1 MPSMWHHS
9 IMAALTGDIYNMLQ
23 TRSNNRSAASSL
35 GKVQLSSEET
45 KKQNPEIIKP
55 SEIRSQQDGSND
67 NMVSREVTDTGTGGR
82 RNESASAIETALNS
96 VRVWLGDD
104 YQFTKREAD
113 ALHALVINSEDP
125 ADAVSR
131 FVSAKGI
138 NALTGMDI
146 QTAYANLDQISEYWN
161 GSKFEAKD
169 ISFAQKIHNGFARL
183 DIMKLKDQWRTLDF
197 EGKTDE
203 AAALEAEILKME
215 QELGDVSSA
224 LPKNTL
230 DKFSTWA
237 LENLGYTFAP
247 AVKGGL
253 ASISTTA
260 LGSALVGAMALNP
273 IAAASAM
280 GIVTATSVMA
290 GTVVSMDEMTRYER
304 GEMYWDY
311 MHNYDKKDK
320 PLAYVMS
327 EFGGRLVG
335 IIETLLDGV
344 SSRALGLATGGLTSS
359 VGLNAI
365 ARINNKGALSNMA
378 NAVLEWVT
386 GGLDEAF
393 LNELPEYFLAEAMD
407 ALYMNA
413 NDIEDTKTF
422 KERFAEAKEQVW
434 SGFVVGMIYGTFN
447 VPKAMIKNKTL
458 SLALRSTANDSHSFS
473 EFIQRTNSMEKP
485 EGVSQADWDDAR
497 RKVYETSVQQRNEL
511 VRGTVVESES
521 IAAEE
526 LFSTFNPETGEDTAP
541 QPDGKI
547 YRSEEGKLYSVVRS
561 EAGSDV
567 VYFGDKDTGA
577 IYGAVEIVSD
587 GNTQTVQQV
596 RVRPGYEGIRS
607 EMVLDAIDSTQ
618 TSETEI
624 VWNPKT
630 EGLTKVRDSLIEN
643 NPAGKEAGLRYEF
656 RSKSSDAYLSST
668 KDMIKAAV
676 PGVSDSEAMLAAK
689 ITSIADRGT
698 GTISYGN
705 TADMSEAQLQ
715 GRRLEEIR
723 GATDKARS
731 LIYVGQ
737 NSDFSTFIH
746 ELFHATT
753 SQRLQESKEL
763 STKISEAFDNEV
775 SKNQLRQF
783 IADRIQI
790 WGKDAD
796 VDSIMQNLSTIE
808 SGMPTWTISQEEN
821 LARLYEAYRSSYASS
836 SQNLSSGIRAVLR
849 KIAQYMN
856 SIYQTLR
863 QSSSLN
869 KDIADAYDKLMGFN
883 NTDFSDVSESEYSN
897 SEVESHPVAFQLVED
912 KELLDKLESEKTV
925 KAYRA
930 MQLIDGKLY
939 PPMAA
944 VVAGERVQASEI
956 GKWYRA
962 DENPDLA
969 IPDIDSKTGEQKTD
983 SEGNPKYKFTLDKG
997 GKDPKTG
1004 KSLTKVNA
1012 AYNPYWHSSR
1022 SPLNDQFSSAYKR
1035 NNLVTVEV
1043 EIPESELTS
1052 GYKAEKAKD
1061 AVGEVEWKSGPVS
1074 SKLAKLG
1081 NPRKVILSRYNKI
1094 VRVIPDSEV
1103 ASNIAAILEGTGI
1116 TIPSNTVT
1124 PSLRAELENI
1134 GVSVTDSVLF
1144 QSTNK
1149 KLQDRVTGDRLLDA
1163 QDLIDEVESVGGEVD
1178 ENGYIHVFHRTSKE
1192 AADRI
1197 RSTNRMIAKEDGLF
1211 FSTKP
1216 DGQIVGYGDEVVD
1229 FWIPAER
1236 LVLDDIF
1243 SDEAHLRLPLPNKN
1257 TITTMM
1263 FQDNDPET
1271 SAFKNW
1277 FGDYENDPE
1286 NASKVVDSEGKPLQ
1300 VYHGTGRA
1308 DRVGNVFDP
1317 ARATSGPMAFFTDSK
1332 EIAEGYARDK
1342 QDTSMSYDPKYESF
1356 TSRHRFV
1363 PREGADDMS
1372 ITSAWF
1378 SLPLDVKNEIIEKS
1392 KHVTEQDGVIVYDPE
1407 AKYGLGD
1414 FDDYTLKVNRG
1425 NAIRALIESWLES
1438 GKLFREDEARFR
1450 EVLKLAG
1457 VTDAIKDKYGSDI
1470 TYYDPYARHEAV
1482 YGVYL
1487 NIRKPF
1493 DTSTMVD
1500 DKFVTRLENW
1510 FKRQPKWK
1518 YQNESMDADLWD
1530 KNSVSID
1537 KFAERLRHDIETGET
1552 LSWTS
1557 IPDFVTDYL
1566 KYKGFDGIRDTGGK
1580 QGGQKH
1586 TVWIPFESTQVKSAT
1601 DNIGTYDPANPDI
1614 RFQTAFHGSFNN
1626 FSRFSAEYIGQATEN
1641 KSGSLLY
1648 GKGYYFSLDED
1659 YANTYGDKLYKAELP
1674 DDGYLYEFEK
1684 VQERYWQALAEEIS
1698 DVTGYDIDEINE
1710 EISMTAK
1717 QGRDFITYAEDMLGE
1732 DEAIEW
1738 FGSMGI
1744 NGLIYSSN
1752 GYSGK
1757 TTNLVIFDDSNIKHL
1772 AKRDDDTFEYDNILY
1787 QSNDDAIVEKNG
1799 TLVISHELSQAKLKD
1814 VDALGGM
1821 PMPSLAISKP
1831 ELDSGFGDV
1840 ILMGNNAMASR
1851 VIDGGYVWN
1860 RDIWSPTV
1868 PRPEYTLSEKN
1879 KKLIDRW
1886 LKSIGTESS
1895 LDQYYKHQY
1904 SDPEEISSKLSVKD
1918 DVKKAYIRQNG
1929 IEIEIPYKYNAEQ
1942 FPETIRN
1949 KALEYVKDN
1958 PVDYDNYDEYMNAVS
1973 EYIRPEVEKLIDAQ
1987 ERAFRKRM
1995 LREAYI
2001 DEKSKISS
2009 LIAYAENPEEKVVDS
2024 LALSKLID
2032 EKAPEKDVQDWIY
2045 ENIVKY
2051 YSAPYITI
2059 GNRKYEYNL
2068 MNIFKSMM
2076 SQGKV
2081 GGAENTALTFSQGLT
2096 NSYAARR
2103 LSTRAQMATEERM
2116 LSAEKESG
2124 EKVNALYDKYHELAT
2139 KNYKWSD
2146 AWEALDESGRALA
2159 DYLKSD
2165 NRDYKLME
2173 NALKKRNFTP
2183 LDTLVETAIE
2193 LADAIDGMSREYFE
2207 AKPDR
2212 IMQLSEFSVALVPS
2226 DASEETLSILRKA
2239 GLQTSTYDKAK
2250 RSTAIQDYLDS
2261 NEYMKSQI
2269 LFQDQ
2274 DELTDFFDGLDN
2286 IDEAIELTDSIGGP
2300 DYELSADDMGENW
2313 DWEIPQDWSSI
2324 YDMDAVE
2331 EEDYIQAQAP
2341 TTKAGDKEKLE
2352 TKYESN
2358 GVLAIEGTQDLELD
2372 WKSFVDKNKPEIEYT
2387 GTEEQ
2392 KDAIFRKAIE
2402 DEVVLRRYLAIMG
2415 EALLHNTYSTNAFNE
2430 ESYNHAYDRYE
2441 TVKRI
2446 EPFVDEAYRTSLMQR
2461 LMKQVVDSDVR
2472 KAVAYALDSKE
2483 WPKTTNLKK
2492 KVIKEMGNNARFY
2505 RNIIA
2510 PLISDKDMLPEV
2522 LIDNG
2527 GLQLPSREELD
2538 ILDTRAL
2545 ADLASKAR
2553 NEEARKKILSGD
2565 LRFGSDADETQL
2577 KMVADTIKDQ
2587 AQRIK
2592 DAEAKIKQL
2601 EKQET
2606 VLDEGIN
2613 SLSEAI
2619 KERDGAIADA
2629 EKILSD
2635 LSAVL
2640 SGTNP
2645 SSTRKELND
2654 RYAKAMAKLNDLNS
2668 EGEWQKRSTAKGA
2681 RDKGK
2686 RIGARLG
2693 TQEYMSEMRGMYPE
2707 LFTTLDKDGN
2717 ETYLSWTGK
2726 RTSDDKQIRLN
2737 IEAER
2742 VRLQEELKEIRLDL
2756 LRSATRIIGANS
2768 AKMTTALKDIRNI
2781 SSGDSTVI
2789 PTSDYEKLYEGEKS
2803 LQRQISRSYRMIE
2816 NRNSK
2821 ISDLNKEITEL
2832 RRSLRSA
2839 TAAASRADSRTEFIK
2854 EKSKENLQRQKQAL
2868 LEASS
2873 EEKKQMKENLAKRKA
2888 LQQIRKEKAKIAAA
2902 IMAPVNLATTDYD
2915 TAAGPVAA
2923 IQALID
2929 PQFRRDW
2936 VYDISEN
2943 PMQATGFKT
2952 MTIEEAKNYLDTL
2965 DDAQKTDLFS
2975 YMPQDLIERLTEQK
2989 KPLNDW
2995 TLEELKEMA
3004 LAVEAL
3010 KKRGREVLA
3019 AKKDARKAQAVAIQR
3034 AILKAVG
3041 QDSDESLPGSI
3052 ERMSE
3057 GRSLSRRFHSATFA
3071 TRRMQE
3077 LAQLLDGGYG
3087 NRGAAYR
3094 LLVTE
3099 KRLHQDNEA
3108 RAIEKRQMKINPL
3121 LTEEVISQ
3129 LSDTVEVDFGSFKR
3143 KFTVD
3148 QLGYILLS
3156 QGDEQNKNAV
3166 AYGALLSESE
3176 KGTVI
3181 NHKEMMDVL
3190 TGEVKDVSVFLSR
3203 SKDLIADDN
3212 ELKRVGME
3220 RYDIVL
3226 RIAEKEIQK
3235 RGLSDLVKAIGDDFS
3250 SKENSDRLDRASI
3263 EWFNTPLDKRDVYLP
3278 IHRTDSQGVDFENAM
3293 ADSLFNLNA
3302 NKMIRNPEKGF
3313 TISRIEIS
3321 PRHQKNIDLSLVG
3334 VWQTAVREQE
3344 HLIEFA
3350 GYIKKLRQVFQG
3362 NGSSELRRAVD
3373 MRYTSA
3379 LMPQIDS
3386 YIDLVANPET
3396 RPRRNSSDEIF
3407 KNLRGQT
3414 GAAYLG
3420 WKLSGLVLQAITSPA
3435 PGFSELKPWEV
3446 FSAYASIGMHPLESI
3461 EFINSRSIMMKNR
3474 TMNPIIDEVVRR
3486 KNEWGQTKGQRIYS
3500 KFMDVGQ
3507 MGLTMVDRY
3516 AVAGSWMAMY
3526 QRTLNEQL
3534 KAGSDSVY
3542 AEAAAIQKADE
3553 FILRT
3558 QPTGDVTELASLFRN
3573 QNEAAKTILQFQ
3585 TSLNVIWNNLTANV
3599 IGMARQKK
3607 FSQIIGTFVGYAV
3620 AGLVLGMVQD
3630 GYDDDDKTKDK
3641 VLKSLY
3647 WSLTQGLD
3655 SVPIVG
3661 SVVDGVVQKM
3671 VTGESTWAT
3680 SRGVSV
3686 SPALDKVV
3694 QGLNAVMKKDWQ
3706 TAISKTAEG
3715 AGIVAGMPVSGIKQA
3730 IEAAQ
3735 QKSLWPLLGRN

>member
-9 IMAALTGDIYNMLQ
+9 VMAALTGDIYNMLQ
-23 TRSNNRSAASSL
+23 TRSNSRSAASSL

-55 SEIRSQQDGSND
+55 SEIRSQQDGAND
-67 NMVSREVTDTGTGGR
+67 NMVSRDVTDTGTGGR

-125 ADAVSR
+125 TDAVSR

-146 QTAYANLDQISEYWN
+146 QTAYANLDEISEYWN

-253 ASISTTA
+253 ASVSTTA

-327 EFGGRLVG
+327 EFGGRVVG

-413 NDIEDTKTF
+413 NNIEDTKTF

-447 VPKAMIKNKTL
+447 VPMTMIQNKTL
-458 SLALRSTANDSHSFS
+458 SLELRRTANTSQSFS
-473 EFIQRTNSMEKP
+473 EFIQKTNSMEKS

-511 VRGTVVESES
+511 VKGTVVESES

-526 LFSTFNPETGEDTAP
+526 LFSTFNPETGEDNAP

-547 YRSEEGKLYSVVRS
+547 YRSEGKLYSEVRS

-596 RVRPGYEGIRS
+596 RVRPGYEDIRS

-656 RSKSSDAYLSST
+656 RTKATDSQLAKTRDA
-668 KDMIKAAV
+668 IKTAI
-676 PGVSDSEAMLAAK
+676 PGISDSEAMLAAK

-698 GTISYGN
+698 GNIKYDSVLN
-705 TADMSEAQLQ
+705 MSDKQKQ
-715 GRRLEEIR
+715 GRTLEEYR
-723 GATDKARS
+723 GATDKAKS

-737 NSDFSTFIH
+737 HSDFSTFMH

-753 SQRLQESKEL
+753 SQRVQESREL
-763 STKISEAFDNEV
+763 STSIYQAFQDEV
-775 SKNQLRQF
+775 SKNQLKKF
-783 IADRIQI
+783 IEDRKQI
-790 WGKDAD
+790 WGADAD

-808 SGMPTWTISQEEN
+808 SGMPAWTISQEEN

-836 SQNLSSGIRAVLR
+836 SQNLSIGIKAVLR

-856 SIYQTLR
+856 SIYQTLK
-863 QSSSLN
+863 QSSTLN

-883 NTDFSDVSESEYSN
+883 DGNENLNVRISSGVEQMANARKQIKTIDELYSSGKSDIEYGKKLIDYMVDETEPLTSYMRKDLKGRARAEQKINNDYGGNPQKLKDVFGGTLVFNTKEEVEKAYSKLTSDGRLPVSSNKMTELDSGYRDAKINFYSPNGTISEVILIEEYIDTIKNGVMKDGKRISDGIGHQMYEIIRQIEIPEKDIDKYTKSQRELLDIVRNIFVKVSKEIYSNNQFDGNLLLESIRNAFSLSRSEEASGVLLPIGNELMSLSDFMSNESLSLLEDSLFQAVKYASESSKFQISNLTNELKSSSFINSSVKPEGKDGKTWIDVYNSVAGKTLFQESDQIYSN
-897 SEVESHPVAFQLVED
+897 S
-912 KELLDKLESEKTV
+912 
-925 KAYRA
+925 
-930 MQLIDGKLY
+930 
-939 PPMAA
+939 
-944 VVAGERVQASEI
+944 
-956 GKWYRA
+956 
-962 DENPDLA
+962 
-969 IPDIDSKTGEQKTD
+969 
-983 SEGNPKYKFTLDKG
+983 
-997 GKDPKTG
+997 
-1004 KSLTKVNA
+1004 
-1012 AYNPYWHSSR
+1012 
-1022 SPLNDQFSSAYKR
+1022 
-1035 NNLVTVEV
+1035 
-1043 EIPESELTS
+1043 
-1052 GYKAEKAKD
+1052 
-1061 AVGEVEWKSGPVS
+1061 
-1074 SKLAKLG
+1074 
-1081 NPRKVILSRYNKI
+1081 
-1094 VRVIPDSEV
+1094 
-1103 ASNIAAILEGTGI
+1103 
-1116 TIPSNTVT
+1116 
-1124 PSLRAELENI
+1124 
-1134 GVSVTDSVLF
+1134 
-1144 QSTNK
+1144 
-1149 KLQDRVTGDRLLDA
+1149 
-1163 QDLIDEVESVGGEVD
+1163 
-1178 ENGYIHVFHRTSKE
+1178 
-1192 AADRI
+1192 
-1197 RSTNRMIAKEDGLF
+1197 
-1211 FSTKP
+1211 
-1216 DGQIVGYGDEVVD
+1216 
-1229 FWIPAER
+1229 
-1236 LVLDDIF
+1236 
-1243 SDEAHLRLPLPNKN
+1243 
-1257 TITTMM
+1257 
-1263 FQDNDPET
+1263 
-1271 SAFKNW
+1271 FKNW
-1277 FGDYENDPE
+1277 FGDWENDSE
-1286 NASKVVDSEGKPLQ
+1286 NASKVVDKNSKPLT

-1308 DRVGNVFDP
+1308 DRVGSVFDP
-1317 ARATSGPMAFFTDSK
+1317 ARATSGPMAYFTDSK
-1332 EIAEGYARDK
+1332 EIAEGYAK
-1342 QDTSMSYDPKYESF
+1342 NKKDTSIDYDPKFESF
-1356 TSRHRFV
+1356 TSRHRYV
-1363 PREGADDMS
+1363 PYKGADDIS
-1372 ITSAWF
+1372 IISAWF
-1378 SLPLDVKNEIIEKS
+1378 GIPYEVKQKIIENA
-1392 KHVTEQDGVIVYDPE
+1392 KHVTIDENTGKIVYSPE
-1407 AKYGLGD
+1407 AKRGLGD
-1414 FDDYTLKVNRG
+1414 FDEYLLKENRG
-1425 NAIRALIESWLES
+1425 NAINALIESWLES
-1438 GKLFREDEARFR
+1438 GQLFLEDEAKFD
-1450 EVLKLAG
+1450 EVLRLSG
-1457 VTDAIKDKYGSDI
+1457 VTDAIKNRYGSDI
-1470 TYYDPYARHEAV
+1470 AYYDPYANNEAV
-1482 YGVYL
+1482 YEVYL

-1493 DTSTMVD
+1493 DTSSMVNEQ
-1500 DKFVTRLENW
+1500 FVTRLGNW
-1510 FKRQPKWK
+1510 FKRQPKSK
-1518 YQNESMDADLWD
+1518 YKTDSMSNNIWN
-1530 KNSVSID
+1530 KNDVSID
-1537 KFAERLRHDIETGET
+1537 IFSERLRHDIEDGSTI
-1552 LSWTS
+1552 SWTS

-1566 KYKGFDGIRDTGGK
+1566 RYKGFDGIKDTGGK
-1580 QGGQKH
+1580 LGGRTH
-1586 TVWIPFESTQVKSAT
+1586 TVWIPFESNQVKSAT
-1601 DNIGTYDPANPDI
+1601 FNNGDFSKSNNDI
-1614 RFQTAFHGSFNN
+1614 YFQTAFHGSYND

-1659 YANTYGDKLYKAELP
+1659 YANTYGDKVYKAELP
-1674 DDGYLYEFEK
+1674 DTGYLNEFEK
-1684 VQERYWQALAEEIS
+1684 VDDRYWEALAEAIS
-1698 DVTGYDIDEINE
+1698 DSTGYEIDDILE

-1717 QGRDFITYAEDMLGE
+1717 QGRDFIEYAEDMLGE

-1757 TTNLVIFDDSNIKHL
+1757 TTNLVVFDDSNIKHL
-1772 AKRDDDTFEYDNILY
+1772 AKRNDDIFKYDNILY
-1787 QSNDDAIVEKNG
+1787 QSNNDAIVEKNG
-1799 TLVISHELSQAKLKD
+1799 TLVISHELSQEKLKN

-1840 ILMGNNAMASR
+1840 ILLGNNAMASR

-1868 PRPEYTLSEKN
+1868 PKPEYSLTDKN
-1879 KKLIDRW
+1879 KRSINAW
-1886 LKSIGTESS
+1886 LKSIGSNIS
-1895 LDQYYKHQY
+1895 LDNYYKHQY
-1904 SDPEEISSKLSVKD
+1904 LDPGNISSLLSYQED
-1918 DVKKAYIRQNG
+1918 IKKAYLSQKG

-1987 ERAFRKRM
+1987 ERAFGKRM
-1995 LREAYI
+1995 LREEYI
-2001 DEKSKISS
+2001 DEKSKISR

-2068 MNIFKSMM
+2068 MNIFRSMM
-2076 SQGKV
+2076 SQGNV
-2081 GGAENTALTFSQGLT
+2081 GAAENTALTFSQGLT

-2103 LSTRAQMATEERM
+2103 LSTRAQMATEERL

-2124 EKVNALYDKYHELAT
+2124 EKVNSLYDKYHELAT

-2146 AWEALDESGRALA
+2146 TWEALNDSGRALA
-2159 DYLKSD
+2159 EYLKSD
-2165 NRDYKLME
+2165 DRSYKLME
-2173 NALKKRNFTP
+2173 KALKKRDFTP
-2183 LDTLVETAIE
+2183 VDTLVNTAME
-2193 LADAIDGMSREYFE
+2193 LADAIDSMSREYFE
-2207 AKPDR
+2207 AKPSH
-2212 IMQLSEFSVALVPS
+2212 IMKLSDFSVALIP
-2226 DASEETLSILRKA
+2226 DNATEETVSILNKA
-2239 GLQTSTYDKAK
+2239 GLQTSVYDRSK

-2261 NEYMKSQI
+2261 DEYMKSQI

-2274 DELTDFFDGLDN
+2274 DELTDFFDGISD
-2286 IDEAIELTDSIGGP
+2286 IDDAIDLTESIGGP
-2300 DYELSADDMGENW
+2300 DYELSADDMGGNW
-2313 DWEIPQDWSSI
+2313 DWEIPQDWNAI

-2331 EEDYIQAQAP
+2331 EEEYIQDQAP
-2341 TTKAGDKEKLE
+2341 TVEAGDKTSLAPVLN
-2352 TKYESN
+2352 SD
-2358 GVLAIEGTQDLELD
+2358 GVPYIEGTQDLDLD
-2372 WKSFVDKNKPEIEYT
+2372 WKSFVDKNRPEIEYD

-2402 DEVVLRRYLAIMG
+2402 DDVVLRRYLAIMG

-2430 ESYNHAYDRYE
+2430 ESYNHTYDRYE
-2441 TVKRI
+2441 TVKRT

-2492 KVIKEMGNNARFY
+2492 KVIKEMGSNTRFY

-2553 NEEARKKILSGD
+2553 NEEARRKILSGD

-2592 DAEAKIKQL
+2592 DAEAKIKEL

-2668 EGEWQKRSTAKGA
+2668 EGEWQKRSTAKGS

-2693 TQEYMSEMRGMYPE
+2693 TQEYMSELRGMYPE

-2768 AKMTTALKDIRNI
+2768 AKMTKALRNI
-2781 SSGDSTVI
+2781 KDVSSGSSTVV
-2789 PTSDYEKLYEGEKS
+2789 SSSEYSKLYESERD
-2803 LQRQISRSYRMIE
+2803 LQKQIFRSSRMIE

-2873 EEKKQMKENLAKRKA
+2873 EEKRQMKENLAKRKA

-2975 YMPQDLIERLTEQK
+2975 YMPQDLVERLTEQK

-3004 LAVEAL
+3004 FAVEAL

-3057 GRSLSRRFHSATFA
+3057 GRSLSRRFHSATYA

-3087 NRGAAYR
+3087 NKGAAYR

-3121 LTEEVISQ
+3121 LTEEVINQ

-3148 QLGYILLS
+3148 QLGYIMLS

-3190 TGEVKDVSVFLSR
+3190 TGEVKDVSEFLSR

-3212 ELKRVGME
+3212 ELKRVGLE
-3220 RYDIVL
+3220 RYDTVL
-3226 RIAEKEIQK
+3226 RVAKEEIQK
-3235 RGLSDLVKAIGDDFS
+3235 RGLTDLVEAIGDDFS

-3321 PRHQKNIDLSLVG
+3321 PRHQKNIDMSLVG

-3420 WKLSGLVLQAITSPA
+3420 WKLSGIVLQAITSPA

-3486 KNEWGQTKGQRIYS
+3486 KNQWGQTKGQRIYS

-3599 IGMARQKK
+3599 VGMARQKK
-3607 FSQIIGTFVGYAV
+3607 YAQVIGTFAGYAV
-3620 AGLVLGMVQD
+3620 AGLVLGMVQN
-3630 GYDDDDKTKDK
+3630 GYDDDDETKAK
-3641 VLKSLY
+3641 VLKSFY

-3671 VTGESTWAT
+3671 VTGESSWAT

-3730 IEAAQ
+3730 IDAAQ

>member
-9 IMAALTGDIYNMLQ
+9 VMAALTGDIYNMLQ

-55 SEIRSQQDGSND
+55 SEIRSQQDDSND

-113 ALHALVINSEDP
+113 ALRALVINSEDP

-146 QTAYANLDQISEYWN
+146 QTAYANLDEISEYWN

-253 ASISTTA
+253 ASVSTTA
-260 LGSALVGAMALNP
+260 IGSALVGAMALNP

-327 EFGGRLVG
+327 EFGGRIVG

-458 SLALRSTANDSHSFS
+458 SLALRSTANDSKSFS

-511 VRGTVVESES
+511 VKGTVVESES

-541 QPDGKI
+541 QPNGKI
-547 YRSEEGKLYSVVRS
+547 YRSEEGKLYSEVRS

-587 GNTQTVQQV
+587 GNVQTVQQV

-630 EGLTKVRDSLIEN
+630 EGLAKVRDSLIEN

-668 KDMIKAAV
+668 KDMIKSAV
-676 PGVSDSEAMLAAK
+676 PGISDSEAILAAK

-723 GATDKARS
+723 GATDKAKS

-763 STKISEAFDNEV
+763 STKINEAFGNEV

-808 SGMPTWTISQEEN
+808 SGMPTWTVSQEEN

-836 SQNLSSGIRAVLR
+836 GQNLSSGIKAVLR

-856 SIYQTLR
+856 SIYQTLK
-863 QSSSLN
+863 QSSTLN

-883 NTDFSDVSESEYSN
+883 GTDFSDVSESEYKSN

-969 IPDIDSKTGEQKTD
+969 IPDIDNKTGEQKTD
-983 SEGNPKYKFTLDKG
+983 SE
-997 GKDPKTG
+997 
-1004 KSLTKVNA
+1004 
-1012 AYNPYWHSSR
+1012 
-1022 SPLNDQFSSAYKR
+1022 
-1035 NNLVTVEV
+1035 
-1043 EIPESELTS
+1043 
-1052 GYKAEKAKD
+1052 
-1061 AVGEVEWKSGPVS
+1061 
-1074 SKLAKLG
+1074 
-1081 NPRKVILSRYNKI
+1081 
-1094 VRVIPDSEV
+1094 V
-1103 ASNIAAILEGTGI
+1103 ASDIAAILKGTGI

-1134 GVSVTDSVLF
+1134 GVPVAESAKAVITQDSR
-1144 QSTNK
+1144 K
-1149 KLQDRVTGDRLLDA
+1149 KLQDRVTGNRLLDA
-1163 QDLIDEVESVGGEVD
+1163 QYLIDEVKSVGGEVD

-1263 FQDNDPET
+1263 FQDTIEKL
-1271 SAFKNW
+1271 SEKYR
-1277 FGDYENDPE
+1277 DYFTE
-1286 NASKVVDSEGKPLQ
+1286 NAFGKQYATSEEIAAIKDIVYEHPKAKVADGVLMLEGLQNDKHDMPMKKEFLTAQIASKLLDQDIILLPRFMDRMLNKIAGYQRFDNYSLADGISGIASDGRTIEFKTARPNRIISKINEALSKADIAIIVTQTSNKLSNLKKDYSADKGEIYLINTFDSENIDILYKKNPSQNWREVRSDTKSKPRIDYSTPIGIIIRELQ
-1300 VYHGTGRA
+1300 
-1308 DRVGNVFDP
+1308 
-1317 ARATSGPMAFFTDSK
+1317 K
-1332 EIAEGYARDK
+1332 
-1342 QDTSMSYDPKYESF
+1342 
-1356 TSRHRFV
+1356 
-1363 PREGADDMS
+1363 
-1372 ITSAWF
+1372 
-1378 SLPLDVKNEIIEKS
+1378 VKNED
-1392 KHVTEQDGVIVYDPE
+1392 QDTMDYEAYAKAFDKKKESEVY
-1407 AKYGLGD
+1407 
-1414 FDDYTLKVNRG
+1414 
-1425 NAIRALIESWLES
+1425 
-1438 GKLFREDEARFR
+1438 
-1450 EVLKLAG
+1450 
-1457 VTDAIKDKYGSDI
+1457 
-1470 TYYDPYARHEAV
+1470 
-1482 YGVYL
+1482 
-1487 NIRKPF
+1487 
-1493 DTSTMVD
+1493 
-1500 DKFVTRLENW
+1500 
-1510 FKRQPKWK
+1510 
-1518 YQNESMDADLWD
+1518 
-1530 KNSVSID
+1530 
-1537 KFAERLRHDIETGET
+1537 
-1552 LSWTS
+1552 
-1557 IPDFVTDYL
+1557 
-1566 KYKGFDGIRDTGGK
+1566 
-1580 QGGQKH
+1580 
-1586 TVWIPFESTQVKSAT
+1586 
-1601 DNIGTYDPANPDI
+1601 
-1614 RFQTAFHGSFNN
+1614 FQTAFHGSFND

-1641 KSGSLLY
+1641 KSGNLLY

-1659 YANTYGDKLYKAELP
+1659 YANTYGDKVYKAELP
-1674 DDGYLYEFEK
+1674 DSGYLNEFEK
-1684 VQERYWQALAEEIS
+1684 VDDRYWEALAEAIS
-1698 DVTGYDIDEINE
+1698 DSTGYEIDDILE

-1717 QGRDFITYAEDMLGE
+1717 EGRDFVEYAKEQLGE
-1732 DEAIEW
+1732 DEAVN
-1738 FGSMGI
+1738 FFDSMGI
-1744 NGLIYSSN
+1744 NGLMYTTR

-1757 TTNLVIFDDSNIKHL
+1757 ATNLVIFNQDNIRHL
-1772 AKRDDDTFEYDNILY
+1772 AKRNEDTYEYDNILY
-1787 QSNDDAIVEKNG
+1787 QTNDGAIAEKNG
-1799 TLVISHELSQAKLKD
+1799 TLVLTHELSQDKLKE

-1886 LKSIGTESS
+1886 LKSVGTESS

-1929 IEIEIPYKYNAEQ
+1929 IEIETPYKTVADS
-1942 FPETIRN
+1942 FPETMRK
-1949 KALEYVKDN
+1949 KAIEFIKEN
-1958 PVDYDNYDEYMNAVS
+1958 PVDYEDYEGYRNKLAEH
-1973 EYIRPEVEKLIDAQ
+1973 IRPEVEKLIDA
-1987 ERAFRKRM
+1987 ENRAFRKRM

-2001 DEKSKISS
+2001 DEKSRIDS
-2009 LIAYAENPEEKVVDS
+2009 LIAYAENPEEKVVDRA
-2024 LALSKLID
+2024 ALSKLID
-2032 EKAPEKDVQDWIY
+2032 EKAPEENVRDWIY

-2059 GNRKYEYNL
+2059 GNRKYDYNL

-2103 LSTRAQMATEERM
+2103 LSTRAQMTTEERL

-2173 NALKKRNFTP
+2173 NALKKRDFTP
-2183 LDTLVETAIE
+2183 VDTLVNTAME
-2193 LADAIDGMSREYFE
+2193 LADAIDSMSRKYFE
-2207 AKPDR
+2207 AKPSH
-2212 IMQLSEFSVALVPS
+2212 IMKLSDFSVALIP
-2226 DASEETLSILRKA
+2226 DNATEETVSILSRA
-2239 GLQTSTYDKAK
+2239 GLQTSVYDRSK

-2261 NEYMKSQI
+2261 DEYMKSQI

-2274 DELTDFFDGLDN
+2274 DELTDFFDGISD
-2286 IDEAIELTDSIGGP
+2286 IDDAIDLTESIGGP
-2300 DYELSADDMGENW
+2300 DYELSADDMGGNW
-2313 DWEIPQDWSSI
+2313 DWEIPQDWNAI

-2331 EEDYIQAQAP
+2331 EEEYIQEQAP
-2341 TTKAGDKEKLE
+2341 TVEAGDKTSL
-2352 TKYESN
+2352 TPVLNSD
-2358 GVLAIEGTQDLELD
+2358 GVPYIEGTQDLELD
-2372 WKSFVDKNKPEIEYT
+2372 WKSFVDKNKPEIEYV

-2441 TVKRI
+2441 TVKRT

-2492 KVIKEMGNNARFY
+2492 KVIKEMGSNARFY

-2510 PLISDKDMLPEV
+2510 PLISDKNMLPEV

-2538 ILDTRAL
+2538 ILDTRSL

-2553 NEEARKKILSGD
+2553 NEEARRKILSGD

-2592 DAEAKIKQL
+2592 DAEAKIKEL

-2654 RYAKAMAKLNDLNS
+2654 RYAKALAKLNDLNS

-2693 TQEYMSEMRGMYPE
+2693 TQEYMSELRGMYPE

-2803 LQRQISRSYRMIE
+2803 LQRQMSRSYRMIE

-3057 GRSLSRRFHSATFA
+3057 GRSLSRRFHSATYA

-3087 NRGAAYR
+3087 NKGAAYR

-3148 QLGYILLS
+3148 QLGYIMLS

-3190 TGEVKDVSVFLSR
+3190 TGEVKDVSEFLSR

-3212 ELKRVGME
+3212 ELKRVGLE
-3220 RYDIVL
+3220 RYDTVL
-3226 RIAEKEIQK
+3226 RIAKEEIQK

-3321 PRHQKNIDLSLVG
+3321 PRHQKNIDMSLVG

-3420 WKLSGLVLQAITSPA
+3420 WKLSGIVLQAITSPA

-3507 MGLTMVDRY
+3507 LGLTMVDRY

-3526 QRTLNEQL
+3526 QRTLKEQL
-3534 KAGSDSVY
+3534 QAGSDSVY

-3599 IGMARQKK
+3599 VGMARQKK
-3607 FSQIIGTFVGYAV
+3607 FSQIIGTFLGYAV

-3630 GYDDDDKTKDK
+3630 GYDDDDETKDK

-3671 VTGESTWAT
+3671 VTGESSWAT

-3730 IEAAQ
+3730 IDAAQ

>member
-1 MPSMWHHS
+1 MDSTYSQRRQSEACKYGEVLRVSVRNDGMPSMWHHS
-9 IMAALTGDIYNMLQ
+9 VMAALTGDIYNMLQ

-55 SEIRSQQDGSND
+55 SEIRSQQDDSND

-146 QTAYANLDQISEYWN
+146 QAAYANLDEISEYWN

-203 AAALEAEILKME
+203 AAALESKILKME

-327 EFGGRLVG
+327 EFGGRVVG

-413 NDIEDTKTF
+413 NDIENTKTF

-511 VRGTVVESES
+511 VKGTVVESES

-547 YRSEEGKLYSVVRS
+547 YRSEEGKLYSEVRS

-668 KDMIKAAV
+668 KDMIKSAV
-676 PGVSDSEAMLAAK
+676 PGISDSEAMLAAK

-705 TADMSEAQLQ
+705 TADMSEGQLQ

-763 STKISEAFDNEV
+763 STRISEAFDNEV

-790 WGKDAD
+790 WGKDAN

-808 SGMPTWTISQEEN
+808 SGKPTWTISQEEN

-883 NTDFSDVSESEYSN
+883 DTDFSDVSKSEYSN
-897 SEVESHPVAFQLVED
+897 S
-912 KELLDKLESEKTV
+912 KE
-925 KAYRA
+925 
-930 MQLIDGKLY
+930 
-939 PPMAA
+939 
-944 VVAGERVQASEI
+944 
-956 GKWYRA
+956 
-962 DENPDLA
+962 
-969 IPDIDSKTGEQKTD
+969 SKTD
-983 SEGNPKYKFTLDKG
+983 
-997 GKDPKTG
+997 
-1004 KSLTKVNA
+1004 
-1012 AYNPYWHSSR
+1012 
-1022 SPLNDQFSSAYKR
+1022 
-1035 NNLVTVEV
+1035 NN
-1043 EIPESELTS
+1043 
-1052 GYKAEKAKD
+1052 
-1061 AVGEVEWKSGPVS
+1061 
-1074 SKLAKLG
+1074 
-1081 NPRKVILSRYNKI
+1081 
-1094 VRVIPDSEV
+1094 
-1103 ASNIAAILEGTGI
+1103 
-1116 TIPSNTVT
+1116 SNTV
-1124 PSLRAELENI
+1124 SMQDINQIQGLESWSREDLKEAIQGDIRNI
-1134 GVSVTDSVLF
+1134 LDEAGFDDVQIVGLEIHGSRNRGQARTDSDLDVVVEYAGDAREDDLFNVLNDDHIVIDGIQVDVNPITASVTGTLADYMNRSKAYDMEKLANAKEVVYQDNDLDIRF

-1163 QDLIDEVESVGGEVD
+1163 QYLIDEVKSVGGEVD

-1197 RSTNRMIAKEDGLF
+1197 RSTNKMIAKEDGLF

-1236 LVLDDIF
+1236 LLLDDIF
-1243 SDEAHLRLPLPNKN
+1243 SDEVHLRFPLSNKN
-1257 TITTMM
+1257 IITTMM
-1263 FQDNDPET
+1263 FQDNNPET

-1342 QDTSMSYDPKYESF
+1342 QDTSMSYDPKYKSF

-1407 AKYGLGD
+1407 AKYGLGN
-1414 FDDYTLKVNRG
+1414 FDDYTLKINRG

-1566 KYKGFDGIRDTGGK
+1566 KYKGFDGIKDTGGK

-1840 ILMGNNAMASR
+1840 ILLGNNAMANM

-1868 PRPEYTLSEKN
+1868 PKPEYALTDKN
-1879 KKLIDRW
+1879 KRSINTW
-1886 LKSIGTESS
+1886 LKSIASYIS
-1895 LDQYYKHQY
+1895 LDNYYKHQY
-1904 SDPEEISSKLSVKD
+1904 LDPRNISSLLSHQED
-1918 DVKKAYIRQNG
+1918 IKKAYLSQKG
-1929 IEIEIPYKYNAEQ
+1929 IEIETPYKNNAEQ

-2076 SQGKV
+2076 SQGNV
-2081 GGAENTALTFSQGLT
+2081 GAAENTALTFSQGLT

-2103 LSTRAQMATEERM
+2103 LSTRAQMATEERL

-2124 EKVNALYDKYHELAT
+2124 EKVNSLYDKYHELAT

-2146 AWEALDESGRALA
+2146 TWEALNDSGRALA
-2159 DYLKSD
+2159 EYLKSED
-2165 NRDYKLME
+2165 RSYKLME
-2173 NALKKRNFTP
+2173 KALKKRDFTP
-2183 LDTLVETAIE
+2183 VDTLVNTAME
-2193 LADAIDGMSREYFE
+2193 LADAIDSMSREYFE
-2207 AKPDR
+2207 AKPSH
-2212 IMQLSEFSVALVPS
+2212 IMKLSDFSVALIP
-2226 DASEETLSILRKA
+2226 DNATEETISILNKA
-2239 GLQTSTYDKAK
+2239 GLQTSVYDRSK

-2261 NEYMKSQI
+2261 DEYMKSQI

-2274 DELTDFFDGLDN
+2274 DELTDFFDGISD
-2286 IDEAIELTDSIGGP
+2286 IDDAIDLTESIGGP
-2300 DYELSADDMGENW
+2300 DYELSADDMGGNW
-2313 DWEIPQDWSSI
+2313 DWEIPQDWNAI
-2324 YDMDAVE
+2324 YDMDAVDE
-2331 EEDYIQAQAP
+2331 EEYIQEQAP
-2341 TTKAGDKEKLE
+2341 TVEAGDKTILAP
-2352 TKYESN
+2352 
-2358 GVLAIEGTQDLELD
+2358 VLNSDGILYIEGTQDLELD
-2372 WKSFVDKNKPEIEYT
+2372 WKSFVDKNRPEIEYA

-2430 ESYNHAYDRYE
+2430 ESYNHAYDRYD
-2441 TVKRI
+2441 TVKRT

-2553 NEEARKKILSGD
+2553 NEEARRRILSGD

-2592 DAEAKIKQL
+2592 DAEVKIKEL

-2686 RIGARLG
+2686 RMGARLG
-2693 TQEYMSEMRGMYPE
+2693 TQEYMSELRGMYPE

-2803 LQRQISRSYRMIE
+2803 LQKQISRSYRMIE

-2839 TAAASRADSRTEFIK
+2839 TAAASRADSRTEYVK
-2854 EKSKENLQRQKQAL
+2854 TKSKENLQRQKQAL

-2888 LQQIRKEKAKIAAA
+2888 LQQLRKEKAKIAAA

-2952 MTIEEAKNYLDTL
+2952 MTIEEAKEYLSTL

-3087 NRGAAYR
+3087 NKGAAYR

-3121 LTEEVISQ
+3121 LTEEVINQ

-3148 QLGYILLS
+3148 QLGYIMLS

-3181 NHKEMMDVL
+3181 NHKEMMDIL
-3190 TGEVKDVSVFLSR
+3190 TGEVKDVSEFLSR

-3212 ELKRVGME
+3212 ELKRVGLE
-3220 RYDIVL
+3220 RYDTVL
-3226 RIAEKEIQK
+3226 RVAKEEIQK
-3235 RGLSDLVKAIGDDFS
+3235 RGLTDLVEAIGDDFS

-3321 PRHQKNIDLSLVG
+3321 PRHQKNIDMSLVG

-3486 KNEWGQTKGQRIYS
+3486 KNQWGQTKGQRIYS

-3526 QRTLNEQL
+3526 QRTLKEQL
-3534 KAGSDSVY
+3534 QAGSDSVY
-3542 AEAAAIQKADE
+3542 AETAAIQKADE

-3630 GYDDDDKTKDK
+3630 GYDDDDETKDK

-3671 VTGESTWAT
+3671 VTGESSWST

>member
-1 MPSMWHHS
+1 MDSTYSQRRQSEACKYGEVLRVSVRNDGMPSMWHHS
-9 IMAALTGDIYNMLQ
+9 VMAALTGDIYNMLQ

-35 GKVQLSSEET
+35 GKVQLSSDEQQKE
-45 KKQNPEIIKP
+45 NPVIKP
-55 SEIRSQQDGSND
+55 SEIRNQQDGSND

-138 NALTGMDI
+138 NALTGLDL
-146 QTAYANLDQISEYWN
+146 QTAYANLDEISEYWN

-230 DKFSTWA
+230 DKISTLA
-237 LENLGYTFAP
+237 LENLGYSFAP
-247 AVKGGL
+247 AMKGGL
-253 ASISTTA
+253 ASITTQA
-260 LGSALVGAMALNP
+260 IGSALIGAMALNP

-280 GIVTATSVMA
+280 GIVTATSIIA
-290 GTVVSMDEMTRYER
+290 GKVVSMDEITQYER

-320 PLAYVMS
+320 ALAYTLS
-327 EFGGRLVG
+327 ESGGRMVG

-344 SSRALGLATGGLTSS
+344 SSRALNLATGGLTSS
-359 VGLNAI
+359 IGLNSI
-365 ARINNKGALSNMA
+365 ARINNKGTLSNIV

-393 LNELPEYFLAEAMD
+393 LNELPEYFLAEGMD
-407 ALYMNA
+407 AIYMNA

-434 SGFVVGMIYGTFN
+434 SGFVVGMIYGTLA

-497 RKVYETSVQQRNEL
+497 RKVYETSVKQRNEL
-511 VRGTVVESES
+511 VKGTVVESES

-526 LFSTFNPETGEDTAP
+526 LFSTFNPETGEDNAP

-643 NPAGKEAGLRYEF
+643 NPSGKEAGLRYEF

-668 KDMIKAAV
+668 KDMIKSAV
-676 PGVSDSEAMLAAK
+676 PGISDSEAMLAAK

-715 GRRLEEIR
+715 SRRLEEIR
-723 GATDKARS
+723 GATDKAKS

-763 STKISEAFDNEV
+763 STRISEAFDNEV

-808 SGMPTWTISQEEN
+808 SGKPTWTISQEEN

-883 NTDFSDVSESEYSN
+883 NTDFSDVSKSEHSN
-897 SEVESHPVAFQLVED
+897 SEVKTNDKLRYQESQDSRYLTAVERGDMEAAQRMVDAKAAQKGYITREDYRDTHVAPGANIGRED
-912 KELLDKLESEKTV
+912 FTNLDKLRELRDDSFDLNLYAIANGITNQPEDYFTPIGLRYYGTNDPMADRQSFYAIMDAIRKVRDMKDGDPIPEITV
-925 KAYRA
+925 YRA
-930 MQLIDGKLY
+930 VPRDIKGKQLESDG
-939 PPMAA
+939 
-944 VVAGERVQASEI
+944 Q
-956 GKWYRA
+956 W
-962 DENPDLA
+962 
-969 IPDIDSKTGEQKTD
+969 
-983 SEGNPKYKFTLDKG
+983 
-997 GKDPKTG
+997 
-1004 KSLTKVNA
+1004 
-1012 AYNPYWHSSR
+1012 
-1022 SPLNDQFSSAYKR
+1022 
-1035 NNLVTVEV
+1035 
-1043 EIPESELTS
+1043 
-1052 GYKAEKAKD
+1052 
-1061 AVGEVEWKSGPVS
+1061 
-1074 SKLAKLG
+1074 
-1081 NPRKVILSRYNKI
+1081 
-1094 VRVIPDSEV
+1094 
-1103 ASNIAAILEGTGI
+1103 
-1116 TIPSNTVT
+1116 VT
-1124 PSLRAELENI
+1124 PSRYYAKLHGEGRLEGKYRIIEQSVPVTELWWDGDDANEW
-1134 GVSVTDSVLF
+1134 GFDDGRHSVYKNVPNNRKLTDA
-1144 QSTNK
+1144 
-1149 KLQDRVTGDRLLDA
+1149 VTYDDDGNVIPL
-1163 QDLIDEVESVGGEVD
+1163 
-1178 ENGYIHVFHRTSKE
+1178 SKRFTQNNP
-1192 AADRI
+1192 DI
-1197 RSTNRMIAKEDGLF
+1197 R
-1211 FSTKP
+1211 
-1216 DGQIVGYGDEVVD
+1216 Y
-1229 FWIPAER
+1229 
-1236 LVLDDIF
+1236 
-1243 SDEAHLRLPLPNKN
+1243 
-1257 TITTMM
+1257 
-1263 FQDNDPET
+1263 QDNDPKT

-1317 ARATSGPMAFFTDSK
+1317 ARATSGPMAFFTDAK

-1356 TSRHRFV
+1356 TSRHRFI

-1414 FDDYTLKVNRG
+1414 FDDYTLKLNRG

-1470 TYYDPYARHEAV
+1470 IYYDPYARHEAV

-1840 ILMGNNAMASR
+1840 ILLGNNAMANM

-1868 PRPEYTLSEKN
+1868 PKPEYSLTDKN
-1879 KKLIDRW
+1879 KRSINTW
-1886 LKSIGTESS
+1886 LRSIGSYIS
-1895 LDQYYKHQY
+1895 LDNYYKHQY
-1904 SDPEEISSKLSVKD
+1904 LDPRNISSLLSHQED
-1918 DVKKAYIRQNG
+1918 IKKAYLSQKG
-1929 IEIEIPYKYNAEQ
+1929 IEIETPYRNNAEQ

-1973 EYIRPEVEKLIDAQ
+1973 EYIRPEVENLIDAQ

-2076 SQGKV
+2076 SQGDV
-2081 GGAENTALTFSQGLT
+2081 GAAENTALTFSQGLT

-2103 LSTRAQMATEERM
+2103 LSTRAQMATEERL

-2124 EKVNALYDKYHELAT
+2124 EKVNSLYNKYHELAV

-2146 AWEALDESGRALA
+2146 NWEALNDSGRALA
-2159 DYLKSD
+2159 EYLKSD
-2165 NRDYKLME
+2165 DRSYKLME
-2173 NALKKRNFTP
+2173 KALKKRDFTP
-2183 LDTLVETAIE
+2183 VDTLVNTAME

-2207 AKPDR
+2207 AKPSH
-2212 IMQLSEFSVALVPS
+2212 IMKLSDFSVALIP
-2226 DASEETLSILRKA
+2226 DNATEETVSILNKA
-2239 GLQTSTYDKAK
+2239 GLQTSVYDRSK

-2261 NEYMKSQI
+2261 DEYMKSQI

-2274 DELTDFFDGLDN
+2274 DELTDFFDGISD
-2286 IDEAIELTDSIGGP
+2286 IDDAIDLTESIGGP
-2300 DYELSADDMGENW
+2300 DYELSADDMGGNW
-2313 DWEIPQDWSSI
+2313 DWEIPQDWNAI

-2331 EEDYIQAQAP
+2331 EEEYIQEQAP
-2341 TTKAGDKEKLE
+2341 TVEAGDKTVLAPVLN
-2352 TKYESN
+2352 SD
-2358 GVLAIEGTQDLELD
+2358 GVLYIEGTQDLELD
-2372 WKSFVDKNKPEIEYT
+2372 WKSFVDKNRPEIEYT

-2441 TVKRI
+2441 TVKRT

-2492 KVIKEMGNNARFY
+2492 KVIKEMGSNARFY

-2553 NEEARKKILSGD
+2553 NEEARRRILSGD

-2693 TQEYMSEMRGMYPE
+2693 TQEYMSELRGMYPE
-2707 LFTTLDKDGN
+2707 LFTTIDKDGN

-2742 VRLQEELKEIRLDL
+2742 VRLQEELKEIRLGL
-2756 LRSATRIIGANS
+2756 LKSATRIIGANS

-2952 MTIEEAKNYLDTL
+2952 MSIEEAKRYLSTL

-2975 YMPQDLIERLTEQK
+2975 YMPQDLVERLTEQK

-3057 GRSLSRRFHSATFA
+3057 GRSISRRFHSASFA

-3087 NRGAAYR
+3087 NKGAAYR

-3121 LTEEVISQ
+3121 LTEEVINQ

-3148 QLGYILLS
+3148 QLGYIMLS

-3190 TGEVKDVSVFLSR
+3190 TGEVKDVSEFLSR

-3212 ELKRVGME
+3212 ELKRVGLE
-3220 RYDIVL
+3220 RYDTVL
-3226 RIAEKEIQK
+3226 RVAKEEIQK
-3235 RGLSDLVKAIGDDFS
+3235 RGLTDLVEAIGNDFS

-3313 TISRIEIS
+3313 IISRIEIS
-3321 PRHQKNIDLSLVG
+3321 PRHQKNIDMSLVG

-3526 QRTLNEQL
+3526 QRTLKEQL
-3534 KAGSDSVY
+3534 QAGSDSVY

-3599 IGMARQKK
+3599 VGMARQKK
-3607 FSQIIGTFVGYAV
+3607 FSQIIGTFLGYAV

-3630 GYDDDDKTKDK
+3630 GYDDDDETKDK
-3641 VLKSLY
+3641 ILKSLY

-3671 VTGESTWAT
+3671 VTGESSWAT

-3706 TAISKTAEG
+3706 TAIYKTAEG

>member
-9 IMAALTGDIYNMLQ
+9 VMAALTGDIYNMLQ

-55 SEIRSQQDGSND
+55 SEIRSQQDGPND

-82 RNESASAIETALNS
+82 RNESATAIETALNS

-138 NALTGMDI
+138 NALTGLDL
-146 QTAYANLDQISEYWN
+146 QTAYANLDEISEYWN

-230 DKFSTWA
+230 DKISTLA
-237 LENLGYTFAP
+237 LENLGYSFAP
-247 AVKGGL
+247 AMKGGL
-253 ASISTTA
+253 ASITTQA
-260 LGSALVGAMALNP
+260 IGSALIGAMALNP

-280 GIVTATSVMA
+280 GIVTATSIIA
-290 GTVVSMDEMTRYER
+290 GKVVSMDEITQYER

-320 PLAYVMS
+320 ALAYTLS
-327 EFGGRLVG
+327 ESGGRMVG

-344 SSRALGLATGGLTSS
+344 SSRALNLATGGLTSS
-359 VGLNAI
+359 IGLNSI
-365 ARINNKGALSNMA
+365 ARINNKGTLSNIV

-393 LNELPEYFLAEAMD
+393 LNDLPEYFLAEGMD
-407 ALYMNA
+407 AIYMNA

-434 SGFVVGMIYGTFN
+434 SGFVVGMIYGTLA

-473 EFIQRTNSMEKP
+473 EFIQKTNSMEKP

-497 RKVYETSVQQRNEL
+497 RKVYETSVKQRNEL
-511 VRGTVVESES
+511 VKGTVVESES

-526 LFSTFNPETGEDTAP
+526 LFSTFNPETGEDNAP

-643 NPAGKEAGLRYEF
+643 NPSGKEAGLRYEF

-668 KDMIKAAV
+668 KDMIKSAV
-676 PGVSDSEAMLAAK
+676 PGISDSEAMLAAK

-705 TADMSEAQLQ
+705 TAGMSEAQLQ

-808 SGMPTWTISQEEN
+808 SGKPTWTISQEEN

-883 NTDFSDVSESEYSN
+883 NTDFSDVSKSEYSN
-897 SEVESHPVAFQLVED
+897 SEVESLSVAFQL
-912 KELLDKLESEKTV
+912 
-925 KAYRA
+925 
-930 MQLIDGKLY
+930 
-939 PPMAA
+939 
-944 VVAGERVQASEI
+944 GE
-956 GKWYRA
+956 
-962 DENPDLA
+962 
-969 IPDIDSKTGEQKTD
+969 
-983 SEGNPKYKFTLDKG
+983 
-997 GKDPKTG
+997 
-1004 KSLTKVNA
+1004 
-1012 AYNPYWHSSR
+1012 
-1022 SPLNDQFSSAYKR
+1022 
-1035 NNLVTVEV
+1035 
-1043 EIPESELTS
+1043 
-1052 GYKAEKAKD
+1052 
-1061 AVGEVEWKSGPVS
+1061 
-1074 SKLAKLG
+1074 
-1081 NPRKVILSRYNKI
+1081 
-1094 VRVIPDSEV
+1094 
-1103 ASNIAAILEGTGI
+1103 
-1116 TIPSNTVT
+1116 
-1124 PSLRAELENI
+1124 
-1134 GVSVTDSVLF
+1134 
-1144 QSTNK
+1144 
-1149 KLQDRVTGDRLLDA
+1149 
-1163 QDLIDEVESVGGEVD
+1163 
-1178 ENGYIHVFHRTSKE
+1178 
-1192 AADRI
+1192 
-1197 RSTNRMIAKEDGLF
+1197 
-1211 FSTKP
+1211 
-1216 DGQIVGYGDEVVD
+1216 
-1229 FWIPAER
+1229 
-1236 LVLDDIF
+1236 
-1243 SDEAHLRLPLPNKN
+1243 
-1257 TITTMM
+1257 
-1263 FQDNDPET
+1263 DNDPET
-1271 SAFKNW
+1271 RSFKNW

-1286 NASKVVDSEGKPLQ
+1286 NASKVVDSEGKPLH

-1317 ARATSGPMAFFTDSK
+1317 ARATSGPMAFFTDAK
-1332 EIAEGYARDK
+1332 EVAEGYARDK

-1363 PREGADDMS
+1363 PREGADDMP

-1378 SLPLDVKNEIIEKS
+1378 SLPLSVKNEIIEKS

-1414 FDDYTLKVNRG
+1414 FDDYTLKLNRG

-1482 YGVYL
+1482 YDAYL

-1537 KFAERLRHDIETGET
+1537 KFVERLRHDIETGET

-1614 RFQTAFHGSFNN
+1614 RYQDTIEKLSEKYRDYFTESAFGKQYATSEEIAAIKDIVYEYPKAKVADGVLMLEGLKNDKHDMPMKKEFLTAQIASKLLDQDIILLPRFMDRMLNEIAGYQRFDNYSLADGISGIAIDGRTIEFKLGSPGKIGSKINKALEKADIAIVVTNTKNELIKLVKDKVYDAGEIFLINTYDTDKLDILYKKNPSQDWREVRSDSKSLLRTDDSVPIMSIIEELQKVKPENQDAMEYEAYAKAFDKKKSEVYFQTAFHGLFND

-1659 YANTYGDKLYKAELP
+1659 YANTYGDKIYKAELP

-1757 TTNLVIFDDSNIKHL
+1757 TTNLVIFDDNNIKHL
-1772 AKRDDDTFEYDNILY
+1772 AKRDEDTFEYDNILY

-1799 TLVISHELSQAKLKD
+1799 TLVISHELSQEKLKN

-1840 ILMGNNAMASR
+1840 ILLGNNAMASR

-1868 PRPEYTLSEKN
+1868 PKPEYSLTDKN
-1879 KKLIDRW
+1879 KRSINTW
-1886 LKSIGTESS
+1886 LKSIGSYIS
-1895 LDQYYKHQY
+1895 LDNYYKHQY
-1904 SDPEEISSKLSVKD
+1904 LDPRNISSLLSHQED
-1918 DVKKAYIRQNG
+1918 IKKAYLSQKG

-1958 PVDYDNYDEYMNAVS
+1958 PVDYDNYDEYMNSVS
-1973 EYIRPEVEKLIDAQ
+1973 EYIRPEVEKLIDMQ

-2024 LALSKLID
+2024 LALSRLID

-2076 SQGKV
+2076 SQGDV
-2081 GGAENTALTFSQGLT
+2081 GAAENTALTFSQGLT

-2103 LSTRAQMATEERM
+2103 LSTRAQMATEERL

-2124 EKVNALYDKYHELAT
+2124 EKVNSLYDKYHELAT

-2146 AWEALDESGRALA
+2146 AWEALNDSGRALA
-2159 DYLKSD
+2159 EYLKSD
-2165 NRDYKLME
+2165 DRSYKLME
-2173 NALKKRNFTP
+2173 KALKKRDFTP
-2183 LDTLVETAIE
+2183 VDTLVNTAME

-2207 AKPDR
+2207 AKPSH
-2212 IMQLSEFSVALVPS
+2212 IMKLSDFSVALIP
-2226 DASEETLSILRKA
+2226 DNATEETVSILNKA
-2239 GLQTSTYDKAK
+2239 GLQTSVYDRSK

-2261 NEYMKSQI
+2261 DEYMKSQI

-2274 DELTDFFDGLDN
+2274 DELTDFFDGISD
-2286 IDEAIELTDSIGGP
+2286 IDEAIDLTESIGGP
-2300 DYELSADDMGENW
+2300 DYELSADDMGGNW
-2313 DWEIPQDWSSI
+2313 DWEIPQDWNAI

-2331 EEDYIQAQAP
+2331 EEEYIQEQAP
-2341 TTKAGDKEKLE
+2341 TVEAGDKTILAPVLN
-2352 TKYESN
+2352 SD
-2358 GVLAIEGTQDLELD
+2358 GVLYIEGTQDLELD

-2402 DEVVLRRYLAIMG
+2402 DDVVLRRYLAIMG

-2441 TVKRI
+2441 TVKRT

-2492 KVIKEMGNNARFY
+2492 KVIKEMGSNARFY

-2553 NEEARKKILSGD
+2553 NEEARRRILSGD
-2565 LRFGSDADETQL
+2565 LRFGSDVDETQL

-2693 TQEYMSEMRGMYPE
+2693 TQEYMSELRGMYPE

-2839 TAAASRADSRTEFIK
+2839 TAAASRADSKTEFIK

-2888 LQQIRKEKAKIAAA
+2888 LQQLRKEKTKIAAA

-2923 IQALID
+2923 IQALVD

-2952 MTIEEAKNYLDTL
+2952 MSIEEAKEYLSTL

-2975 YMPQDLIERLTEQK
+2975 YMPQDLVERLTEQK

-3041 QDSDESLPGSI
+3041 QNPDESLPGSI

-3087 NRGAAYR
+3087 NKGAAYR

-3121 LTEEVISQ
+3121 LTEEVINQ

-3148 QLGYILLS
+3148 QLGYIMLS

-3190 TGEVKDVSVFLSR
+3190 TGEVKDVSEFLSR

-3212 ELKRVGME
+3212 ELKRVGLE
-3220 RYDIVL
+3220 RYDTVL
-3226 RIAEKEIQK
+3226 RVAKEEIQK
-3235 RGLSDLVKAIGDDFS
+3235 RGLTDLVKAIGDDFS

-3321 PRHQKNIDLSLVG
+3321 PRHQKNIDMSLVG

-3446 FSAYASIGMHPLESI
+3446 FAAYASIGMHPLESI

-3526 QRTLNEQL
+3526 QRTLKEQL
-3534 KAGSDSVY
+3534 QAGSDSVY

-3599 IGMARQKK
+3599 VGMARQKK
-3607 FSQIIGTFVGYAV
+3607 FSQIIGTFLGYAV
-3620 AGLVLGMVQD
+3620 AGLVLGMLQD
-3630 GYDDDDKTKDK
+3630 GYDDDDETKEK

-3671 VTGESTWAT
+3671 VTGESSWAT

>member
-1 MPSMWHHS
+1 
-9 IMAALTGDIYNMLQ
+9 MAALTGDIYNMLQ
-23 TRSNNRSAASSL
+23 TRSNSKSAASSI
-35 GKVQLSSEET
+35 GKVQFSSDS
-45 KKQNPEIIKP
+45 QNNAQQKPEIIKP
-55 SEIRSQQDGSND
+55 SEIKKQQDNEND
-67 NMVSREVTDTGTGGR
+67 MTTSREVTDTATGGR

-113 ALHALVINSEDP
+113 ALHALVINSDDP
-125 ADAVSR
+125 ADAISR
-131 FVSAKGI
+131 FVASKAI
-138 NALTGMDI
+138 NAMTGLDVE
-146 QTAYANLDQISEYWN
+146 TAYSNLDTISEYWN
-161 GSKFEAKD
+161 GSRFESKD
-169 ISFAQKIHNGFARL
+169 ITLAQKFKNGFVRL

-197 EGKTDE
+197 EGRKEE
-203 AAALEAEILKME
+203 ADALEQQILQME
-215 QELGDVSSA
+215 KELGDVSMS

-247 AVKGGL
+247 AAKGGL
-253 ASISTTA
+253 VSSLTLAGGT
-260 LGSALVGAMALNP
+260 ALVGALSMNP
-273 IAAASAM
+273 IAAAAAM
-280 GIVTATSVMA
+280 GIVTATSAFSGAVTSA
-290 GTVVSMDEMTRYER
+290 EELTRYER

-311 MHNYDKKDK
+311 MHNYDKNNRN
-320 PLAYVMS
+320 LAYVMS
-327 EFGGRLVG
+327 EFGGRVVSL
-335 IIETLLDGV
+335 IETFLDGV
-344 SSRALGLATGGLTSS
+344 SAKALGLATGGLTSS

-365 ARINNKGALSNMA
+365 TKINKKGTLANVA
-378 NAVLEWVT
+378 NAALEWVT

-393 LNELPEYFLAEAMD
+393 LNELPEYLLAEAMD

-413 NDIEDTKTF
+413 NDIENDKSF
-422 KERFAEAKEQVW
+422 AERYTEAKEQVW
-434 SGFVVGMIYGTFN
+434 SGFIVGMIYGTFN
-447 VPKAMIKNKTL
+447 VPASMLQNKSL
-458 SLALRSTANDSHSFS
+458 SLELRRTANRSNSFT
-473 EFIQRTNSMEKP
+473 EFIQNTNSIEKP
-485 EGVSQADWDDAR
+485 DNVSQQDWDDAR
-497 RKVYETSVQQRNEL
+497 KKVYETSVKQKSEM
-511 VRGTVVESES
+511 VKGTVVESES

-547 YRSEEGKLYSVVRS
+547 YRNKEGKLYSEVRS

-567 VYFGDKDTGA
+567 VYFGNKDTGA

-596 RVRPGYEGIRS
+596 RVRPDYEGIRS

-643 NPAGKEAGLRYEF
+643 NPSGKEAGLRYEF

-668 KDMIKAAV
+668 KDMIKSAV
-676 PGVSDSEAMLAAK
+676 PGISDSEAMLAAK

-715 GRRLEEIR
+715 SRRLEEIR
-723 GATDKARS
+723 GATDKAKS

-763 STKISEAFDNEV
+763 STRISEAFDNEV
-775 SKNQLRQF
+775 SKNQLRHF

-808 SGMPTWTISQEEN
+808 SGMPTWTVSQEEN

-836 SQNLSSGIRAVLR
+836 SQNLSSGIKAVLR

-856 SIYQTLR
+856 SIYQTLK
-863 QSSSLN
+863 QSSTLN

-883 NTDFSDVSESEYSN
+883 DTDFSDVSESKYNSN
-897 SEVESHPVAFQLVED
+897 SKVESHPVAFQLVED

-969 IPDIDSKTGEQKTD
+969 IPDIDNKTGEQKTD

-1103 ASNIAAILEGTGI
+1103 ASDIAAILKGTGI

-1134 GVSVTDSVLF
+1134 GVPVAESAKADITQDSR
-1144 QSTNK
+1144 K

-1163 QDLIDEVESVGGEVD
+1163 QYLIDEVESVGGEVD

-1197 RSTNRMIAKEDGLF
+1197 RSTNKMIAKEDGLF

-1243 SDEAHLRLPLPNKN
+1243 SDEAHLRLPLSNKN
-1257 TITTMM
+1257 IITTMM
-1263 FQDNDPET
+1263 FQDTIENLSEKYRNYFT
-1271 SAFKNW
+1271 ESAFGKQYATSEEIAAIKDIVYEYPKANVADGVLMLEGLKNDKHDMPMKKE
-1277 FGDYENDPE
+1277 FLTAQI
-1286 NASKVVDSEGKPLQ
+1286 ASKLLDQDIILLPRFMDRMLNEIAGYQRFDNYSLADGISGIASDGRTIEFKTARPNRIISKINEALSKADIAIIVTQTSNKLSNLKKDYSADKGEIYLINTFDSENIDILYKKNPSQNWREVRSDTKSKPRIDYSTPIGIIIRELQ
-1300 VYHGTGRA
+1300 
-1308 DRVGNVFDP
+1308 
-1317 ARATSGPMAFFTDSK
+1317 K
-1332 EIAEGYARDK
+1332 
-1342 QDTSMSYDPKYESF
+1342 
-1356 TSRHRFV
+1356 
-1363 PREGADDMS
+1363 
-1372 ITSAWF
+1372 
-1378 SLPLDVKNEIIEKS
+1378 VKNEN
-1392 KHVTEQDGVIVYDPE
+1392 QDTMDYEAYAKAFDKKKESEVY
-1407 AKYGLGD
+1407 
-1414 FDDYTLKVNRG
+1414 
-1425 NAIRALIESWLES
+1425 
-1438 GKLFREDEARFR
+1438 
-1450 EVLKLAG
+1450 
-1457 VTDAIKDKYGSDI
+1457 
-1470 TYYDPYARHEAV
+1470 
-1482 YGVYL
+1482 
-1487 NIRKPF
+1487 
-1493 DTSTMVD
+1493 
-1500 DKFVTRLENW
+1500 
-1510 FKRQPKWK
+1510 
-1518 YQNESMDADLWD
+1518 
-1530 KNSVSID
+1530 
-1537 KFAERLRHDIETGET
+1537 
-1552 LSWTS
+1552 
-1557 IPDFVTDYL
+1557 
-1566 KYKGFDGIRDTGGK
+1566 
-1580 QGGQKH
+1580 
-1586 TVWIPFESTQVKSAT
+1586 
-1601 DNIGTYDPANPDI
+1601 
-1614 RFQTAFHGSFNN
+1614 FQTAFHGSFND

-1659 YANTYGDKLYKAELP
+1659 YANTYGDKVYKAELP

-1717 QGRDFITYAEDMLGE
+1717 EGRDFVEYAKEQLGE
-1732 DEAIEW
+1732 DEAVK
-1738 FGSMGI
+1738 FFDSMGI
-1744 NGLIYSSN
+1744 NGLMYTTR
-1752 GYSGK
+1752 GYSWK
-1757 TTNLVIFDDSNIKHL
+1757 ATNLVIFNQDNIKHL
-1772 AKRDDDTFEYDNILY
+1772 AKRDEDTYEYDSILY
-1787 QSNDDAIVEKNG
+1787 QTNDGAIAEKNG
-1799 TLVISHELSQAKLKD
+1799 TLVLTHELSQEKLKQ

-1840 ILMGNNAMASR
+1840 ILLGNNAMANM

-1868 PRPEYTLSEKN
+1868 PKPEYSLTDKN
-1879 KKLIDRW
+1879 KRSINTW
-1886 LKSIGTESS
+1886 LKSIGSYIS
-1895 LDQYYKHQY
+1895 LDNYYKHQY
-1904 SDPEEISSKLSVKD
+1904 LDPRNISSLLSHQED
-1918 DVKKAYIRQNG
+1918 IKKAYLSQKG
-1929 IEIEIPYKYNAEQ
+1929 IEIETPYRNNAEQ

-1973 EYIRPEVEKLIDAQ
+1973 EYIRPEAEKLIDMQ

-2024 LALSKLID
+2024 LALSRLID

-2076 SQGKV
+2076 SQGDV
-2081 GGAENTALTFSQGLT
+2081 GAAENTALTFSQGLT

-2103 LSTRAQMATEERM
+2103 LSTRAQMATEERL

-2124 EKVNALYDKYHELAT
+2124 EKVNSLYDKYHELAT

-2173 NALKKRNFTP
+2173 NALKKRDFTP
-2183 LDTLVETAIE
+2183 VDTLVNTAME
-2193 LADAIDGMSREYFE
+2193 LADAIDSMSREYFE
-2207 AKPDR
+2207 AKPSH
-2212 IMQLSEFSVALVPS
+2212 IMKLSDFSVALIP
-2226 DASEETLSILRKA
+2226 DNATEETVSILNRA
-2239 GLQTSTYDKAK
+2239 GLQTSVYDRSK

-2261 NEYMKSQI
+2261 DEYMKSQI

-2274 DELTDFFDGLDN
+2274 DELTDFFDGISD
-2286 IDEAIELTDSIGGP
+2286 IDDAIDLTESIGGP
-2300 DYELSADDMGENW
+2300 DYELSADDMGGNW
-2313 DWEIPQDWSSI
+2313 DWEIPQDWNAI
-2324 YDMDAVE
+2324 YDMDAVDE
-2331 EEDYIQAQAP
+2331 EEYIQEQAP
-2341 TTKAGDKEKLE
+2341 TVEAGDKTILAPVLN
-2352 TKYESN
+2352 SD
-2358 GVLAIEGTQDLELD
+2358 GVLYIEGTQDLELD
-2372 WKSFVDKNKPEIEYT
+2372 WKSFVDKNRPEIEYT

-2441 TVKRI
+2441 TVKRT

-2492 KVIKEMGNNARFY
+2492 KVIKEMGSNARFY

-2510 PLISDKDMLPEV
+2510 PLISDKNMLPEV

-2553 NEEARKKILSGD
+2553 NEEARRRILSGD

-2686 RIGARLG
+2686 RMGARLG
-2693 TQEYMSEMRGMYPE
+2693 TQEYMSELRGMYPE

-2803 LQRQISRSYRMIE
+2803 LQKQISRSYRMIE

-2888 LQQIRKEKAKIAAA
+2888 LQQLRKEKAKIAAA

-2952 MTIEEAKNYLDTL
+2952 MSIEEAKNYLDTL

-2975 YMPQDLIERLTEQK
+2975 YMPQDLVERLTEQK

-3057 GRSLSRRFHSATFA
+3057 GRSISRRFHSATFA

-3087 NRGAAYR
+3087 NKGAAYR

-3121 LTEEVISQ
+3121 LTEEVINQ

-3156 QGDEQNKNAV
+3156 QGDEQNKQAV
-3166 AYGALLSESE
+3166 AFGALLTEGE

-3181 NHKEMMDVL
+3181 NHKAMMDAL
-3190 TGEVKDVSVFLSR
+3190 TGEVKDVAEYLSQT
-3203 SKDLIADDN
+3203 KDLIADDE
-3212 ELKRVGME
+3212 ELKRVGLE
-3220 RYDIVL
+3220 RYSKAVEV
-3226 RIAEKEIQK
+3226 AKKEIES
-3235 RGLSDLVKAIGDDFS
+3235 RGLSDLVNAISEDFS
-3250 SKENSDRLDRASI
+3250 SRENADRLDRASI
-3263 EWFNTPLDKRDVYLP
+3263 EWFNMPLDRREKYLP

-3321 PRHQKNIDLSLVG
+3321 PRHQKNIDMSLVG

-3373 MRYTSA
+3373 IRYTSA

-3446 FSAYASIGMHPLESI
+3446 FAAYASIGMHPLESI

-3526 QRTLNEQL
+3526 QRTLKEQL
-3534 KAGSDSVY
+3534 QAGSDSVY
-3542 AEAAAIQKADE
+3542 AETAAIQKADE

-3599 IGMARQKK
+3599 VGMARQKK
-3607 FSQIIGTFVGYAV
+3607 FSQIIGTFMGYAV
-3620 AGLVLGMVQD
+3620 AGLVLGMVQN
-3630 GYDDDDKTKDK
+3630 GYDDDDETKDK

>member
-1 MPSMWHHS
+1 MRVSVRNDGMPSMWHHS
-9 IMAALTGDIYNMLQ
+9 VMAALTGDIYNMLQ

-55 SEIRSQQDGSND
+55 SEIRSQQDDSND

-146 QTAYANLDQISEYWN
+146 QTAYANLDEISEYWN

-253 ASISTTA
+253 ASVSTTA
-260 LGSALVGAMALNP
+260 IGSALVGAMALNP

-327 EFGGRLVG
+327 EFGGRIVG

-511 VRGTVVESES
+511 VKGTVVESES

-587 GNTQTVQQV
+587 GNVQTVQQV

-656 RSKSSDAYLSST
+656 RSKASDAYLSST
-668 KDMIKAAV
+668 KDMIKSAV
-676 PGVSDSEAMLAAK
+676 PGISDSEAMLAAK

-705 TADMSEAQLQ
+705 TADMNETQLQ

-763 STKISEAFDNEV
+763 STKINEAFGNEV
-775 SKNQLRQF
+775 SKNQLRKF
-783 IADRIQI
+783 IEDRIQI

-808 SGMPTWTISQEEN
+808 SGKPTWTISQEEN

-883 NTDFSDVSESEYSN
+883 DTDFSNVSESEYSN
-897 SEVESHPVAFQLVED
+897 R
-912 KELLDKLESEKTV
+912 KE
-925 KAYRA
+925 
-930 MQLIDGKLY
+930 
-939 PPMAA
+939 
-944 VVAGERVQASEI
+944 
-956 GKWYRA
+956 
-962 DENPDLA
+962 
-969 IPDIDSKTGEQKTD
+969 SKT
-983 SEGNPKYKFTLDKG
+983 
-997 GKDPKTG
+997 
-1004 KSLTKVNA
+1004 
-1012 AYNPYWHSSR
+1012 
-1022 SPLNDQFSSAYKR
+1022 
-1035 NNLVTVEV
+1035 NN
-1043 EIPESELTS
+1043 
-1052 GYKAEKAKD
+1052 
-1061 AVGEVEWKSGPVS
+1061 
-1074 SKLAKLG
+1074 
-1081 NPRKVILSRYNKI
+1081 N
-1094 VRVIPDSEV
+1094 
-1103 ASNIAAILEGTGI
+1103 
-1116 TIPSNTVT
+1116 SNTVYMQDINQIQG
-1124 PSLRAELENI
+1124 LESWSREDLKEAIQGDIRNI
-1134 GVSVTDSVLF
+1134 LDEAGFDDVQIVGLEIHGSRNRGQARTDSDLDVVVEYAGDAREDDLFNVLNDDHIVIDGIQVDVNPITASVTGTLADYMNRSKAYDMEKLANAKEVVYQDNDLDIRF

-1163 QDLIDEVESVGGEVD
+1163 QDLIDEVKSVGGEVD

-1197 RSTNRMIAKEDGLF
+1197 RSTNKMIAKEDGLF

-1263 FQDNDPET
+1263 FQDTIENLSEKYRNYFTESAFGKQYATSEEIAAIKDIVYEYPKAKVADGVLMLEGLKNDKHDMPMKKEFLT
-1271 SAFKNW
+1271 AQIASKLLDQDIILLPRFMDRMLNEIAGYQRFDNYSLADGISGIASDGRTIEFKMCSYRRIGSKISNALQKADVAVIVTHARNGLKNINKDDFSGEGQIFIVNTFSENGIDIMQKNNLSDNWRDFRSDTKSQLRTDNSVPILSIIQELQKVKNENQDTMDYEAYAKAFDKKKESNSIYSDAFKNW
-1277 FGDYENDPE
+1277 FGDWENDSR
-1286 NASKVVDSEGKPLQ
+1286 NASK
-1300 VYHGTGRA
+1300 
-1308 DRVGNVFDP
+1308 
-1317 ARATSGPMAFFTDSK
+1317 
-1332 EIAEGYARDK
+1332 
-1342 QDTSMSYDPKYESF
+1342 
-1356 TSRHRFV
+1356 
-1363 PREGADDMS
+1363 
-1372 ITSAWF
+1372 
-1378 SLPLDVKNEIIEKS
+1378 
-1392 KHVTEQDGVIVYDPE
+1392 
-1407 AKYGLGD
+1407 
-1414 FDDYTLKVNRG
+1414 
-1425 NAIRALIESWLES
+1425 
-1438 GKLFREDEARFR
+1438 
-1450 EVLKLAG
+1450 
-1457 VTDAIKDKYGSDI
+1457 
-1470 TYYDPYARHEAV
+1470 
-1482 YGVYL
+1482 
-1487 NIRKPF
+1487 
-1493 DTSTMVD
+1493 MVD
-1500 DKFVTRLENW
+1500 
-1510 FKRQPKWK
+1510 
-1518 YQNESMDADLWD
+1518 
-1530 KNSVSID
+1530 KNGRPLVC
-1537 KFAERLRHDIETGET
+1537 
-1552 LSWTS
+1552 
-1557 IPDFVTDYL
+1557 
-1566 KYKGFDGIRDTGGK
+1566 
-1580 QGGQKH
+1580 
-1586 TVWIPFESTQVKSAT
+1586 
-1601 DNIGTYDPANPDI
+1601 
-1614 RFQTAFHGSFNN
+1614 FHGSYAN
-1626 FSRFSAEYIGQATEN
+1626 FDTFEMKYHLNDDG
-1641 KSGSLLY
+1641 Y
-1648 GKGYYFSLDED
+1648 FGKGYYFTFSEDPSISKAEAKFYGPVMYSCYLNIRNPFDFSQLYIMEGKGRDVDVALYNLYRMFPEMSTKVKILCNGKEIGLKEYASLYENTASRMYLDQMSDGEYVWRLKLDHEPKNEFEED
-1659 YANTYGDKLYKAELP
+1659 YYSWLRYTTKEDAENGRIDNLKLFLKDKMNINFHHFSYYITQ
-1674 DDGYLYEFEK
+1674 DS
-1684 VQERYWQALAEEIS
+1684 ALFSSLIK
-1698 DVTGYDIDEINE
+1698 DKGYDGILQSKN
-1710 EISMTAK
+1710 
-1717 QGRDFITYAEDMLGE
+1717 G
-1732 DEAIEW
+1732 DEAVVFEPNQIKSATNNNGE
-1738 FGSMGI
+1738 FSASSNNI
-1744 NGLIYSSN
+1744 YFQTSSNNGLI
-1752 GYSGK
+1752 
-1757 TTNLVIFDDSNIKHL
+1757 T
-1772 AKRDDDTFEYDNILY
+1772 
-1787 QSNDDAIVEKNG
+1787 EKNG
-1799 TLVISHELSQAKLKD
+1799 TLVLTHELSQSKLKE

-1840 ILMGNNAMASR
+1840 ILLGNNAMANM
-1851 VIDGGYVWN
+1851 VIAGGYVWN

-1868 PRPEYTLSEKN
+1868 PKPEYSLTDKN
-1879 KKLIDRW
+1879 KRSINTW
-1886 LKSIGTESS
+1886 LRSIGSYIS
-1895 LDQYYKHQY
+1895 LDNYYKHQY
-1904 SDPEEISSKLSVKD
+1904 LDPRNISSLLSNKED
-1918 DVKKAYIRQNG
+1918 IKKAYLSQKG

-1973 EYIRPEVEKLIDAQ
+1973 EYIRPEVEKLIDMQ

-2024 LALSKLID
+2024 LALSRLID

-2076 SQGKV
+2076 SQGNV
-2081 GGAENTALTFSQGLT
+2081 GAAENTALTFSQGLT

-2103 LSTRAQMATEERM
+2103 LSTRAQMATEERL

-2124 EKVNALYDKYHELAT
+2124 EKVNSLYDKYHELAT

-2146 AWEALDESGRALA
+2146 TWEALNDSGRALA
-2159 DYLKSD
+2159 EYLKSD
-2165 NRDYKLME
+2165 DRSYKLME
-2173 NALKKRNFTP
+2173 KALKKRDFTP
-2183 LDTLVETAIE
+2183 VDTLVNTAME
-2193 LADAIDGMSREYFE
+2193 LADAIDSMSREYFE
-2207 AKPDR
+2207 AKPSH
-2212 IMQLSEFSVALVPS
+2212 IMKLSDFSVALIP
-2226 DASEETLSILRKA
+2226 DNATEETVSILNKA
-2239 GLQTSTYDKAK
+2239 GLQTSVYDRSK

-2261 NEYMKSQI
+2261 DEYMKSQI

-2286 IDEAIELTDSIGGP
+2286 IDKAIELTDSIGGP

-2313 DWEIPQDWSSI
+2313 DWEIPQDWSSV
-2324 YDMDAVE
+2324 YDMDAVD

-2372 WKSFVDKNKPEIEYT
+2372 WKSFVELNKPEIEYT

-2392 KDAIFRKAIE
+2392 KDEIFRKSIQ

-2441 TVKRI
+2441 TVKRT

-2492 KVIKEMGNNARFY
+2492 KVIKEMGSNARFY

-2510 PLISDKDMLPEV
+2510 PLISDKNMLPEV

-2538 ILDTRAL
+2538 ILNTRAL

-2553 NEEARKKILSGD
+2553 NEEARRRILSGD

-2592 DAEAKIKQL
+2592 DAEAKIKEL

-2606 VLDEGIN
+2606 TLDEGIN

-2686 RIGARLG
+2686 RMGARLG
-2693 TQEYMSEMRGMYPE
+2693 TQEYMSEIRGMYPE
-2707 LFTTLDKDGN
+2707 LFTALDKDGN

-2742 VRLQEELKEIRLDL
+2742 VRLQEELKEIRLGL

-2803 LQRQISRSYRMIE
+2803 LQKQISRSYRMIE

-2975 YMPQDLIERLTEQK
+2975 YMPQDLVERLTEQK

-3087 NRGAAYR
+3087 NKGAAYR

-3121 LTEEVISQ
+3121 LTEEVINQ

-3148 QLGYILLS
+3148 QLGYIMLS

-3176 KGTVI
+3176 KGTII

-3190 TGEVKDVSVFLSR
+3190 TGEVKDVSEFLSR

-3212 ELKRVGME
+3212 ELKRVGLE
-3220 RYDIVL
+3220 RYDTVL
-3226 RIAEKEIQK
+3226 RVAKEEIQK
-3235 RGLSDLVKAIGDDFS
+3235 RGLTDLVEAIGDDFS

-3321 PRHQKNIDLSLVG
+3321 PRHQKNIDMSLVG

-3526 QRTLNEQL
+3526 QRTLKEQL
-3534 KAGSDSVY
+3534 QAGSDSVY

-3607 FSQIIGTFVGYAV
+3607 FSQIIGTFLGYAV

-3630 GYDDDDKTKDK
+3630 GYDDDDETKDK

-3671 VTGESTWAT
+3671 VTGESSWST

>member
-1 MPSMWHHS
+1 MDSTYSQRRQSEACKYGEVLRVSVRNDGMPSMWHHS
-9 IMAALTGDIYNMLQ
+9 VMAALTGDIYNMLQ

-55 SEIRSQQDGSND
+55 SEIRNQQDGSND

-146 QTAYANLDQISEYWN
+146 QAAYANLDEISEYWN

-197 EGKTDE
+197 EGKTEE
-203 AAALEAEILKME
+203 AAALEAKILKME

-253 ASISTTA
+253 ASVSTTA
-260 LGSALVGAMALNP
+260 IGSALVGAMALNP

-327 EFGGRLVG
+327 EFGGRVVG

-378 NAVLEWVT
+378 NAVLEWIT

-511 VRGTVVESES
+511 VKGTVVESES

-526 LFSTFNPETGEDTAP
+526 LFSTFNPETGEDNAP
-541 QPDGKI
+541 QPNGKI
-547 YRSEEGKLYSVVRS
+547 YRSEKGKLYSVVRS

-587 GNTQTVQQV
+587 GNVQTVQQV
-596 RVRPGYEGIRS
+596 RVRPGYEGIRA
-607 EMVLDAIDSTQ
+607 EMVLDALDSTQ
-618 TSETEI
+618 TSETD
-624 VWNPKT
+624 VAWNPKT

-656 RSKSSDAYLSST
+656 RSKSSDAYISST
-668 KDMIKAAV
+668 KDMIKSAV
-676 PGVSDSEAMLAAK
+676 PGISDSEAMLAAK

-698 GTISYGN
+698 ETISYGN

-723 GATDKARS
+723 GATDKAKS

-763 STKISEAFDNEV
+763 STKINEAFGNEV

-808 SGMPTWTISQEEN
+808 SGKPTWTISQEEN

-883 NTDFSDVSESEYSN
+883 DTDFSDVSKSEYSS

-912 KELLDKLESEKTV
+912 KELLDKLESEKTI

-969 IPDIDSKTGEQKTD
+969 IPDIDSKTGKQKTD

-1116 TIPSNTVT
+1116 TVPSNTVT

-1163 QDLIDEVESVGGEVD
+1163 QDLIDEVKSVGGEVD

-1197 RSTNRMIAKEDGLF
+1197 RSTNKMIAKEDGLF

-1236 LVLDDIF
+1236 LLLDDIF
-1243 SDEAHLRLPLPNKN
+1243 SDEVHLRLPLPNKN

-1263 FQDNDPET
+1263 FQESDPIYSDT
-1271 SAFKNW
+1271 FKNW
-1277 FGDYENDPE
+1277 FGDWENDSR
-1286 NASKVVDSEGKPLQ
+1286 NASK
-1300 VYHGTGRA
+1300 
-1308 DRVGNVFDP
+1308 
-1317 ARATSGPMAFFTDSK
+1317 
-1332 EIAEGYARDK
+1332 
-1342 QDTSMSYDPKYESF
+1342 
-1356 TSRHRFV
+1356 
-1363 PREGADDMS
+1363 
-1372 ITSAWF
+1372 
-1378 SLPLDVKNEIIEKS
+1378 
-1392 KHVTEQDGVIVYDPE
+1392 
-1407 AKYGLGD
+1407 
-1414 FDDYTLKVNRG
+1414 
-1425 NAIRALIESWLES
+1425 
-1438 GKLFREDEARFR
+1438 
-1450 EVLKLAG
+1450 
-1457 VTDAIKDKYGSDI
+1457 
-1470 TYYDPYARHEAV
+1470 
-1482 YGVYL
+1482 
-1487 NIRKPF
+1487 
-1493 DTSTMVD
+1493 MVD
-1500 DKFVTRLENW
+1500 
-1510 FKRQPKWK
+1510 
-1518 YQNESMDADLWD
+1518 
-1530 KNSVSID
+1530 KNGRPLVC
-1537 KFAERLRHDIETGET
+1537 
-1552 LSWTS
+1552 
-1557 IPDFVTDYL
+1557 
-1566 KYKGFDGIRDTGGK
+1566 
-1580 QGGQKH
+1580 
-1586 TVWIPFESTQVKSAT
+1586 
-1601 DNIGTYDPANPDI
+1601 
-1614 RFQTAFHGSFNN
+1614 FHGSYSN
-1626 FSRFSAEYIGQATEN
+1626 FDTFEMKYHLNDDG
-1641 KSGSLLY
+1641 Y
-1648 GKGYYFSLDED
+1648 FGKGYYFTFSENPSISKAEAKFYGPVMYSCYLNIRNPFDFSQLYMMEGKGRDVDVALYNLYRMFPEMSSKVRILCNGKEIGLKEYASLYEDTASRMYLDQMSDGEYVWRLELDHEPKNEFEED
-1659 YANTYGDKLYKAELP
+1659 YYSWLRYATKEDAENGRIDNLKLFLKDKMNINFHQFSYYITQ
-1674 DDGYLYEFEK
+1674 DS
-1684 VQERYWQALAEEIS
+1684 ALFSSLIK
-1698 DVTGYDIDEINE
+1698 DKGYDGIIQSKN
-1710 EISMTAK
+1710 
-1717 QGRDFITYAEDMLGE
+1717 G
-1732 DEAIEW
+1732 DEAVVFEPNQIKSATNNNGE
-1738 FGSMGI
+1738 FSTSSNNI
-1744 NGLIYSSN
+1744 YFQTSSNNGLI
-1752 GYSGK
+1752 
-1757 TTNLVIFDDSNIKHL
+1757 T
-1772 AKRDDDTFEYDNILY
+1772 
-1787 QSNDDAIVEKNG
+1787 EKNG
-1799 TLVISHELSQAKLKD
+1799 TLVLTHELSQSKLKE

-1840 ILMGNNAMASR
+1840 ILLGNNAMASR

-1868 PRPEYTLSEKN
+1868 PRPEYALTEKN

-1929 IEIEIPYKYNAEQ
+1929 IEIETPYKSNADR
-1942 FPETIRN
+1942 FPEPIRN
-1949 KALEYVKDN
+1949 KAVEYVNSN
-1958 PVDYDNYDEYMNAVS
+1958 PVDYDDYEAYRNAVS
-1973 EYIRPEVEKLIDAQ
+1973 DYIRPEVERLIDA
-1987 ERAFRKRM
+1987 EPRAFKRTI
-1995 LREAYI
+1995 LRNFYL
-2001 DEKSKISS
+2001 DEKTNIDS
-2009 LIAYAENPEEKVVDS
+2009 LIAYAENPEEKVVDTQE
-2024 LALSKLID
+2024 LARLID
-2032 EKAPEKDVQDWIY
+2032 AKAPQKDVEAWIY
-2045 ENIVKY
+2045 DNIKDY
-2051 YSAPYITI
+2051 YSEPYLTI
-2059 GNRKYEYNL
+2059 NGRRQDYTL
-2068 MNIFKSMM
+2068 TNIFRSMM

-2081 GGAENTALTFSQGLT
+2081 GGAEDTALTFSQGLT

-2103 LSTRAQMATEERM
+2103 LENRAQMATEERL

-2146 AWEALDESGRALA
+2146 TWGALDESGRALA

-2165 NRDYKLME
+2165 NRNYKLME

-2183 LDTLVETAIE
+2183 LDTLVETAME

-2226 DASEETLSILRKA
+2226 DASEETLSILKKT

-2274 DELTDFFDGLDN
+2274 DELTDFFDGISD
-2286 IDEAIELTDSIGGP
+2286 IDGAIDLTESIGGP
-2300 DYELSADDMGENW
+2300 DYELSAEDMGGNW
-2313 DWEIPQDWSSI
+2313 DWEIPQDWNAI

-2331 EEDYIQAQAP
+2331 EEEYIQEHAP
-2341 TTKAGDKEKLE
+2341 TVEAGDKTILAPVLN
-2352 TKYESN
+2352 SD
-2358 GVLAIEGTQDLELD
+2358 GVPYIEGTQDLELD

-2392 KDAIFRKAIE
+2392 KDEIFRKSIQ

-2415 EALLHNTYSTNAFNE
+2415 EALLHGTYSTNATTE
-2430 ESYNHAYDRYE
+2430 ETYNSAYDRYE

-2446 EPFVDEAYRTSLMQR
+2446 VPFVDEAYRTSLMQR
-2461 LMKQVVDSDVR
+2461 LMKQVVDGDVR

-2483 WPKTTNLKK
+2483 WPKTTGLKK
-2492 KVIKEMGNNARFY
+2492 KVIKEMGSNARFY

-2510 PLISDKDMLPEV
+2510 PLISDKNMLPEV

-2538 ILDTRAL
+2538 LLDTRAL

-2553 NEEARKKILSGD
+2553 NEEARRRILSGD
-2565 LRFGSDADETQL
+2565 LRFGSDVDENQL
-2577 KMVADTIKDQ
+2577 KMVSDTIKDQ
-2587 AQRIK
+2587 NKRIK
-2592 DAEAKIKQL
+2592 DAEAKIKEL

-2606 VLDEGIN
+2606 LLDEGIN
-2613 SLSEAI
+2613 NLSEAV
-2619 KERDGAIADA
+2619 KERDEAIADA
-2629 EKILSD
+2629 EKMLSD
-2635 LSAVL
+2635 LSAAISGKPLTSARTELQERYFKAL
-2640 SGTNP
+2640 S
-2645 SSTRKELND
+2645 
-2654 RYAKAMAKLNDLNS
+2654 KLNDLNS
-2668 EGEWQKRSTAKGA
+2668 EGEWQKRSTAKGS

-2742 VRLQEELKEIRLDL
+2742 VRLQEELKEIRLGL

-2816 NRNSK
+2816 NRNIK

-2915 TAAGPVAA
+2915 TAAGPIAA

-2952 MTIEEAKNYLDTL
+2952 MTIEEAKNYLSTL

-2975 YMPQDLIERLTEQK
+2975 YMPQDLVERLTEQK

-3087 NRGAAYR
+3087 NKGAAYR

-3190 TGEVKDVSVFLSR
+3190 TGEVKDVSEFLSR

-3212 ELKRVGME
+3212 ELKRVGLE
-3220 RYDIVL
+3220 RYDTVL
-3226 RIAEKEIQK
+3226 KVAKEEIQK
-3235 RGLSDLVKAIGDDFS
+3235 RGLTDLVEAIGDDFS

-3321 PRHQKNIDLSLVG
+3321 PRHQKNIDMSLVG

-3486 KNEWGQTKGQRIYS
+3486 KNQWGQTKGQRIYS

-3526 QRTLNEQL
+3526 QRTLKEQL
-3534 KAGSDSVY
+3534 QAGSDSVY
-3542 AEAAAIQKADE
+3542 AETAAIQKADE

-3630 GYDDDDKTKDK
+3630 GYDDDDETKDK

-3655 SVPIVG
+3655 SVPIFG

-3671 VTGESTWAT
+3671 VTGESSWAT

>member
-9 IMAALTGDIYNMLQ
+9 VMAALTGDIYNMLQ

-138 NALTGMDI
+138 NALTGLDF
-146 QTAYANLDQISEYWN
+146 QTAYANLDEISEYWN

-203 AAALEAEILKME
+203 AAALEAKILKME

-230 DKFSTWA
+230 DKISTLA
-237 LENLGYTFAP
+237 LENLGYSFAP
-247 AVKGGL
+247 AMKGGL
-253 ASISTTA
+253 ASITTQA
-260 LGSALVGAMALNP
+260 IGSALVGAMALNP
-273 IAAASAM
+273 IAAAGAM
-280 GIVTATSVMA
+280 GIVTATSIIA
-290 GTVVSMDEMTRYER
+290 GKVVSMDEITQYER

-320 PLAYVMS
+320 ALAYTLS
-327 EFGGRLVG
+327 ESGGRMVG

-344 SSRALGLATGGLTSS
+344 SSRALNLATGGLTSS
-359 VGLNAI
+359 IGLNSI
-365 ARINNKGALSNMA
+365 ARINNKGTLSNIV

-393 LNELPEYFLAEAMD
+393 LNELPEYFLAEGMD
-407 ALYMNA
+407 AIYMNA

-434 SGFVVGMIYGTFN
+434 SGFVVGMIYGTLS

-473 EFIQRTNSMEKP
+473 EFIQKTNSMEKP

-497 RKVYETSVQQRNEL
+497 RKVYETSVKQRNEL
-511 VRGTVVESES
+511 VKGTVVESES

-526 LFSTFNPETGEDTAP
+526 LFSTFNPETGEDNAP

-676 PGVSDSEAMLAAK
+676 PGISDSEAMLAAK

-763 STKISEAFDNEV
+763 STKINEAFGNEV

-808 SGMPTWTISQEEN
+808 SGKPTWTISQEEN

-883 NTDFSDVSESEYSN
+883 DTDFSDVSESEYSN
-897 SEVESHPVAFQLVED
+897 SEVKTNDKLRYQESQDSRYLAAVERGDMEAAQRMVDAKAAQKGYVTREDYRDTHVAPGANIGRED
-912 KELLDKLESEKTV
+912 FTNLDKLRELRDDSFDLNLYAIANGITNQPEDYFTPIGLRYYGTNDPMADRQSFYAIMDAIRKVRDMKDGDPIPEITV
-925 KAYRA
+925 YRA
-930 MQLIDGKLY
+930 VPRDIKGKQLESDG
-939 PPMAA
+939 
-944 VVAGERVQASEI
+944 Q
-956 GKWYRA
+956 W
-962 DENPDLA
+962 
-969 IPDIDSKTGEQKTD
+969 
-983 SEGNPKYKFTLDKG
+983 
-997 GKDPKTG
+997 
-1004 KSLTKVNA
+1004 
-1012 AYNPYWHSSR
+1012 
-1022 SPLNDQFSSAYKR
+1022 
-1035 NNLVTVEV
+1035 
-1043 EIPESELTS
+1043 
-1052 GYKAEKAKD
+1052 
-1061 AVGEVEWKSGPVS
+1061 
-1074 SKLAKLG
+1074 
-1081 NPRKVILSRYNKI
+1081 
-1094 VRVIPDSEV
+1094 
-1103 ASNIAAILEGTGI
+1103 
-1116 TIPSNTVT
+1116 VT
-1124 PSLRAELENI
+1124 PSRYYAKLHGEGRLEGKYRIIEQSVPVTELWWDGNDANEW
-1134 GVSVTDSVLF
+1134 GFDDGRHSVYKNVPNNRKLTDA
-1144 QSTNK
+1144 
-1149 KLQDRVTGDRLLDA
+1149 VTYDDDGNVIPL
-1163 QDLIDEVESVGGEVD
+1163 
-1178 ENGYIHVFHRTSKE
+1178 SKRFTQNNP
-1192 AADRI
+1192 DI
-1197 RSTNRMIAKEDGLF
+1197 R
-1211 FSTKP
+1211 
-1216 DGQIVGYGDEVVD
+1216 Y
-1229 FWIPAER
+1229 
-1236 LVLDDIF
+1236 
-1243 SDEAHLRLPLPNKN
+1243 
-1257 TITTMM
+1257 
-1263 FQDNDPET
+1263 QDNDPET

-1457 VTDAIKDKYGSDI
+1457 VTDAIKDKYGSEI

-1566 KYKGFDGIRDTGGK
+1566 KHKGFDGIRDTGGK

-1717 QGRDFITYAEDMLGE
+1717 QGRDFIAYAEDMLGE

-1738 FGSMGI
+1738 FSSMGI

-1787 QSNDDAIVEKNG
+1787 QSNDDSIIEKNG

-1840 ILMGNNAMASR
+1840 ILLGNNAMANM
-1851 VIDGGYVWN
+1851 VIAGGYVWN

-1868 PRPEYTLSEKN
+1868 PKPEYSLTDKN
-1879 KKLIDRW
+1879 KRSINTW
-1886 LKSIGTESS
+1886 LRSIGSYIS
-1895 LDQYYKHQY
+1895 LDNYYKHQY
-1904 SDPEEISSKLSVKD
+1904 LDPRNISSLLSNKED
-1918 DVKKAYIRQNG
+1918 IKKAYLSQKG

-1973 EYIRPEVEKLIDAQ
+1973 EYIRPEVEKLIDMQ

-2024 LALSKLID
+2024 LALSRLID

-2076 SQGKV
+2076 SQGNV
-2081 GGAENTALTFSQGLT
+2081 GAAENTALTFSQGLT

-2103 LSTRAQMATEERM
+2103 LSTRAQMATEERL

-2124 EKVNALYDKYHELAT
+2124 EKVNSLYDKYHELAT

-2146 AWEALDESGRALA
+2146 TLEALNDSGRALA
-2159 DYLKSD
+2159 EYLKSD
-2165 NRDYKLME
+2165 DRSYKLME
-2173 NALKKRNFTP
+2173 KALKKRDFTP
-2183 LDTLVETAIE
+2183 VDTLVNTAME
-2193 LADAIDGMSREYFE
+2193 LADAIDSMSREYFE
-2207 AKPDR
+2207 AKPSH
-2212 IMQLSEFSVALVPS
+2212 IMKLSDFSVALIP
-2226 DASEETLSILRKA
+2226 DNATEETVSILNKA
-2239 GLQTSTYDKAK
+2239 GIQTSVYDRSK

-2261 NEYMKSQI
+2261 DEYMKSQI

-2274 DELTDFFDGLDN
+2274 DELTDFFDGISD
-2286 IDEAIELTDSIGGP
+2286 IDDAIDLTESIGGP
-2300 DYELSADDMGENW
+2300 DYELSADDMGGNW
-2313 DWEIPQDWSSI
+2313 DWEIPQDWNAI

-2331 EEDYIQAQAP
+2331 EEEYIQEQAP
-2341 TTKAGDKEKLE
+2341 TVEAGDKTILAPVLN
-2352 TKYESN
+2352 SD
-2358 GVLAIEGTQDLELD
+2358 GVLYIEGTQDLELD

-2441 TVKRI
+2441 TVKRT

-2492 KVIKEMGNNARFY
+2492 KVIKEMGSNARFY

-2553 NEEARKKILSGD
+2553 NEEARRRILSGD
-2565 LRFGSDADETQL
+2565 LRFGSDTDETQL

-2645 SSTRKELND
+2645 SSTRKELNE

-2668 EGEWQKRSTAKGA
+2668 EGEWQKRSTVKGA

-2693 TQEYMSEMRGMYPE
+2693 TQEYMSELRGMYPE

-2742 VRLQEELKEIRLDL
+2742 VRLQEELKEIRLGL

-2803 LQRQISRSYRMIE
+2803 LQKQISRSYRMIE

-2839 TAAASRADSRTEFIK
+2839 TAAASRTDSRTEYVK
-2854 EKSKENLQRQKQAL
+2854 TKSKENLQRQKQAL

-2888 LQQIRKEKAKIAAA
+2888 LQQLRKEKAKIAAA

-2952 MTIEEAKNYLDTL
+2952 MSIEEAKNYLDTL

-3057 GRSLSRRFHSATFA
+3057 GRSLSRRFHSATYA

-3087 NRGAAYR
+3087 NKGAAYR

-3121 LTEEVISQ
+3121 LTEEVINQ

-3148 QLGYILLS
+3148 QLGYIMLS

-3166 AYGALLSESE
+3166 AFGALLSESE

-3190 TGEVKDVSVFLSR
+3190 TGEVKDVSEFLSR

-3212 ELKRVGME
+3212 ELKRVGLE
-3220 RYDIVL
+3220 RYDTVL
-3226 RIAEKEIQK
+3226 RVAKEEIQK
-3235 RGLSDLVKAIGDDFS
+3235 RGLTDLVEAIGDDFS

-3321 PRHQKNIDLSLVG
+3321 PRHQKNIDMSLVG

-3420 WKLSGLVLQAITSPA
+3420 WKMSGLVLQAITSPA

-3486 KNEWGQTKGQRIYS
+3486 KNQWGQTKWQRIYS

-3507 MGLTMVDRY
+3507 LGLTMVDRY

-3526 QRTLNEQL
+3526 QRTLKEQL
-3534 KAGSDSVY
+3534 QAGSDSVY

-3630 GYDDDDKTKDK
+3630 GYDDDDETKDK

-3694 QGLNAVMKKDWQ
+3694 QGLNAVIKKDWQ

>member
-1 MPSMWHHS
+1 MDSTYSQRRQSEACKYGEVLRVSVRNDGMPSMWHHS
-9 IMAALTGDIYNMLQ
+9 VMAALTGDIYNMLQ

-55 SEIRSQQDGSND
+55 SEIRSQQDGAND

-146 QTAYANLDQISEYWN
+146 QAAYANLDEISEYWN

-197 EGKTDE
+197 EGKTEE
-203 AAALEAEILKME
+203 AEALEAEILKME

-253 ASISTTA
+253 ASVSTTA
-260 LGSALVGAMALNP
+260 IGSALVGVMALNP

-327 EFGGRLVG
+327 EFGGRIVG

-511 VRGTVVESES
+511 VKGTVVESES

-668 KDMIKAAV
+668 KDMIKSAV
-676 PGVSDSEAMLAAK
+676 PGISDSEAMLAAK

-763 STKISEAFDNEV
+763 STKISEAFGNEV

-790 WGKDAD
+790 WGKDVD

-808 SGMPTWTISQEEN
+808 SEMPTWTVSQEEN

-883 NTDFSDVSESEYSN
+883 DTDFSDVSESEYSN
-897 SEVESHPVAFQLVED
+897 SEVKTNTKLRYQESQDSRYLAAVERGDMEAAQRMVDAKAAQKGYVTREDYRDTHVAPGANIGRED
-912 KELLDKLESEKTV
+912 FTNLDKLRELKDDSFDLNLYAIANGITNQPEDYFTPIGLRYYGTNDPMADRQSFYAIMDAIRKVRDMKDGDPIPEITV
-925 KAYRA
+925 YRA
-930 MQLIDGKLY
+930 VPRDIKGKQLESDG
-939 PPMAA
+939 
-944 VVAGERVQASEI
+944 Q
-956 GKWYRA
+956 W
-962 DENPDLA
+962 
-969 IPDIDSKTGEQKTD
+969 
-983 SEGNPKYKFTLDKG
+983 
-997 GKDPKTG
+997 
-1004 KSLTKVNA
+1004 
-1012 AYNPYWHSSR
+1012 
-1022 SPLNDQFSSAYKR
+1022 
-1035 NNLVTVEV
+1035 
-1043 EIPESELTS
+1043 
-1052 GYKAEKAKD
+1052 
-1061 AVGEVEWKSGPVS
+1061 
-1074 SKLAKLG
+1074 
-1081 NPRKVILSRYNKI
+1081 
-1094 VRVIPDSEV
+1094 
-1103 ASNIAAILEGTGI
+1103 
-1116 TIPSNTVT
+1116 VT
-1124 PSLRAELENI
+1124 PSRYYAKLHGEGRLEGKYRIIEQSVPVTELWWDGNDANEW
-1134 GVSVTDSVLF
+1134 GFDDGRHSVYKNVPNNRKLTDA
-1144 QSTNK
+1144 
-1149 KLQDRVTGDRLLDA
+1149 VTYDDDGNVIPL
-1163 QDLIDEVESVGGEVD
+1163 
-1178 ENGYIHVFHRTSKE
+1178 SKRFTQNNP
-1192 AADRI
+1192 DI
-1197 RSTNRMIAKEDGLF
+1197 R
-1211 FSTKP
+1211 
-1216 DGQIVGYGDEVVD
+1216 Y
-1229 FWIPAER
+1229 
-1236 LVLDDIF
+1236 
-1243 SDEAHLRLPLPNKN
+1243 
-1257 TITTMM
+1257 
-1263 FQDNDPET
+1263 QDNNPET

-1356 TSRHRFV
+1356 TSRHRFI

-1717 QGRDFITYAEDMLGE
+1717 QGRDFIAYAEDMLGE

-1757 TTNLVIFDDSNIKHL
+1757 TTNLVVFDDSNIKHL
-1772 AKRDDDTFEYDNILY
+1772 AKRNDDTFEYDNILY
-1787 QSNDDAIVEKNG
+1787 QSNDDTIVEKNG
-1799 TLVISHELSQAKLKD
+1799 TLVISHELSQEKLKN

-1840 ILMGNNAMASR
+1840 ILLGNNAMANM

-1868 PRPEYTLSEKN
+1868 PKPEYSLTDKN
-1879 KKLIDRW
+1879 KRSIDTW
-1886 LKSIGTESS
+1886 LKSIGSYIS
-1895 LDQYYKHQY
+1895 LDNYYKHQY
-1904 SDPEEISSKLSVKD
+1904 LDPRNISSLLSHQD
-1918 DVKKAYIRQNG
+1918 DIKKAYLSQKG

-1973 EYIRPEVEKLIDAQ
+1973 EYIRPEVEKLIDMQ

-2076 SQGKV
+2076 SQGNV
-2081 GGAENTALTFSQGLT
+2081 GAAENTALTFSQGLT

-2103 LSTRAQMATEERM
+2103 LSTRAQMATEERL
-2116 LSAEKESG
+2116 LSAEKENG
-2124 EKVNALYDKYHELAT
+2124 EKVNSLYDKYHELAT

-2146 AWEALDESGRALA
+2146 TWEALNDSGRALA
-2159 DYLKSD
+2159 EYLKSD
-2165 NRDYKLME
+2165 DRSYKLME
-2173 NALKKRNFTP
+2173 KALKKRDFTP
-2183 LDTLVETAIE
+2183 VDTLVNTAME
-2193 LADAIDGMSREYFE
+2193 LADAIDVMSRKYFE
-2207 AKPDR
+2207 AKPSH
-2212 IMQLSEFSVALVPS
+2212 IMKLSDFSVALIP
-2226 DASEETLSILRKA
+2226 DNATEETVSILSRA
-2239 GLQTSTYDKAK
+2239 GLQTSVYDRSK

-2261 NEYMKSQI
+2261 DEYMKSQI

-2274 DELTDFFDGLDN
+2274 DELTDFFDGISD
-2286 IDEAIELTDSIGGP
+2286 IDDAIDLTESIGGP
-2300 DYELSADDMGENW
+2300 DYELSADDMGGNW
-2313 DWEIPQDWSSI
+2313 DWEIPQDWNAI

-2331 EEDYIQAQAP
+2331 EEEYIQEQAP
-2341 TTKAGDKEKLE
+2341 TVEAGDKTIL
-2352 TKYESN
+2352 TPVLNSD
-2358 GVLAIEGTQDLELD
+2358 GVLYIEGTQDLELD
-2372 WKSFVDKNKPEIEYT
+2372 WKSFVDKNRPEIEYT

-2441 TVKRI
+2441 TVKRT

-2492 KVIKEMGNNARFY
+2492 KVIKEMGSNARFY

-2553 NEEARKKILSGD
+2553 NEEARRKILSGD

-2592 DAEAKIKQL
+2592 DAEAKIKEL

-2686 RIGARLG
+2686 RMGARLG
-2693 TQEYMSEMRGMYPE
+2693 TQEYMSELRGMYPE

-2742 VRLQEELKEIRLDL
+2742 VRLQEELKEIRLGL

-2803 LQRQISRSYRMIE
+2803 LQKQISRSYRMIE

-2975 YMPQDLIERLTEQK
+2975 YMPQDLVERLTEQK

-3087 NRGAAYR
+3087 NKGAAYR

-3121 LTEEVISQ
+3121 LTEEVINQ

-3148 QLGYILLS
+3148 QLGYIMLS

-3190 TGEVKDVSVFLSR
+3190 TGEVKDVSEFLSR

-3212 ELKRVGME
+3212 ELKRVGLE
-3220 RYDIVL
+3220 RYDTVL
-3226 RIAEKEIQK
+3226 RVAKEEIQK
-3235 RGLSDLVKAIGDDFS
+3235 RGLTDLVEAIGDDFS

-3321 PRHQKNIDLSLVG
+3321 PRHQKNIDMSLVG

-3526 QRTLNEQL
+3526 QRTLKEQL
-3534 KAGSDSVY
+3534 QAGSDSVY

-3671 VTGESTWAT
+3671 VTGESSWAT

>member
-9 IMAALTGDIYNMLQ
+9 VMAALTGDIYNMLQ

-55 SEIRSQQDGSND
+55 SEIRSQQDGFDD

-203 AAALEAEILKME
+203 AAALETEILKME

-237 LENLGYTFAP
+237 LQNLGYTFAP

-253 ASISTTA
+253 ASVSTTA
-260 LGSALVGAMALNP
+260 IGSALVGAMALNP

-327 EFGGRLVG
+327 EFGGRIVG

-413 NDIEDTKTF
+413 NNIEDTKTF

-458 SLALRSTANDSHSFS
+458 SLALRSTANDSKSFS
-473 EFIQRTNSMEKP
+473 EFIQKTNSMEKP

-497 RKVYETSVQQRNEL
+497 RKVYETSVKQRNEL
-511 VRGTVVESES
+511 VKGTVVESES

-526 LFSTFNPETGEDTAP
+526 LFSTFNPETGEDNAP

-561 EAGSDV
+561 EAGNDV

-668 KDMIKAAV
+668 KDMIKSAV
-676 PGVSDSEAMLAAK
+676 PGISDSEAMLAAK

-715 GRRLEEIR
+715 SRTLEEIR

-808 SGMPTWTISQEEN
+808 SGKPTWTISQEEN

-883 NTDFSDVSESEYSN
+883 NTDFSDVSKFEYSN
-897 SEVESHPVAFQLVED
+897 SE
-912 KELLDKLESEKTV
+912 K
-925 KAYRA
+925 
-930 MQLIDGKLY
+930 
-939 PPMAA
+939 
-944 VVAGERVQASEI
+944 
-956 GKWYRA
+956 
-962 DENPDLA
+962 
-969 IPDIDSKTGEQKTD
+969 SKTG
-983 SEGNPKYKFTLDKG
+983 
-997 GKDPKTG
+997 
-1004 KSLTKVNA
+1004 
-1012 AYNPYWHSSR
+1012 
-1022 SPLNDQFSSAYKR
+1022 
-1035 NNLVTVEV
+1035 NN
-1043 EIPESELTS
+1043 
-1052 GYKAEKAKD
+1052 
-1061 AVGEVEWKSGPVS
+1061 
-1074 SKLAKLG
+1074 
-1081 NPRKVILSRYNKI
+1081 
-1094 VRVIPDSEV
+1094 
-1103 ASNIAAILEGTGI
+1103 
-1116 TIPSNTVT
+1116 SNTVYMQDNNQIQG
-1124 PSLRAELENI
+1124 LESWSREDLKEAIQGDIRNI
-1134 GVSVTDSVLF
+1134 LDEAGFDDVQIVGLEIHGSRNRGQARTDSDLDVVVEYEGDAREDDLFNVLNDDHIVIDGIQVDVNPITASVTGTLADYMNRSKAYDMEKIANAKEVVYQDNNPDIRF

-1163 QDLIDEVESVGGEVD
+1163 QYLIDEVKSVGGEVN

-1236 LVLDDIF
+1236 LLLDDIF
-1243 SDEAHLRLPLPNKN
+1243 SDEVHLRFPLSNRN
-1257 TITTMM
+1257 IITTMM
-1263 FQDNDPET
+1263 FQDTIEKLSEKYRSHFT
-1271 SAFKNW
+1271 ESAFGKQYATSEEITAIK
-1277 FGDYENDPE
+1277 DIVYEYPKAKVADGVLMLEGLQNDKHDMPMKKE
-1286 NASKVVDSEGKPLQ
+1286 FLTAQIASKLLDQDIILLPRFMDRMLNEIAGYQRFDNYSLADGISGIASDGRTIEFKTARPNRIISKINEALSKADIAIIVTQTSNKLSNLKKDYSADKGEIYLINTFDSENIDILYKKNPSQNWREVRSDTKSKPRIDYSTPIGIIIRELQ
-1300 VYHGTGRA
+1300 
-1308 DRVGNVFDP
+1308 
-1317 ARATSGPMAFFTDSK
+1317 K
-1332 EIAEGYARDK
+1332 
-1342 QDTSMSYDPKYESF
+1342 
-1356 TSRHRFV
+1356 
-1363 PREGADDMS
+1363 
-1372 ITSAWF
+1372 
-1378 SLPLDVKNEIIEKS
+1378 VKNED
-1392 KHVTEQDGVIVYDPE
+1392 QDTMDYEAYAKAFDKKKESEVY
-1407 AKYGLGD
+1407 
-1414 FDDYTLKVNRG
+1414 
-1425 NAIRALIESWLES
+1425 
-1438 GKLFREDEARFR
+1438 
-1450 EVLKLAG
+1450 
-1457 VTDAIKDKYGSDI
+1457 
-1470 TYYDPYARHEAV
+1470 
-1482 YGVYL
+1482 
-1487 NIRKPF
+1487 
-1493 DTSTMVD
+1493 
-1500 DKFVTRLENW
+1500 
-1510 FKRQPKWK
+1510 
-1518 YQNESMDADLWD
+1518 
-1530 KNSVSID
+1530 
-1537 KFAERLRHDIETGET
+1537 
-1552 LSWTS
+1552 
-1557 IPDFVTDYL
+1557 
-1566 KYKGFDGIRDTGGK
+1566 
-1580 QGGQKH
+1580 
-1586 TVWIPFESTQVKSAT
+1586 
-1601 DNIGTYDPANPDI
+1601 
-1614 RFQTAFHGSFNN
+1614 FQTAFHGSFND

-1659 YANTYGDKLYKAELP
+1659 YANTYGDKIYKAELP

-1799 TLVISHELSQAKLKD
+1799 TLVISHELSQEKLKN

-1840 ILMGNNAMASR
+1840 ILLGNNAMANM

-1868 PRPEYTLSEKN
+1868 PKPEYSLTDKN
-1879 KKLIDRW
+1879 KRSINTW
-1886 LKSIGTESS
+1886 LRSIGSYIS
-1895 LDQYYKHQY
+1895 LDNYYKHQY
-1904 SDPEEISSKLSVKD
+1904 LDPGNISSLLSHQED
-1918 DVKKAYIRQNG
+1918 IKKAYLSQKG
-1929 IEIEIPYKYNAEQ
+1929 IEIKTPYRNNAEQ

-2076 SQGKV
+2076 SQGNV
-2081 GGAENTALTFSQGLT
+2081 GAAENTALTFSQGLT
-2096 NSYAARR
+2096 NSYAARK
-2103 LSTRAQMATEERM
+2103 LSTRAQMATEERL

-2165 NRDYKLME
+2165 DRSYKLME
-2173 NALKKRNFTP
+2173 KALKKRDFTP
-2183 LDTLVETAIE
+2183 VDTLVNTAME
-2193 LADAIDGMSREYFE
+2193 LADAIDSMSREYFE

-2226 DASEETLSILRKA
+2226 DAAEETLSILRKA

-2324 YDMDAVE
+2324 YDMDAVD
-2331 EEDYIQAQAP
+2331 EEDYIQTQAP

-2372 WKSFVDKNKPEIEYT
+2372 WKSFVELNKPEIEYT

-2392 KDAIFRKAIE
+2392 KDEIFRKAIE

-2430 ESYNHAYDRYE
+2430 ESYNHTYDRYE
-2441 TVKRI
+2441 TVKRT

-2492 KVIKEMGNNARFY
+2492 KVIKEMGTNARFY

-2553 NEEARKKILSGD
+2553 NEEARRRILSGD
-2565 LRFGSDADETQL
+2565 LRFGSDTDETQL

-2592 DAEAKIKQL
+2592 DAEAKIKEL

-2686 RIGARLG
+2686 RMGARLG
-2693 TQEYMSEMRGMYPE
+2693 TQEYMSELRGMYPE

-2717 ETYLSWTGK
+2717 EIYLSWTGK
-2726 RTSDDKQIRLN
+2726 RTTDDKQIRLN

-2768 AKMTTALKDIRNI
+2768 AKMTTALKNIRNI

-2854 EKSKENLQRQKQAL
+2854 EKSKENLQMQKQAL

-2952 MTIEEAKNYLDTL
+2952 MSIEEAKGYLSTL

-3087 NRGAAYR
+3087 NKGAAYR

-3148 QLGYILLS
+3148 QLGYIMLS

-3190 TGEVKDVSVFLSR
+3190 TGEVKDVSEFLSR

-3212 ELKRVGME
+3212 ELKRVGLE

-3226 RIAEKEIQK
+3226 RVAKEEIQK
-3235 RGLSDLVKAIGDDFS
+3235 RGLTDLVEAIGDDFS

-3321 PRHQKNIDLSLVG
+3321 PRHQKNIDMSLVG

-3350 GYIKKLRQVFQG
+3350 GYIKKMRQVFQG

-3526 QRTLNEQL
+3526 QRTLKEQL
-3534 KAGSDSVY
+3534 QAGSDSVY

-3607 FSQIIGTFVGYAV
+3607 FSQIIGTFLGYAV

-3630 GYDDDDKTKDK
+3630 GYDDDDETKDK

-3671 VTGESTWAT
+3671 VTGESSWST

>member
-9 IMAALTGDIYNMLQ
+9 VMAALTGDIYNMLQ

-55 SEIRSQQDGSND
+55 SEIRSQQDDSND
-67 NMVSREVTDTGTGGR
+67 MMVSREVTDTGTGGR
-82 RNESASAIETALNS
+82 RNESESAIETALNS

-146 QTAYANLDQISEYWN
+146 QTAYANLDEISEYWN

-203 AAALEAEILKME
+203 AAALESKILKME

-253 ASISTTA
+253 ASVSTTA

-365 ARINNKGALSNMA
+365 ARINNKGALNNIA
-378 NAVLEWVT
+378 AAAIDWVT

-422 KERFAEAKEQVW
+422 KERLAEAKEQVW

-447 VPKAMIKNKTL
+447 VPATMIQNKTL
-458 SLALRSTANDSHSFS
+458 SLELRRTANTSQSFS
-473 EFIQRTNSMEKP
+473 EFIQKTNSMEKP

-497 RKVYETSVQQRNEL
+497 RKVYETSVKQRNEL
-511 VRGTVVESES
+511 VKGTVVESES

-526 LFSTFNPETGEDTAP
+526 LFSTFNPETGEDNAP

-547 YRSEEGKLYSVVRS
+547 YRSEEGKLYSEVRS

-567 VYFGDKDTGA
+567 VYFGNKDTGA

-676 PGVSDSEAMLAAK
+676 PGISDSEAMLAAK

-808 SGMPTWTISQEEN
+808 SGKPTWTISQEEN

-897 SEVESHPVAFQLVED
+897 SEVKTDGKLRYQESQDSRYLAAVERGDMEAAQRMVDAKAAQKGYVTREDYRDTHVAPGANIGRED
-912 KELLDKLESEKTV
+912 FTNLDKLRELRDDSFDLNLYAIANGIINQPEDYFTPIGLRYYGTNDPMADRQSFYAIMDAIRKVRDMKDGDPIPEITV
-925 KAYRA
+925 YRA
-930 MQLIDGKLY
+930 VPRGIKGKQLESDG
-939 PPMAA
+939 
-944 VVAGERVQASEI
+944 Q
-956 GKWYRA
+956 W
-962 DENPDLA
+962 
-969 IPDIDSKTGEQKTD
+969 
-983 SEGNPKYKFTLDKG
+983 
-997 GKDPKTG
+997 
-1004 KSLTKVNA
+1004 
-1012 AYNPYWHSSR
+1012 
-1022 SPLNDQFSSAYKR
+1022 
-1035 NNLVTVEV
+1035 
-1043 EIPESELTS
+1043 
-1052 GYKAEKAKD
+1052 
-1061 AVGEVEWKSGPVS
+1061 
-1074 SKLAKLG
+1074 
-1081 NPRKVILSRYNKI
+1081 
-1094 VRVIPDSEV
+1094 
-1103 ASNIAAILEGTGI
+1103 
-1116 TIPSNTVT
+1116 VT
-1124 PSLRAELENI
+1124 PSRYYAKLHGEGRLEGKYRIIEQSVPVTELWWDGNDANEW
-1134 GVSVTDSVLF
+1134 GFDDGRHSVYKNVPNNRKLTDA
-1144 QSTNK
+1144 
-1149 KLQDRVTGDRLLDA
+1149 VTYDDDGNVIPL
-1163 QDLIDEVESVGGEVD
+1163 
-1178 ENGYIHVFHRTSKE
+1178 SKRFTQNNP
-1192 AADRI
+1192 DI
-1197 RSTNRMIAKEDGLF
+1197 R
-1211 FSTKP
+1211 
-1216 DGQIVGYGDEVVD
+1216 Y
-1229 FWIPAER
+1229 
-1236 LVLDDIF
+1236 
-1243 SDEAHLRLPLPNKN
+1243 
-1257 TITTMM
+1257 
-1263 FQDNDPET
+1263 QDNDPET
-1271 SAFKNW
+1271 NAFKNW

-1356 TSRHRFV
+1356 TSRHRFI

-1392 KHVTEQDGVIVYDPE
+1392 KHVTEQDGVIVYNPE

-1586 TVWIPFESTQVKSAT
+1586 TVWIPFGSTQVKSAT

-1659 YANTYGDKLYKAELP
+1659 YANTYGDKIYKAELP

-1717 QGRDFITYAEDMLGE
+1717 QGRDFIAYAEDMLGE

-1799 TLVISHELSQAKLKD
+1799 TLVISHELSQEKLKN

-1840 ILMGNNAMASR
+1840 ILLGNNAMANM

-1868 PRPEYTLSEKN
+1868 PKPEYALTDKN
-1879 KKLIDRW
+1879 KRSINTW
-1886 LKSIGTESS
+1886 LKSIGSYIS
-1895 LDQYYKHQY
+1895 LDNYYKHQY
-1904 SDPEEISSKLSVKD
+1904 LDPRNISSLLSHQED
-1918 DVKKAYIRQNG
+1918 IKKAYLSQKG
-1929 IEIEIPYKYNAEQ
+1929 IEIETPYKYNAEQ

-2024 LALSKLID
+2024 LALSRLID
-2032 EKAPEKDVQDWIY
+2032 EKAPEKDVEEWIY
-2045 ENIVKY
+2045 ENINKY
-2051 YSAPYITI
+2051 YSAPYLTI

-2076 SQGKV
+2076 SQGDV
-2081 GGAENTALTFSQGLT
+2081 GAAENTALTFSQGLT

-2103 LSTRAQMATEERM
+2103 LSTRAQMATEERL

-2124 EKVNALYDKYHELAT
+2124 EKVNSLYDKYHELAT

-2146 AWEALDESGRALA
+2146 TWEALNDSGRALA
-2159 DYLKSD
+2159 EYLKSD
-2165 NRDYKLME
+2165 ERSYKLME
-2173 NALKKRNFTP
+2173 RALKKRDFTP
-2183 LDTLVETAIE
+2183 VDTLVNTAME
-2193 LADAIDGMSREYFE
+2193 LADAIDSMSREYFE
-2207 AKPDR
+2207 AKPSH
-2212 IMQLSEFSVALVPS
+2212 IMKLSDFSVALIP
-2226 DASEETLSILRKA
+2226 DNATEETVSILNKA
-2239 GLQTSTYDKAK
+2239 GLQTSVYDRSK

-2261 NEYMKSQI
+2261 DEYMKSQI

-2274 DELTDFFDGLDN
+2274 DELTDFFDGISD
-2286 IDEAIELTDSIGGP
+2286 IDDAIDLTESIGGP
-2300 DYELSADDMGENW
+2300 DYELSADDMGGNW
-2313 DWEIPQDWSSI
+2313 DWEIPQDWNAI
-2324 YDMDAVE
+2324 YDMDAVDE
-2331 EEDYIQAQAP
+2331 EEYIQEQAP
-2341 TTKAGDKEKLE
+2341 TVEAGDKTILAPVLN
-2352 TKYESN
+2352 SD
-2358 GVLAIEGTQDLELD
+2358 GVLYIEGTQDLELD
-2372 WKSFVDKNKPEIEYT
+2372 WKSFVDKNRPEIEYT

-2392 KDAIFRKAIE
+2392 KDAIFRKAIQ

-2441 TVKRI
+2441 TVKRT

-2553 NEEARKKILSGD
+2553 NEEARRRILSGD

-2592 DAEAKIKQL
+2592 DAETKIKQL

-2645 SSTRKELND
+2645 SSTRKELNE

-2693 TQEYMSEMRGMYPE
+2693 TQEYMSELRGMYPE

-2717 ETYLSWTGK
+2717 ESYLSWTGK

-2888 LQQIRKEKAKIAAA
+2888 LQQLRKEKAKIAAA

-2952 MTIEEAKNYLDTL
+2952 MSIEEAKEYLSTL

-2975 YMPQDLIERLTEQK
+2975 YMPQDLVERLTEQK

-3041 QDSDESLPGSI
+3041 QNPDESLPGSI

-3057 GRSLSRRFHSATFA
+3057 GRSISRRFHSATYA

-3087 NRGAAYR
+3087 NKGAAYR

-3148 QLGYILLS
+3148 QLGYIMLS

-3190 TGEVKDVSVFLSR
+3190 TGEVKDVSEFLSR

-3212 ELKRVGME
+3212 ELKRVGLE
-3220 RYDIVL
+3220 RYDTVL
-3226 RIAEKEIQK
+3226 RVAKEEIQK
-3235 RGLSDLVKAIGDDFS
+3235 RGLTDLVEAIGDDFS

-3321 PRHQKNIDLSLVG
+3321 PRHQKNIDMSLVG

-3507 MGLTMVDRY
+3507 LGLTMVDRY

-3526 QRTLNEQL
+3526 QRTLKEQL
-3534 KAGSDSVY
+3534 QAGSDSVY

-3599 IGMARQKK
+3599 VGMARQKK

-3671 VTGESTWAT
+3671 VTGESSWAT

>member
-1 MPSMWHHS
+1 MDSTYSQRRQSEACKYGEVLRVSVRNDGMPSMWHHS
-9 IMAALTGDIYNMLQ
+9 VMAALTGDIYNMLQ

-146 QTAYANLDQISEYWN
+146 QAAYANLDEISEYWN

-203 AAALEAEILKME
+203 AAALEAKILKME

-253 ASISTTA
+253 ASVSTTA
-260 LGSALVGAMALNP
+260 IGSALVGAMALNP

-327 EFGGRLVG
+327 EFGGRIVG

-511 VRGTVVESES
+511 VKGTVVESES

-526 LFSTFNPETGEDTAP
+526 LFSTFNPETGEDNAP

-587 GNTQTVQQV
+587 GNVQTVQQV

-624 VWNPKT
+624 TWNPKT

-676 PGVSDSEAMLAAK
+676 PGISDSEAMLAAK

-715 GRRLEEIR
+715 SRRLEEIR

-808 SGMPTWTISQEEN
+808 SGMPTWTVSQEEN

-883 NTDFSDVSESEYSN
+883 NTDFSDVSKSEYSN
-897 SEVESHPVAFQLVED
+897 SEVKTNDKLRYQESQDSRYLAAVERGDMEAAQRMVDAKAAQKGYITREDYRDTHVAPGANIGRED
-912 KELLDKLESEKTV
+912 FTNLDKLRELRDDSFDLNLYAIANGITNQPEDYFTPIGLRYYGTNDPMADRQSFYAIMDAIRKVRDMKDGDPIPEITV
-925 KAYRA
+925 YRA
-930 MQLIDGKLY
+930 VPRDIKGKQLESDG
-939 PPMAA
+939 
-944 VVAGERVQASEI
+944 Q
-956 GKWYRA
+956 W
-962 DENPDLA
+962 
-969 IPDIDSKTGEQKTD
+969 
-983 SEGNPKYKFTLDKG
+983 
-997 GKDPKTG
+997 
-1004 KSLTKVNA
+1004 
-1012 AYNPYWHSSR
+1012 
-1022 SPLNDQFSSAYKR
+1022 
-1035 NNLVTVEV
+1035 
-1043 EIPESELTS
+1043 
-1052 GYKAEKAKD
+1052 
-1061 AVGEVEWKSGPVS
+1061 
-1074 SKLAKLG
+1074 
-1081 NPRKVILSRYNKI
+1081 
-1094 VRVIPDSEV
+1094 
-1103 ASNIAAILEGTGI
+1103 
-1116 TIPSNTVT
+1116 VT
-1124 PSLRAELENI
+1124 PSRYYAKLHGEGRLEGKYRIIEQSVPVTELWWDGNDANEW
-1134 GVSVTDSVLF
+1134 GFDDGRHSVYKNVPNNRKLTDA
-1144 QSTNK
+1144 
-1149 KLQDRVTGDRLLDA
+1149 VTYDDDGNVIPL
-1163 QDLIDEVESVGGEVD
+1163 
-1178 ENGYIHVFHRTSKE
+1178 SKRFTQNNP
-1192 AADRI
+1192 DI
-1197 RSTNRMIAKEDGLF
+1197 R
-1211 FSTKP
+1211 
-1216 DGQIVGYGDEVVD
+1216 Y
-1229 FWIPAER
+1229 
-1236 LVLDDIF
+1236 
-1243 SDEAHLRLPLPNKN
+1243 
-1257 TITTMM
+1257 
-1263 FQDNDPET
+1263 QDNDPET

-1831 ELDSGFGDV
+1831 ELDSSFGDV
-1840 ILMGNNAMASR
+1840 ILLGNNAMANM

-1868 PRPEYTLSEKN
+1868 PKPEYSLTDKN
-1879 KKLIDRW
+1879 KRSINTW
-1886 LKSIGTESS
+1886 LRSIGSYIS
-1895 LDQYYKHQY
+1895 LDNYYKHQY
-1904 SDPEEISSKLSVKD
+1904 LDPRNISSLLSHQED
-1918 DVKKAYIRQNG
+1918 IKKAYLSQKG
-1929 IEIEIPYKYNAEQ
+1929 IEIETPYKNNAEQ

-1973 EYIRPEVEKLIDAQ
+1973 EYIRPEVEKLIDMQ

-2024 LALSKLID
+2024 LALSRLID

-2059 GNRKYEYNL
+2059 DNRKYEYNL

-2076 SQGKV
+2076 SQGNV
-2081 GGAENTALTFSQGLT
+2081 GAAENTALTFSQGLT

-2103 LSTRAQMATEERM
+2103 LSTRAQMATEERL

-2124 EKVNALYDKYHELAT
+2124 EKVNSLYDKYHELAT

-2146 AWEALDESGRALA
+2146 TWEALDNSGRALA
-2159 DYLKSD
+2159 EYLKSED
-2165 NRDYKLME
+2165 RSYKLME
-2173 NALKKRNFTP
+2173 KALKKRDFTP
-2183 LDTLVETAIE
+2183 VDTFVNTAME

-2207 AKPDR
+2207 AKPSH
-2212 IMQLSEFSVALVPS
+2212 IMKLSDFSVALIP
-2226 DASEETLSILRKA
+2226 DNATEETVSILNKA
-2239 GLQTSTYDKAK
+2239 GLQTSVYDRSK

-2261 NEYMKSQI
+2261 DEYMKSQI

-2274 DELTDFFDGLDN
+2274 DELTDFFDGISD
-2286 IDEAIELTDSIGGP
+2286 IDEAIDLTESIGGP
-2300 DYELSADDMGENW
+2300 DYELSADDMGGNW
-2313 DWEIPQDWSSI
+2313 DWEIPQDWNAI

-2331 EEDYIQAQAP
+2331 EEEYIQEQAP
-2341 TTKAGDKEKLE
+2341 TVEAGDKTILAPVLN
-2352 TKYESN
+2352 SD
-2358 GVLAIEGTQDLELD
+2358 GVLYIEGTQDLELD

-2441 TVKRI
+2441 TVKRT

-2492 KVIKEMGNNARFY
+2492 KVIKEMGSNARFY

-2553 NEEARKKILSGD
+2553 NEEARRRILSGD

-2592 DAEAKIKQL
+2592 DAEAKIKEL

-2686 RIGARLG
+2686 RMGARLG
-2693 TQEYMSEMRGMYPE
+2693 TQEYMSELRGMYPE

-2816 NRNSK
+2816 NRNIK

-2952 MTIEEAKNYLDTL
+2952 MSIEEAKEYLSTL

-3087 NRGAAYR
+3087 NKGAAYR

-3121 LTEEVISQ
+3121 LTEEVINQ

-3148 QLGYILLS
+3148 QLGYIMLS

-3190 TGEVKDVSVFLSR
+3190 TGEVKDVSEFLSR

-3220 RYDIVL
+3220 RYNIVL
-3226 RIAEKEIQK
+3226 RIAKQEIQK

-3321 PRHQKNIDLSLVG
+3321 PRHQKNIDMSLVG

-3474 TMNPIIDEVVRR
+3474 TMNPIIDEVIRR

-3607 FSQIIGTFVGYAV
+3607 FSQIIGTFLGYAV

-3630 GYDDDDKTKDK
+3630 GYDDDDETKDK

-3671 VTGESTWAT
+3671 VTGESSWAT

>member
-9 IMAALTGDIYNMLQ
+9 VMAALTGDIYNMLQ

-131 FVSAKGI
+131 FVASKAI
-138 NALTGMDI
+138 NAMTGLDME
-146 QTAYANLDQISEYWN
+146 TAYSNLDTISEYWN
-161 GSKFEAKD
+161 GSRFESKD
-169 ISFAQKIHNGFARL
+169 ITLAQKFKNGFVRL

-197 EGKTDE
+197 EGRKEE
-203 AAALEAEILKME
+203 ADALEQQILQME
-215 QELGDVSSA
+215 KELGDVSMS

-237 LENLGYTFAP
+237 LENLGYTFVP
-247 AVKGGL
+247 AAKGGL
-253 ASISTTA
+253 VSSLTLAGGT
-260 LGSALVGAMALNP
+260 ALVGALSMNP
-273 IAAASAM
+273 IAAAAAM
-280 GIVTATSVMA
+280 GIVTATSAFSGAVTSA
-290 GTVVSMDEMTRYER
+290 EELTRYER

-311 MHNYDKKDK
+311 MHNYDKNDRN
-320 PLAYVMS
+320 LAYVMS
-327 EFGGRLVG
+327 EFGGRVVSL
-335 IIETLLDGV
+335 IETFLDGV
-344 SSRALGLATGGLTSS
+344 SAKALGLATGGLTSS

-365 ARINNKGALSNMA
+365 TKINKKGTLANVA
-378 NAVLEWVT
+378 NAALEWVT

-393 LNELPEYFLAEAMD
+393 LNELPEYLLAEAMD

-413 NDIEDTKTF
+413 NDIENDKSFTQRYK
-422 KERFAEAKEQVW
+422 EAKEQVW

-447 VPKAMIKNKTL
+447 VPVSMIQNKSL
-458 SLALRSTANDSHSFS
+458 SLELRRTANRSNSFT
-473 EFIQRTNSMEKP
+473 EFIQNTNSIEKP
-485 EGVSQADWDDAR
+485 ENVSQQDWDDAR
-497 RKVYETSVQQRNEL
+497 KKVYETSVKQKSEM
-511 VRGTVVESES
+511 VKGTVVENES

-526 LFSTFNPETGEDTAP
+526 LFSTYNPDTGEDTAP
-541 QPDGKI
+541 QPDGKV
-547 YRSEEGKLYSVVRS
+547 YRTDKGSLYSEVRS
-561 EAGSDV
+561 EAGNEV
-567 VYFGDKDTGA
+567 VYFGDKDSGA
-577 IYGAVEIVSD
+577 VYGAVEISSD
-587 GNTQTVQQV
+587 GNVQTVQQV
-596 RVRPGYEGIRS
+596 RVRPGYEGIRA
-607 EMVLDAIDSTQ
+607 EMVLDALDSTQ
-618 TSETEI
+618 TSETDV

-656 RSKSSDAYLSST
+656 RTKATDVTLASTRDAIKSA
-668 KDMIKAAV
+668 I
-676 PGVSDSEAMLAAK
+676 PGISDSEAMLAAK

-698 GTISYGN
+698 GNIKYDSVLN
-705 TADMSEAQLQ
+705 MSDEQKQ
-715 GRRLEEIR
+715 GRTLEEYR
-723 GATDKARS
+723 GATDKAKS

-737 NSDFSTFIH
+737 HSDFSTFMH

-753 SQRLQESKEL
+753 SQRVQESREL
-763 STKISEAFDNEV
+763 STSIYQAFQDEV
-775 SKNQLRQF
+775 SKNQLKKF
-783 IADRIQI
+783 IEDRKQI
-790 WGKDAD
+790 WGADAD
-796 VDSIMQNLSTIE
+796 VDAIMQNLSTIE
-808 SGMPTWTISQEEN
+808 SGKPAWTISQEEN

-836 SQNLSSGIRAVLR
+836 SQNLSSGIKAVLR

-856 SIYQTLR
+856 SIYQTLK
-863 QSSSLN
+863 QSSTLN
-869 KDIADAYDKLMGFN
+869 KDIADSYDKLMGFN
-883 NTDFSDVSESEYSN
+883 DENENLNVRISSGVEQMANARKQIKTIDELYSSGKSDIEYGKKLIDYMVDETEPLTSYMRKDLKGRARAEQKINNDYGGNPQKLKDVFGGTLVFNTKEEVEKAYSKLTSDGRLPVSSNKMTELDSGYRDAKINFYSPN
-897 SEVESHPVAFQLVED
+897 GTISEVILIEEYIDTIKNGVMKDGKRISDGIGHQMYEIIRQIEIPEKDID
-912 KELLDKLESEKTV
+912 KYTKSQRELLDIVRNIFVKASKEIYSNNQFDGNLLLESIRNAFSLSKSEEASGVLLPIGNELISLSDFMSNESLSLLEDSLFQAV
-925 KAYRA
+925 KY
-930 MQLIDGKLY
+930 
-939 PPMAA
+939 
-944 VVAGERVQASEI
+944 ASESSKFQI
-956 GKWYRA
+956 SNLTNELKSSSFINSSVKPEGK
-962 DENPDLA
+962 
-969 IPDIDSKTGEQKTD
+969 DSKTWIDVYNSVAGKT
-983 SEGNPKYKFTLDKG
+983 
-997 GKDPKTG
+997 
-1004 KSLTKVNA
+1004 
-1012 AYNPYWHSSR
+1012 
-1022 SPLNDQFSSAYKR
+1022 
-1035 NNLVTVEV
+1035 
-1043 EIPESELTS
+1043 
-1052 GYKAEKAKD
+1052 
-1061 AVGEVEWKSGPVS
+1061 
-1074 SKLAKLG
+1074 
-1081 NPRKVILSRYNKI
+1081 
-1094 VRVIPDSEV
+1094 
-1103 ASNIAAILEGTGI
+1103 
-1116 TIPSNTVT
+1116 
-1124 PSLRAELENI
+1124 
-1134 GVSVTDSVLF
+1134 LF
-1144 QSTNK
+1144 Q
-1149 KLQDRVTGDRLLDA
+1149 
-1163 QDLIDEVESVGGEVD
+1163 ES
-1178 ENGYIHVFHRTSKE
+1178 NPIY
-1192 AADRI
+1192 
-1197 RSTNRMIAKEDGLF
+1197 
-1211 FSTKP
+1211 
-1216 DGQIVGYGDEVVD
+1216 
-1229 FWIPAER
+1229 
-1236 LVLDDIF
+1236 
-1243 SDEAHLRLPLPNKN
+1243 SD
-1257 TITTMM
+1257 
-1263 FQDNDPET
+1263 
-1271 SAFKNW
+1271 AFKNW
-1277 FGDYENDPE
+1277 FGDWENDSE
-1286 NASKVVDSEGKPLQ
+1286 NASKVVDKNGKPLT

-1356 TSRHRFV
+1356 TSRHRFI

-1641 KSGSLLY
+1641 KSASLLY

-1674 DDGYLYEFEK
+1674 DGGYLYEFEK

-1698 DVTGYDIDEINE
+1698 DVTGYDINEINE

-1738 FGSMGI
+1738 FSSMGI

-1799 TLVISHELSQAKLKD
+1799 TLVISHELSQTKLKD

-1840 ILMGNNAMASR
+1840 ILLGNNAMANM

-1868 PRPEYTLSEKN
+1868 PKPEYSLTDKN
-1879 KKLIDRW
+1879 KRSINTW
-1886 LKSIGTESS
+1886 LRSIGSYIS
-1895 LDQYYKHQY
+1895 LDNYYKHQY
-1904 SDPEEISSKLSVKD
+1904 LDPRNISSLLSHQED
-1918 DVKKAYIRQNG
+1918 IKKAYLSQKG
-1929 IEIEIPYKYNAEQ
+1929 IEIETPYKNNAEQ

-1958 PVDYDNYDEYMNAVS
+1958 PVDYDNYDEYMNAIS
-1973 EYIRPEVEKLIDAQ
+1973 EYIRPEVEKLIDMQ

-2001 DEKSKISS
+2001 DEKSRISS

-2076 SQGKV
+2076 SQGDV
-2081 GGAENTALTFSQGLT
+2081 GAAENTALTFSQGLT

-2103 LSTRAQMATEERM
+2103 LSTRAQMATEERL

-2124 EKVNALYDKYHELAT
+2124 EKVNSLYDKYHELAT

-2146 AWEALDESGRALA
+2146 TWEALNDSGRALA
-2159 DYLKSD
+2159 EYLKSD
-2165 NRDYKLME
+2165 DRSYKLME
-2173 NALKKRNFTP
+2173 KALKKRDFTP
-2183 LDTLVETAIE
+2183 VDTLVNTAME
-2193 LADAIDGMSREYFE
+2193 LADAIDSMSREYFE
-2207 AKPDR
+2207 AKPSH
-2212 IMQLSEFSVALVPS
+2212 IMKLSDFSVALIP
-2226 DASEETLSILRKA
+2226 DNATEETVSILSKA
-2239 GLQTSTYDKAK
+2239 GLQTSVYDRSK

-2313 DWEIPQDWSSI
+2313 DWEIPQDWSSV
-2324 YDMDAVE
+2324 YDMDAVD

-2372 WKSFVDKNKPEIEYT
+2372 WKSFVELNKPEIEYT

-2430 ESYNHAYDRYE
+2430 ESYNHTYDRYE
-2441 TVKRI
+2441 TVKRT

-2553 NEEARKKILSGD
+2553 NEEARRKILSGD
-2565 LRFGSDADETQL
+2565 LRFGSDTDETQL

-2693 TQEYMSEMRGMYPE
+2693 TQEYMSELRGMYPE

-2839 TAAASRADSRTEFIK
+2839 TAAASRADSRTEYVK
-2854 EKSKENLQRQKQAL
+2854 TKSKENLQRQKQAL

-2952 MTIEEAKNYLDTL
+2952 MTIEEAKEYLSTL

-2975 YMPQDLIERLTEQK
+2975 YMPQDLVDRLTEQK

-3057 GRSLSRRFHSATFA
+3057 GRSISRRFHSATFA

-3087 NRGAAYR
+3087 NKGAAYR

-3121 LTEEVISQ
+3121 LTEEVINQ

-3148 QLGYILLS
+3148 QLGYIMLS

-3190 TGEVKDVSVFLSR
+3190 TGEVKDVSEFLSR

-3212 ELKRVGME
+3212 ELKRVGLE
-3220 RYDIVL
+3220 RYDTVL
-3226 RIAEKEIQK
+3226 RVAKEEIQK
-3235 RGLSDLVKAIGDDFS
+3235 RGLTNLVEAIGDDFS

-3321 PRHQKNIDLSLVG
+3321 PRHQKNIDMSLVG

-3542 AEAAAIQKADE
+3542 AETAAIQKADE

-3607 FSQIIGTFVGYAV
+3607 FSQIIGTFLGYAV

-3630 GYDDDDKTKDK
+3630 GYDDDDETKDK

>member
-9 IMAALTGDIYNMLQ
+9 VMAALTGDIYNMLQ

-55 SEIRSQQDGSND
+55 SEIRSQQDSSND

-146 QTAYANLDQISEYWN
+146 QTAYANLDEISEYWN

-197 EGKTDE
+197 EGKTEE
-203 AAALEAEILKME
+203 AQALEQKILKME

-327 EFGGRLVG
+327 EFGGRVVG

-473 EFIQRTNSMEKP
+473 EFIQRTNNMEKP

-511 VRGTVVESES
+511 VKGTVVESES

-547 YRSEEGKLYSVVRS
+547 YRSEEGKLYSEVRS

-587 GNTQTVQQV
+587 GNAQTVQQV

-668 KDMIKAAV
+668 KDMIKSAV
-676 PGVSDSEAMLAAK
+676 PGISDSEAMLAAK

-775 SKNQLRQF
+775 SKNQLRKF
-783 IADRIQI
+783 IEDRIQI

-808 SGMPTWTISQEEN
+808 SGKPTWTISQEEN

-883 NTDFSDVSESEYSN
+883 NTDFSDVSKSEYSN
-897 SEVESHPVAFQLVED
+897 S
-912 KELLDKLESEKTV
+912 KE
-925 KAYRA
+925 
-930 MQLIDGKLY
+930 
-939 PPMAA
+939 
-944 VVAGERVQASEI
+944 
-956 GKWYRA
+956 
-962 DENPDLA
+962 
-969 IPDIDSKTGEQKTD
+969 SKTD
-983 SEGNPKYKFTLDKG
+983 
-997 GKDPKTG
+997 
-1004 KSLTKVNA
+1004 
-1012 AYNPYWHSSR
+1012 
-1022 SPLNDQFSSAYKR
+1022 
-1035 NNLVTVEV
+1035 NN
-1043 EIPESELTS
+1043 
-1052 GYKAEKAKD
+1052 
-1061 AVGEVEWKSGPVS
+1061 
-1074 SKLAKLG
+1074 
-1081 NPRKVILSRYNKI
+1081 
-1094 VRVIPDSEV
+1094 
-1103 ASNIAAILEGTGI
+1103 
-1116 TIPSNTVT
+1116 SNTVFMQDINQIQG
-1124 PSLRAELENI
+1124 LESWSREDLKEAIQGDIRNI
-1134 GVSVTDSVLF
+1134 LDEAGFDDVQIVGLEIHGSRNRGQARTDSDLDVVVEYAGDAREDDLFNVLNDDHIVIDGIQVDFNPITASVTGTLADYMNRSKAYDMEKLANAKEVVYQDNDLDIRF

-1163 QDLIDEVESVGGEVD
+1163 QYLIDEVESVGGKVD

-1197 RSTNRMIAKEDGLF
+1197 RSTNKMIAKEDGLF

-1236 LVLDDIF
+1236 LMLDDIF

-1470 TYYDPYARHEAV
+1470 IYYDPYARHEAV

-1772 AKRDDDTFEYDNILY
+1772 AKRDNDTFEYDNILY

-1840 ILMGNNAMASR
+1840 ILLGNNAMANM

-1868 PRPEYTLSEKN
+1868 PKPEYSLTDKN
-1879 KKLIDRW
+1879 KRSINTW
-1886 LKSIGTESS
+1886 LQSIGSYIS
-1895 LDQYYKHQY
+1895 LDNYYKHQY
-1904 SDPEEISSKLSVKD
+1904 LDPRNISSLLSHQED
-1918 DVKKAYIRQNG
+1918 IKKAYLSQKG
-1929 IEIEIPYKYNAEQ
+1929 IEIETPYRNNAEQ
-1942 FPETIRN
+1942 FPEIIRN
-1949 KALEYVKDN
+1949 KALEYVKNN

-1987 ERAFRKRM
+1987 ERVFRKRM

-2051 YSAPYITI
+2051 YSTPYITI

-2076 SQGKV
+2076 SQGNV
-2081 GGAENTALTFSQGLT
+2081 GAAENTALTFSQGLT

-2103 LSTRAQMATEERM
+2103 LSTRAQMATEERL

-2124 EKVNALYDKYHELAT
+2124 EKVNSLYDKYHELAT

-2146 AWEALDESGRALA
+2146 TWEALNDSGRALA
-2159 DYLKSD
+2159 EYLKSD
-2165 NRDYKLME
+2165 DRSYKLME
-2173 NALKKRNFTP
+2173 KALKKRDFTP
-2183 LDTLVETAIE
+2183 VDTLVNTAME

-2207 AKPDR
+2207 AKPSH
-2212 IMQLSEFSVALVPS
+2212 IMKLSDFSVALIP
-2226 DASEETLSILRKA
+2226 DNATEETVSILNKA
-2239 GLQTSTYDKAK
+2239 GLQTSVYDRSK

-2261 NEYMKSQI
+2261 DEYMKSQI

-2274 DELTDFFDGLDN
+2274 DELTDFFDGISD
-2286 IDEAIELTDSIGGP
+2286 IDEAIDLTESIGGP
-2300 DYELSADDMGENW
+2300 DYELSADDMGGNW
-2313 DWEIPQDWSSI
+2313 DWEIPQDWNAI
-2324 YDMDAVE
+2324 YDMDAVDE
-2331 EEDYIQAQAP
+2331 EEYIQEQAP
-2341 TTKAGDKEKLE
+2341 TVEAGDKTILAPVLN
-2352 TKYESN
+2352 SD
-2358 GVLAIEGTQDLELD
+2358 GVLYIEGTQDLELD
-2372 WKSFVDKNKPEIEYT
+2372 WKSFVDKNRPEIEYT

-2441 TVKRI
+2441 TVKRT

-2492 KVIKEMGNNARFY
+2492 KVIKEMGSNARFY

-2522 LIDNG
+2522 LINNG

-2553 NEEARKKILSGD
+2553 NEEARRKILSGD

-2592 DAEAKIKQL
+2592 DAEAKIKEL

-2686 RIGARLG
+2686 RVGARLG
-2693 TQEYMSEMRGMYPE
+2693 TQEYMSEIRGMYPE
-2707 LFTTLDKDGN
+2707 LFITLDKDGN

-2737 IEAER
+2737 IEAEK

-2868 LEASS
+2868 LKASS

-2888 LQQIRKEKAKIAAA
+2888 LQQLRKEKAKIAAA

-2975 YMPQDLIERLTEQK
+2975 YMPQDLVERLTEQK

-3057 GRSLSRRFHSATFA
+3057 GRSISRRFHSATFA

-3087 NRGAAYR
+3087 NKGAAYR

-3148 QLGYILLS
+3148 QLGYIMLS
-3156 QGDEQNKNAV
+3156 QGDDQNKNAV

-3190 TGEVKDVSVFLSR
+3190 TGEVKDVSEFLSR

-3212 ELKRVGME
+3212 ELKRVGLE
-3220 RYDIVL
+3220 RYDTVL
-3226 RIAEKEIQK
+3226 RVAKEEIQK
-3235 RGLSDLVKAIGDDFS
+3235 RGLTDLVEAIGDDFS

-3321 PRHQKNIDLSLVG
+3321 PRHQKNIDMSLVG

-3507 MGLTMVDRY
+3507 LGLTMVDRY

-3526 QRTLNEQL
+3526 QRTLKEQL
-3534 KAGSDSVY
+3534 QAGSDSVY
-3542 AEAAAIQKADE
+3542 AETAAIQKADE

-3620 AGLVLGMVQD
+3620 AGLVLGMIQD
-3630 GYDDDDKTKDK
+3630 GYDDDDETKAK

-3671 VTGESTWAT
+3671 VTGESSWAT

>member
-9 IMAALTGDIYNMLQ
+9 VMAALTGDIYNMLQ

-35 GKVQLSSEET
+35 GKVQLSSEDT
-45 KKQNPEIIKP
+45 KEQNPEIIKP
-55 SEIRSQQDGSND
+55 SEIRSQQDGSDN

-237 LENLGYTFAP
+237 LENLGYTFVP

-253 ASISTTA
+253 ASVSTTA

-327 EFGGRLVG
+327 EFGGRIVG

-511 VRGTVVESES
+511 VKGTVVESES

-587 GNTQTVQQV
+587 GNVQTVQQV

-656 RSKSSDAYLSST
+656 RSKASDAYLSST
-668 KDMIKAAV
+668 KDMIKSAV
-676 PGVSDSEAMLAAK
+676 PGISDSEAMLAAK

-698 GTISYGN
+698 ASIKYDSVLN
-705 TADMSEAQLQ
+705 MSDGQKQ
-715 GRRLEEIR
+715 GRTLEEYR
-723 GATDKARS
+723 GATDKAKS

-737 NSDFSTFIH
+737 HSDFSTFMH

-753 SQRLQESKEL
+753 SQRVQESREL
-763 STKISEAFDNEV
+763 STSIYQAFQDEV
-775 SKNQLRQF
+775 SKNQLKKF
-783 IADRIQI
+783 IEDRKQI
-790 WGKDAD
+790 WGANAD
-796 VDSIMQNLSTIE
+796 VDAIMQNLSTIE
-808 SGMPTWTISQEEN
+808 SGKPAWTISQEEN

-836 SQNLSSGIRAVLR
+836 SQNLSSGIKAVLR

-856 SIYQTLR
+856 SIYQTLK
-863 QSSSLN
+863 QSSTLN
-869 KDIADAYDKLMGFN
+869 KDIADAYDKLMGFDEEDFGSVSKSKYS
-883 NTDFSDVSESEYSN
+883 TDVDPN
-897 SEVESHPVAFQLVED
+897 PVAFQEITD
-912 KELLDKLESEKTV
+912 PALLDKLDSEKPI

-930 MQLIDGKLY
+930 MQMIDGKLY

-944 VVAGERVQASEI
+944 VVDGERVQPAEI
-956 GKWYRA
+956 GRWYMA
-962 DENPDLA
+962 DENPSLA
-969 IPDIDSKTGEQKTD
+969 IPDIDSKTGIQKVD

-997 GKDPKTG
+997 GKDSVTG
-1004 KSLTKVNA
+1004 KPLTKVNA
-1012 AYNPYWHSSR
+1012 AYNPYWHASR

-1035 NNLVTVEV
+1035 DNLVTVEV

-1061 AVGEVEWKSGPVS
+1061 AVGEVDWKSGPVS
-1074 SKLAKLG
+1074 SKLARLG

-1094 VRVIPDSEV
+1094 VRVIPDSEI
-1103 ASNIAAILEGTGI
+1103 ASDIASMLYGTNIS
-1116 TIPSNTVT
+1116 IPSNTVT
-1124 PSLRAELENI
+1124 PSLRKELEKI
-1134 GVSVTDSVLF
+1134 GVSVDNSVLF
-1144 QSTNK
+1144 Q
-1149 KLQDRVTGDRLLDA
+1149 
-1163 QDLIDEVESVGGEVD
+1163 ESD
-1178 ENGYIHVFHRTSKE
+1178 SIY
-1192 AADRI
+1192 
-1197 RSTNRMIAKEDGLF
+1197 
-1211 FSTKP
+1211 
-1216 DGQIVGYGDEVVD
+1216 
-1229 FWIPAER
+1229 
-1236 LVLDDIF
+1236 
-1243 SDEAHLRLPLPNKN
+1243 SD
-1257 TITTMM
+1257 
-1263 FQDNDPET
+1263 
-1271 SAFKNW
+1271 AFKNW

-1317 ARATSGPMAFFTDSK
+1317 ARATSGPMAFFTDAK

-1537 KFAERLRHDIETGET
+1537 KFAERLRYDIETGET

-1659 YANTYGDKLYKAELP
+1659 YANTYGDKIYKAELP

-1840 ILMGNNAMASR
+1840 ILLGNNAMANM

-1868 PRPEYTLSEKN
+1868 PKPEYSLTDKN
-1879 KKLIDRW
+1879 KRSINTW
-1886 LKSIGTESS
+1886 LKSIGSNIS
-1895 LDQYYKHQY
+1895 LDNYYKHQY
-1904 SDPEEISSKLSVKD
+1904 LDPGNISSLLSHQED
-1918 DVKKAYIRQNG
+1918 IKKAYLSQKG
-1929 IEIEIPYKYNAEQ
+1929 IEIETPYRNNAEQ

-1949 KALEYVKDN
+1949 KALEYVKGN

-2076 SQGKV
+2076 SQGNV
-2081 GGAENTALTFSQGLT
+2081 GAAENTALTFSQGLT

-2103 LSTRAQMATEERM
+2103 LSTRAQMATEERL

-2124 EKVNALYDKYHELAT
+2124 EKVNSLYEKYHELAT

-2146 AWEALDESGRALA
+2146 TWEALNDSGRALA
-2159 DYLKSD
+2159 EYLKSD
-2165 NRDYKLME
+2165 ERSYKLME
-2173 NALKKRNFTP
+2173 KALKKRDFTP
-2183 LDTLVETAIE
+2183 VDTLVNTAME

-2207 AKPDR
+2207 AKPSH
-2212 IMQLSEFSVALVPS
+2212 IMKLSDFSVALIP
-2226 DASEETLSILRKA
+2226 DNATEETVSILRKA
-2239 GLQTSTYDKAK
+2239 GLQTSVYDRSK

-2261 NEYMKSQI
+2261 DEYMKSQI

-2274 DELTDFFDGLDN
+2274 DELTDFFDGISD
-2286 IDEAIELTDSIGGP
+2286 IDDAIDLTESIGGP
-2300 DYELSADDMGENW
+2300 DYELSADDMGGNW
-2313 DWEIPQDWSSI
+2313 DWEIPQDWNAI

-2331 EEDYIQAQAP
+2331 EEEYIQEQAP
-2341 TTKAGDKEKLE
+2341 TVEAGDKTILAPVLN
-2352 TKYESN
+2352 SD
-2358 GVLAIEGTQDLELD
+2358 GVLYIEGTQDLELD
-2372 WKSFVDKNKPEIEYT
+2372 WKSFVDKNRPEIEYI

-2441 TVKRI
+2441 TVKRT

-2461 LMKQVVDSDVR
+2461 LMKQVVDGDVR

-2492 KVIKEMGNNARFY
+2492 KVIKEMGSNARFY

-2553 NEEARKKILSGD
+2553 NEEARRRILSGD
-2565 LRFGSDADETQL
+2565 LRFGSDTDETQL

-2693 TQEYMSEMRGMYPE
+2693 TQEYMSELRGMYPE
-2707 LFTTLDKDGN
+2707 LFTTIDKDGN

-2742 VRLQEELKEIRLDL
+2742 VRLQEELKEIRLGL

-2952 MTIEEAKNYLDTL
+2952 MTIEEAKEYLSTL

-2975 YMPQDLIERLTEQK
+2975 YMPQDLVERLTEQK

-3087 NRGAAYR
+3087 NKGAAYR

-3121 LTEEVISQ
+3121 LTEEVINQ

-3148 QLGYILLS
+3148 QLGYIMLS

-3190 TGEVKDVSVFLSR
+3190 TGEVKDVSEFLSR

-3220 RYDIVL
+3220 RYNIVL
-3226 RIAEKEIQK
+3226 RIAKQEIQK

-3321 PRHQKNIDLSLVG
+3321 PRHQKNIDMSLVG

-3486 KNEWGQTKGQRIYS
+3486 KNQWGQTKGQRIYS

-3526 QRTLNEQL
+3526 QRTLKEQL
-3534 KAGSDSVY
+3534 QAGSDSVY
-3542 AEAAAIQKADE
+3542 AETAAIQKADE

-3607 FSQIIGTFVGYAV
+3607 FSQIIGTFLGYAV

-3641 VLKSLY
+3641 LLKSLY

-3671 VTGESTWAT
+3671 VTGESSWAT

-3730 IEAAQ
+3730 IDAAQ

>member
-1 MPSMWHHS
+1 
-9 IMAALTGDIYNMLQ
+9 MAALTGDIYNMLQ
-23 TRSNNRSAASSL
+23 TRSNSKSAASSI
-35 GKVQLSSEET
+35 GKVQFSSDS
-45 KKQNPEIIKP
+45 QNNAQQKPEIIKP
-55 SEIRSQQDGSND
+55 SEIKKQQDNEND
-67 NMVSREVTDTGTGGR
+67 MTTSREVTDTATGGR

-113 ALHALVINSEDP
+113 ALHALVINSDDP
-125 ADAVSR
+125 ADAISR
-131 FVSAKGI
+131 FVASKAI
-138 NALTGMDI
+138 NAMTGLDVE
-146 QTAYANLDQISEYWN
+146 TAYSNLDTISEYWN
-161 GSKFEAKD
+161 GSRFESKD
-169 ISFAQKIHNGFARL
+169 ITLAQKFKNGFVRL

-197 EGKTDE
+197 EGRKEE
-203 AAALEAEILKME
+203 ADALEQQILQME
-215 QELGDVSSA
+215 KALGDVSMS

-247 AVKGGL
+247 AAKGGL
-253 ASISTTA
+253 VSSLTLAGGT
-260 LGSALVGAMALNP
+260 ALVGALSMNP
-273 IAAASAM
+273 IAAAATM
-280 GIVTATSVMA
+280 GIVTATSAFSGAVTSA
-290 GTVVSMDEMTRYER
+290 EELTRYER

-311 MHNYDKKDK
+311 MHNYDKNDRN
-320 PLAYVMS
+320 LAYVMS
-327 EFGGRLVG
+327 EFGGRVVSL
-335 IIETLLDGV
+335 IETFLDGV
-344 SSRALGLATGGLTSS
+344 SAKALGLATGGLTSS

-365 ARINNKGALSNMA
+365 TKINKKGTLANVA
-378 NAVLEWVT
+378 NAALEWVT

-393 LNELPEYFLAEAMD
+393 LNELPEYLLAEAMD

-413 NDIEDTKTF
+413 NNIENDKSF
-422 KERFAEAKEQVW
+422 AERYEEAKEQVW

-447 VPKAMIKNKTL
+447 VPASMIQNKSL
-458 SLALRSTANDSHSFS
+458 SLELRRTANRSNSFT
-473 EFIQRTNSMEKP
+473 EFIQNTNNIEKP
-485 EGVSQADWDDAR
+485 ENVSQQDWDDAR
-497 RKVYETSVQQRNEL
+497 KKVYETSVKQKSEM
-511 VRGTVVESES
+511 VKGTVVENES

-526 LFSTFNPETGEDTAP
+526 LFSTYNPDTGEDTAP
-541 QPDGKI
+541 QPDGKV
-547 YRSEEGKLYSVVRS
+547 YRTDKGSLYSEVRS
-561 EAGSDV
+561 EAGNEV
-567 VYFGDKDTGA
+567 VYFGDKDSGA
-577 IYGAVEIVSD
+577 VYGAVEISSD
-587 GNTQTVQQV
+587 GNVQTVQQV
-596 RVRPGYEGIRS
+596 RVRPGYEGIRA
-607 EMVLDAIDSTQ
+607 EMVLDALDSTQ
-618 TSETEI
+618 TSETD
-624 VWNPKT
+624 VAWNPKT

-656 RSKSSDAYLSST
+656 RSKASDAYLSST

-676 PGVSDSEAMLAAK
+676 PGISDSEAMLAAK

-763 STKISEAFDNEV
+763 STKINEAFGNEV
-775 SKNQLRQF
+775 SKNQLRKF
-783 IADRIQI
+783 IEDRIQI

-808 SGMPTWTISQEEN
+808 SGKPTWTISQEEN

-863 QSSSLN
+863 QSSTLN

-883 NTDFSDVSESEYSN
+883 DTDFSDVSKSEYSN

-969 IPDIDSKTGEQKTD
+969 IPDIDNKTGEQKTD

-1004 KSLTKVNA
+1004 KSLTKINA

-1103 ASNIAAILEGTGI
+1103 ASDIAAILKGTGI

-1134 GVSVTDSVLF
+1134 GVPVAESAKADITQDSR
-1144 QSTNK
+1144 K

-1163 QDLIDEVESVGGEVD
+1163 QYLIDEVESVGGEVD

-1197 RSTNRMIAKEDGLF
+1197 RSTNKMIAKEDGLF

-1243 SDEAHLRLPLPNKN
+1243 SDEAHLRLPLSNKN
-1257 TITTMM
+1257 IITTMM
-1263 FQDNDPET
+1263 FQDTIENLSEKYRNYFTESAFGKQYATSEEIAAIKDIVYEYPKAKVADGVLMLEGLKNDKHDMPMKKEFLT
-1271 SAFKNW
+1271 AQIASKLLDQDIILLPRFMDRMLNEIAGYQRFDNYSLADGISGIASDGRTIEFKMCSYRRVGSKISNALQKADVAVIVTHARNGLKNINKDDFSGEGQIFIVNTFSENGIDIMQKNNLSDNWRDFRSDTKSQLRTDNSVPILSIIQELQKVKNENQDTMDYKAYAKAFDKKKESNSIYSDAFKNW
-1277 FGDYENDPE
+1277 FGDWENDSR
-1286 NASKVVDSEGKPLQ
+1286 NASK
-1300 VYHGTGRA
+1300 
-1308 DRVGNVFDP
+1308 
-1317 ARATSGPMAFFTDSK
+1317 
-1332 EIAEGYARDK
+1332 
-1342 QDTSMSYDPKYESF
+1342 
-1356 TSRHRFV
+1356 
-1363 PREGADDMS
+1363 
-1372 ITSAWF
+1372 
-1378 SLPLDVKNEIIEKS
+1378 
-1392 KHVTEQDGVIVYDPE
+1392 
-1407 AKYGLGD
+1407 
-1414 FDDYTLKVNRG
+1414 
-1425 NAIRALIESWLES
+1425 
-1438 GKLFREDEARFR
+1438 
-1450 EVLKLAG
+1450 
-1457 VTDAIKDKYGSDI
+1457 
-1470 TYYDPYARHEAV
+1470 
-1482 YGVYL
+1482 
-1487 NIRKPF
+1487 
-1493 DTSTMVD
+1493 MVD
-1500 DKFVTRLENW
+1500 
-1510 FKRQPKWK
+1510 
-1518 YQNESMDADLWD
+1518 
-1530 KNSVSID
+1530 KNGRPLVC
-1537 KFAERLRHDIETGET
+1537 
-1552 LSWTS
+1552 
-1557 IPDFVTDYL
+1557 
-1566 KYKGFDGIRDTGGK
+1566 
-1580 QGGQKH
+1580 
-1586 TVWIPFESTQVKSAT
+1586 
-1601 DNIGTYDPANPDI
+1601 
-1614 RFQTAFHGSFNN
+1614 FHGSYAN
-1626 FSRFSAEYIGQATEN
+1626 FDTFEMKYHLNDDG
-1641 KSGSLLY
+1641 Y
-1648 GKGYYFSLDED
+1648 FGKGYYFTFSEDPSISKAEAKFYGPVMYSCYLNIRNPFDFSQLYIMEGKGRDVDVALYNLYRMFPEMSTKVKILCNGKEIGLKEYASLYENTASRMYLDQMSDGEYVWRLKLDHEPKNEFEED
-1659 YANTYGDKLYKAELP
+1659 YYSWLRYTTKEDAENGRIDNLKLFLKDKMNINFHQFSYYITQ
-1674 DDGYLYEFEK
+1674 DS
-1684 VQERYWQALAEEIS
+1684 ALFSSLIK
-1698 DVTGYDIDEINE
+1698 DKGYDGILQSKN
-1710 EISMTAK
+1710 
-1717 QGRDFITYAEDMLGE
+1717 G
-1732 DEAIEW
+1732 DEAVVFEPNQIKSATNNNGE
-1738 FGSMGI
+1738 FSASSNNI
-1744 NGLIYSSN
+1744 YFQTSSNNGLI
-1752 GYSGK
+1752 
-1757 TTNLVIFDDSNIKHL
+1757 T
-1772 AKRDDDTFEYDNILY
+1772 
-1787 QSNDDAIVEKNG
+1787 EKNG
-1799 TLVISHELSQAKLKD
+1799 TLVLTHELSQSKLKE

-1831 ELDSGFGDV
+1831 EIDSGFGDV
-1840 ILMGNNAMASR
+1840 ILLGNNAMASR

-1929 IEIEIPYKYNAEQ
+1929 IEIETPYKSNADL
-1942 FPETIRN
+1942 FPEPIRN
-1949 KALEYVKDN
+1949 KALEYVKNN

-1973 EYIRPEVEKLIDAQ
+1973 EYIRPEVEKLIDMQ

-2045 ENIVKY
+2045 ENISKY

-2059 GNRKYEYNL
+2059 GNRKYDYNL

-2103 LSTRAQMATEERM
+2103 LSTRAQMATEEKL

-2261 NEYMKSQI
+2261 DEYMKSQI

-2313 DWEIPQDWSSI
+2313 DWEIPQDWNAI

-2331 EEDYIQAQAP
+2331 EEEYIQEQAP
-2341 TTKAGDKEKLE
+2341 TVEAGDKTILAPVLN
-2352 TKYESN
+2352 SD
-2358 GVLAIEGTQDLELD
+2358 GVLYIEGTQDLELD
-2372 WKSFVDKNKPEIEYT
+2372 WKSFVDKNRPEIEYT

-2441 TVKRI
+2441 TVKRT

-2492 KVIKEMGNNARFY
+2492 KVIKEMGSNARFY

-2510 PLISDKDMLPEV
+2510 PLISDKNMLPEV

-2538 ILDTRAL
+2538 LLDTRAL

-2553 NEEARKKILSGD
+2553 NEEARRRILSGD
-2565 LRFGSDADETQL
+2565 LRFGSDTDETQL

-2587 AQRIK
+2587 TKRIK
-2592 DAEAKIKQL
+2592 DAEAKIKEL

-2645 SSTRKELND
+2645 SSNRKELNE
-2654 RYAKAMAKLNDLNS
+2654 RYAKAMSKLNDLNS

-2686 RIGARLG
+2686 RMGARLG
-2693 TQEYMSEMRGMYPE
+2693 TQEYMSELRGMYPE

-2742 VRLQEELKEIRLDL
+2742 VRLQEELKEIRLGL

-2873 EEKKQMKENLAKRKA
+2873 EEKRQMKENLAKRKA
-2888 LQQIRKEKAKIAAA
+2888 LQQLRKEKAKIAAA

-3087 NRGAAYR
+3087 NKGAAYR

-3121 LTEEVISQ
+3121 LTEEVTSQ

-3190 TGEVKDVSVFLSR
+3190 TGEVKDVSEFLSR

-3212 ELKRVGME
+3212 ELKRVGLE
-3220 RYDIVL
+3220 RYDTVL
-3226 RIAEKEIQK
+3226 RVAKEEIQK
-3235 RGLSDLVKAIGDDFS
+3235 RGLTDLVEAIGDDFS

-3321 PRHQKNIDLSLVG
+3321 PRHQKNIDMSLVG

-3396 RPRRNSSDEIF
+3396 RPRKNSSDEIF

-3446 FSAYASIGMHPLESI
+3446 FAAYASIGMHPLESI

-3526 QRTLNEQL
+3526 QRTLKEQL
-3534 KAGSDSVY
+3534 QAGSDSVY
-3542 AEAAAIQKADE
+3542 AETAAIQKADE

-3599 IGMARQKK
+3599 VGMARQKK
-3607 FSQIIGTFVGYAV
+3607 FSQIIGTFIGYAV

-3630 GYDDDDKTKDK
+3630 GYDDDDETKDK

-3671 VTGESTWAT
+3671 VTGESSWST

-3706 TAISKTAEG
+3706 SAISKTAEG

>member
-1 MPSMWHHS
+1 
-9 IMAALTGDIYNMLQ
+9 MAALTGDIYSMLSSK
-23 TRSNNRSAASSL
+23 SNNGKSAASSS
-35 GKVQLSSEET
+35 GKVQFSYEGTGRKEEE
-45 KKQNPEIIKP
+45 KQLPEVIKP
-55 SEIRSQQDGSND
+55 SEMRRSQENIND
-67 NMVSREVTDTGTGGR
+67 AYTSYEVSDTGTGGR

-96 VRVWLGDD
+96 VKVWLGED
-104 YQFTKREAD
+104 YQFSKREAD

-131 FVSAKGI
+131 FVSAKAI
-138 NALTGMDI
+138 NALTGLDL
-146 QTAYANLDQISEYWN
+146 QTAYNNLDAISQYWN
-161 GSKFEAKD
+161 GSDFESKD

-197 EGKTDE
+197 EGKTEE
-203 AAALEAEILKME
+203 AQALEQKILKME
-215 QELGDVSSA
+215 EELGDVSMA

-247 AVKGGL
+247 AAKGGL
-253 ASISTTA
+253 ASSLTLAGGT
-260 LGSALVGAMALNP
+260 ALVGALSMNP
-273 IAAASAM
+273 IAAAAAM
-280 GIVTATSVMA
+280 GIVTATSAFA
-290 GTVVSMDEMTRYER
+290 GTITSSEERTRYER

-311 MHNYDKKDK
+311 MHNYDKKNRN
-320 PLAYVMS
+320 LAYVMS
-327 EFGGRLVG
+327 EFGGRVVSL
-335 IIETLLDGV
+335 IETFLDGV
-344 SSRALGLATGGLTSS
+344 SAKALGFATGGLTSS

-365 ARINNKGALSNMA
+365 TKINKKGTLANVA
-378 NAVLEWVT
+378 NAALEWVT

-393 LNELPEYFLAEAMD
+393 LNELPEYLLAEAMD

-413 NDIEDTKTF
+413 NDIENDKSF
-422 KERFAEAKEQVW
+422 AERYEEAKEQVW

-447 VPKAMIKNKTL
+447 VPASMIQNKSL
-458 SLALRSTANDSHSFS
+458 SLELRRTANRSNSFT
-473 EFIQRTNSMEKP
+473 EFIQNTNDIEKP
-485 EGVSQADWDDAR
+485 ENVSQQDWDDAR
-497 RKVYETSVQQRNEL
+497 KKVYETSVKQKSEM
-511 VRGTVVESES
+511 VKGTVVENES

-526 LFSTFNPETGEDTAP
+526 LFSTYNPETGEDTAP
-541 QPDGKI
+541 QTDGKV
-547 YRSEEGKLYSVVRS
+547 YRTDKGSLYSEVRS
-561 EAGSDV
+561 EAGNDV
-567 VYFGDKDTGA
+567 VYFGDKDSGA
-577 IYGAVEIVSD
+577 VYGAVEISSD
-587 GNTQTVQQV
+587 GNTQTIQQV
-596 RVRPGYEGIRS
+596 RVRPGYEGIRA
-607 EMVLDAIDSTQ
+607 EMVLDALDSTQ
-618 TSETEI
+618 TSETDV

-630 EGLTKVRDSLIEN
+630 EGLTKIKDSLIEN

-656 RSKSSDAYLSST
+656 RTKATDAALASTRDAIKS
-668 KDMIKAAV
+668 AV
-676 PGVSDSEAMLAAK
+676 PGISDSEAMLAAK

-698 GTISYGN
+698 SSIKYDSVLN
-705 TADMSEAQLQ
+705 MSDEQKQ
-715 GRRLEEIR
+715 GRTLEEYR
-723 GATDKARS
+723 GATDKAKS

-737 NSDFSTFIH
+737 HSDFSTFMH

-753 SQRLQESKEL
+753 SQRVQESREL
-763 STKISEAFDNEV
+763 STSIYQAFQDEV
-775 SKNQLRQF
+775 SKNQLKKF
-783 IADRIQI
+783 IEDRKQI
-790 WGKDAD
+790 WGADAD
-796 VDSIMQNLSTIE
+796 IDAIMQNLSTIE
-808 SGMPTWTISQEEN
+808 SGKPAWTISQEEN

-836 SQNLSSGIRAVLR
+836 GQNLSSGIKAVLR

-856 SIYQTLR
+856 SIYQTLK
-863 QSSSLN
+863 QSSTLN

-883 NTDFSDVSESEYSN
+883 EEDFGSVSKSEYSTDVDPN
-897 SEVESHPVAFQLVED
+897 PVAFQEVTD
-912 KELLDKLESEKTV
+912 PALLDKLDSEKPI

-930 MQLIDGKLY
+930 MQMIDGKLY

-944 VVAGERVQASEI
+944 VVDGERVQPAEI
-956 GKWYRA
+956 GRWYMA
-962 DENPDLA
+962 DENPSLA
-969 IPDIDSKTGEQKTD
+969 IPDIDSKTGIQKVD

-997 GKDPKTG
+997 GKDSVTG
-1004 KSLTKVNA
+1004 KPLTKVNA
-1012 AYNPYWHSSR
+1012 AYNPYWHASR

-1035 NNLVTVEV
+1035 DNLVTVEV

-1061 AVGEVEWKSGPVS
+1061 AVGEVDWKSGPVS
-1074 SKLAKLG
+1074 SKLARLG

-1094 VRVIPDSEV
+1094 VRVIPDSEI
-1103 ASNIAAILEGTGI
+1103 ASDIASMLYGTDI
-1116 TIPSNTVT
+1116 SIPSNTVT
-1124 PSLRAELENI
+1124 PSLRKELEKI
-1134 GVSVTDSVLF
+1134 GVSVDNSVLF
-1144 QSTNK
+1144 QKSTHE

-1163 QDLIDEVESVGGEVD
+1163 QYLIDEVKSVGGEVD

-1263 FQDNDPET
+1263 FQDTIEKLSEKYRNYFTE
-1271 SAFKNW
+1271 SAFGKQYATSEEVAAIKDIVYEYPKAKVADGVLMLEGLKNDKHDMPMKKE
-1277 FGDYENDPE
+1277 FLTAQI
-1286 NASKVVDSEGKPLQ
+1286 ASKLLDQNIILLPRFMDRMLNEIAGYQRFDNYSLADGISGIASDGRTIEFKTARPNRIISKINEALSKADIAIIVTQTSNKLSNLKKDYSADKGEIYLINTFDSENIDILYKKNPSQNWREVRSDTKSKPRIDYSTPIGIIIRELQ
-1300 VYHGTGRA
+1300 
-1308 DRVGNVFDP
+1308 
-1317 ARATSGPMAFFTDSK
+1317 K
-1332 EIAEGYARDK
+1332 
-1342 QDTSMSYDPKYESF
+1342 
-1356 TSRHRFV
+1356 
-1363 PREGADDMS
+1363 
-1372 ITSAWF
+1372 
-1378 SLPLDVKNEIIEKS
+1378 VKNEN
-1392 KHVTEQDGVIVYDPE
+1392 QDTMDYEAYTKAFDKKKESEVY
-1407 AKYGLGD
+1407 
-1414 FDDYTLKVNRG
+1414 
-1425 NAIRALIESWLES
+1425 
-1438 GKLFREDEARFR
+1438 
-1450 EVLKLAG
+1450 
-1457 VTDAIKDKYGSDI
+1457 
-1470 TYYDPYARHEAV
+1470 
-1482 YGVYL
+1482 
-1487 NIRKPF
+1487 
-1493 DTSTMVD
+1493 
-1500 DKFVTRLENW
+1500 
-1510 FKRQPKWK
+1510 
-1518 YQNESMDADLWD
+1518 
-1530 KNSVSID
+1530 
-1537 KFAERLRHDIETGET
+1537 
-1552 LSWTS
+1552 
-1557 IPDFVTDYL
+1557 
-1566 KYKGFDGIRDTGGK
+1566 
-1580 QGGQKH
+1580 
-1586 TVWIPFESTQVKSAT
+1586 
-1601 DNIGTYDPANPDI
+1601 
-1614 RFQTAFHGSFNN
+1614 FQTAFHGSTND
-1626 FSRFSAEYIGQATEN
+1626 FSRFNAEYIGQATEN

-1659 YANTYGDKLYKAELP
+1659 YANTYGDKVYKAKLP
-1674 DDGYLYEFEK
+1674 DAGYLNEFEK
-1684 VQERYWQALAEEIS
+1684 VDDRYWEALAEAIS
-1698 DVTGYDIDEINE
+1698 DSTGYEIDDILE

-1717 QGRDFITYAEDMLGE
+1717 EGRDFVEYAKEQLGE
-1732 DEAIEW
+1732 DEAVN
-1738 FGSMGI
+1738 FFDYMGI
-1744 NGLIYSSN
+1744 NGLMYTSN

-1757 TTNLVIFDDSNIKHL
+1757 ATNLVIFNQDNIKHL
-1772 AKRDDDTFEYDNILY
+1772 AKRNEDTYEYDNILY
-1787 QSNDDAIVEKNG
+1787 QTNNGAIAEKNG
-1799 TLVISHELSQAKLKD
+1799 TLVLTHELSQSKLKE

-1840 ILMGNNAMASR
+1840 ILLGNNAMASR

-1868 PRPEYTLSEKN
+1868 PRPEYALTEKN

-1929 IEIEIPYKYNAEQ
+1929 IEIETPYKSNADR
-1942 FPETIRN
+1942 FPEPIRN
-1949 KALEYVKDN
+1949 KAVEYVNSN
-1958 PVDYDNYDEYMNAVS
+1958 PVDYDDYEAYRNAVS
-1973 EYIRPEVEKLIDAQ
+1973 DYIRPEVERLIDA
-1987 ERAFRKRM
+1987 EPRAFKRTT
-1995 LREAYI
+1995 LRNFYLDAKTGI
-2001 DEKSKISS
+2001 DS
-2009 LIAYAENPEEKVVDS
+2009 LIAYAEKPEEKVVDTQE
-2024 LALSKLID
+2024 LARLID
-2032 EKAPEKDVQDWIY
+2032 AKAPQKDVEAWIY
-2045 ENIVKY
+2045 DNIKDY
-2051 YSAPYITI
+2051 YSEPYLTI
-2059 GNRKYEYNL
+2059 NGRRQDYTL
-2068 MNIFKSMM
+2068 TNIFRSMM

-2103 LSTRAQMATEERM
+2103 LENRAQMATEERM

-2193 LADAIDGMSREYFE
+2193 LAGAIDGMSREYFE

-2313 DWEIPQDWSSI
+2313 DWEIPQDWSSV
-2324 YDMDAVE
+2324 YDMDAVD

-2372 WKSFVDKNKPEIEYT
+2372 WKSFVELNKPEIEYA

-2392 KDAIFRKAIE
+2392 KDEIFRKAIE

-2415 EALLHNTYSTNAFNE
+2415 EALLHNTYSTNAFDE
-2430 ESYNHAYDRYE
+2430 EFYNHMYDRYE
-2441 TVKRI
+2441 TTKRVA
-2446 EPFVDEAYRTSLMQR
+2446 PFVDETYRTSLMER
-2461 LMKQVVDSDVR
+2461 LMKQVVDPDVR

-2483 WPKTTNLKK
+2483 WPKTTGLKK
-2492 KVIKEMGNNARFY
+2492 KVIKEMGSNARFY

-2510 PLISDKDMLPEV
+2510 PLISDKNMLPEV

-2538 ILDTRAL
+2538 LLDTRAL

-2553 NEEARKKILSGD
+2553 NEEARRRILSGD
-2565 LRFGSDADETQL
+2565 LRFGSDVDENQL
-2577 KMVADTIKDQ
+2577 KMVSDTIKDQ
-2587 AQRIK
+2587 NKRIK
-2592 DAEAKIKQL
+2592 DAEAKIKEL

-2606 VLDEGIN
+2606 LLDEGIN
-2613 SLSEAI
+2613 NLSEAV
-2619 KERDGAIADA
+2619 KERDEAIADA
-2629 EKILSD
+2629 EKMLSD
-2635 LSAVL
+2635 LSAAISGKPLTSARTELQERYSKAL
-2640 SGTNP
+2640 S
-2645 SSTRKELND
+2645 
-2654 RYAKAMAKLNDLNS
+2654 KLNDLNS
-2668 EGEWQKRSTAKGA
+2668 EGEWQKRVTAKGA

-2686 RIGARLG
+2686 RIGFRNG
-2693 TQEYMSEMRGMYPE
+2693 TQMYMSELNGMYPE
-2707 LFTTLDKDGN
+2707 LFRTTDEKGN
-2717 ETYLSWTGK
+2717 DMPLAWSGK
-2726 RTSDDKQIRLN
+2726 RTAEDKQIRLN
-2737 IEAER
+2737 IEAEK
-2742 VRLQEELKEIRLDL
+2742 VRLQEELKQIRLDL
-2756 LRSATRIIGANS
+2756 FRSATRTIGANS
-2768 AKMTTALKDIRNI
+2768 AKMSMALKDIRSI
-2781 SSGDSTVI
+2781 VSGDSTVMH
-2789 PTSDYEKLYEGEKS
+2789 TSDYEKLYDSEKS
-2803 LQRQISRSYRMIE
+2803 LQKQIARASRMIE
-2816 NRNSK
+2816 NRDGK
-2821 ISDLNKEITEL
+2821 IDEMSAEISSL
-2832 RRSLRSA
+2832 RRELRSA
-2839 TAAASRADSRTEFIK
+2839 TAAASRAESKTEYVK
-2854 EKSKENLQRQKQAL
+2854 TKSKENLRKQKEAL
-2868 LEASS
+2868 IESS
-2873 EEKKQMKENLAKRKA
+2873 KEEKKQMRDNLAQKKA
-2888 LQQIRKEKAKIAAA
+2888 LQALRKEKAKIAAA
-2902 IMAPVNLATTDYD
+2902 IMAPVNLSTTDYD
-2915 TAAGPVAA
+2915 TAVGPISA

-2936 VYDISEN
+2936 VYDISED
-2943 PMQATGFKT
+2943 PMQQTGFTT
-2952 MTIEEAKNYLDTL
+2952 MTIDQAKEYLSTL
-2965 DDAQKTDLFS
+2965 DDAQRVDLFS

-2995 TLEELKEMA
+2995 TLEELQTMA
-3004 LAVEAL
+3004 NSVEAI

-3019 AKKDARKAQAVAIQR
+3019 AKKEARKAQAVAIQR
-3034 AILKAVG
+3034 AILNAVG
-3041 QDSDESLPGSI
+3041 QPSDGSLPGSI
-3052 ERMSE
+3052 ERMAE
-3057 GRSLSRRFHSATFA
+3057 GRSLSKRFHSASYS

-3077 LAQLLDGGYG
+3077 LSQLLDGGYG
-3087 NRGAAYR
+3087 NKGAAYR

-3108 RAIEKRQMKINPL
+3108 RAIEKRQIKVNPY
-3121 LTEEVISQ
+3121 LTEDVINQ
-3129 LSDTVEVDFGSFKR
+3129 LSQTVEIDFGSFKR
-3143 KFTVD
+3143 SFTVD

-3156 QGDEQNKNAV
+3156 QGDEQNKQAV
-3166 AYGALLSESE
+3166 AFGALLTEGE

-3181 NHKEMMDVL
+3181 NHKAMMDAL
-3190 TGEVKDVSVFLSR
+3190 TGEVKDVAEYLSQT
-3203 SKDLIADDN
+3203 KDLIADDE
-3212 ELKRVGME
+3212 ELKRVGLE
-3220 RYDIVL
+3220 RYSKAVEV
-3226 RIAEKEIQK
+3226 AKKEIES
-3235 RGLSDLVKAIGDDFS
+3235 RGLSDLVNAISEDFS
-3250 SKENSDRLDRASI
+3250 SRENADRLDRASI
-3263 EWFNTPLDKRDVYLP
+3263 NWFNMPLDRREKYLP

-3302 NKMIRNPEKGF
+3302 NRMTRNPEKGF

-3420 WKLSGLVLQAITSPA
+3420 WKLSGIVLQAITSPA

-3474 TMNPIIDEVVRR
+3474 TMNPIIDEVIKR
-3486 KNEWGQTKGQRIYS
+3486 KNEWGQSKGQRAYS
-3500 KFMDVGQ
+3500 KFLEVGQ
-3507 MGLTMVDRY
+3507 IGLTMVDRY
-3516 AVAGSWMAMY
+3516 AVAGSWLAMY
-3526 QRTLNEQL
+3526 QRTLKEQL
-3534 KAGSDSVY
+3534 DAGSDTVY
-3542 AEAAAIQKADE
+3542 AETAAIQKADE

-3599 IGMARQKK
+3599 VGMARQKK
-3607 FSQIIGTFVGYAV
+3607 YAQVIGTFAGYAV
-3620 AGLVLGMVQD
+3620 AGLVLGMVQE
-3630 GYDDDDKTKDK
+3630 GYDDDDDTKQK
-3641 VLKSLY
+3641 MLKSFY
-3647 WSLTQGLD
+3647 WSLTQGVD

-3661 SVVDGVVQKM
+3661 SVVDGLVQKM
-3671 VTGESTWAT
+3671 VTGESSWST
-3680 SRGVSV
+3680 SRGVSI

-3694 QGLNAVMKKDWQ
+3694 QGINAAMKKDWA
-3706 TAISKTAEG
+3706 TAVSRTAEG

-3735 QKSLWPLLGRN
+3735 EKSLWPLLGR

>member
-1 MPSMWHHS
+1 
-9 IMAALTGDIYNMLQ
+9 MAALTGDIYNMLQ
-23 TRSNNRSAASSL
+23 TRSNSKSAASSI
-35 GKVQLSSEET
+35 GKVQFSSDS
-45 KKQNPEIIKP
+45 QNDAQQRPEIIKP
-55 SEIRSQQDGSND
+55 SKIKKQQDNEND
-67 NMVSREVTDTGTGGR
+67 MTTSREVTDTATGGR
-82 RNESASAIETALNS
+82 RNESASAIDTALNS

-104 YQFTKREAD
+104 YQFTRKEAD
-113 ALHALVINSEDP
+113 ALHALVINSDDP

-131 FVSAKGI
+131 FVASKAI
-138 NALTGMDI
+138 NAMTGLDME
-146 QTAYANLDQISEYWN
+146 TAYSNLDTISEYWN
-161 GSKFEAKD
+161 GSRFESKD
-169 ISFAQKIHNGFARL
+169 ITLAQKFKNGFVRL

-197 EGKTDE
+197 EGRKEE
-203 AAALEAEILKME
+203 ADALEQQISQME
-215 QELGDVSSA
+215 KELGDVSMS

-247 AVKGGL
+247 AAKGGL
-253 ASISTTA
+253 VSSLTLAGGT
-260 LGSALVGAMALNP
+260 ALVGALSMNP
-273 IAAASAM
+273 IAAAAAM
-280 GIVTATSVMA
+280 GIVTATSAFSGAVTSA
-290 GTVVSMDEMTRYER
+290 EELTRYER

-311 MHNYDKKDK
+311 MHNYDKNDRN
-320 PLAYVMS
+320 LAYVMS
-327 EFGGRLVG
+327 EFGGRVVSL
-335 IIETLLDGV
+335 IETFLDGV
-344 SSRALGLATGGLTSS
+344 SAKALGLATGGLTSS
-359 VGLNAI
+359 IGLNAI
-365 ARINNKGALSNMA
+365 TKINKKGTLANVA
-378 NAVLEWVT
+378 NAALDWVT

-393 LNELPEYFLAEAMD
+393 LNELPEYLLAEAMD

-413 NDIEDTKTF
+413 NDIENDKSF
-422 KERFAEAKEQVW
+422 AERYEEAKEQVW

-447 VPKAMIKNKTL
+447 VPASMIQNKSL
-458 SLALRSTANDSHSFS
+458 SLELRRTANRSNSFT
-473 EFIQRTNSMEKP
+473 EFIQNTNSIEKP
-485 EGVSQADWDDAR
+485 ENVSQQDWDDAR
-497 RKVYETSVQQRNEL
+497 KKVYETSVKQKSEM
-511 VRGTVVESES
+511 VKGTVVENES

-526 LFSTFNPETGEDTAP
+526 LFSTYNPDTGEDTAP
-541 QPDGKI
+541 QPDGKV
-547 YRSEEGKLYSVVRS
+547 YRTDKGSLYSEVRS
-561 EAGSDV
+561 EAGNDV
-567 VYFGDKDTGA
+567 VYFGDKDSGA
-577 IYGAVEIVSD
+577 VYGAVEISSD
-587 GNTQTVQQV
+587 GNVQTVQQV
-596 RVRPGYEGIRS
+596 RVRPGYEGIRA
-607 EMVLDAIDSTQ
+607 EMVLDALDSTQ
-618 TSETEI
+618 TSETD
-624 VWNPKT
+624 VAWNPKT

-656 RSKSSDAYLSST
+656 RSKASDAYLSST

-676 PGVSDSEAMLAAK
+676 PGISDSEAMLAAK

-723 GATDKARS
+723 GATDKAKS

-763 STKISEAFDNEV
+763 STKINEAFGNEV

-883 NTDFSDVSESEYSN
+883 DTDFSDLSKSEYSN

-969 IPDIDSKTGEQKTD
+969 IPDIDNKTGEQKTD

-1103 ASNIAAILEGTGI
+1103 ASDIAAILKGTGI

-1134 GVSVTDSVLF
+1134 GVPVAESAKAVITQDSR
-1144 QSTNK
+1144 K

-1197 RSTNRMIAKEDGLF
+1197 RSTNKMIAKEDGLF

-1243 SDEAHLRLPLPNKN
+1243 SDEAHLRLPLSNKN
-1257 TITTMM
+1257 IITTMM
-1263 FQDNDPET
+1263 FQDTIENLSEKYRNYFT
-1271 SAFKNW
+1271 ESAFGKQYATSEEIAAIKDIVYEYPKAKVADGVLMLEGLKNDKHDMPMKKE
-1277 FGDYENDPE
+1277 FLTAQI
-1286 NASKVVDSEGKPLQ
+1286 ASKLLDQDIILLPRFMDRMLNEIAGYQRFDNYSLADGISGIASDGRTIEFKTARPNRIISKINEALSKADIAIIVTQTSNKLSNLKKDYSADKGEIYLINTFDSENIDILYKKNPSQNWREVRSDTKSKPRIDYSTPIGIIIRELQ
-1300 VYHGTGRA
+1300 
-1308 DRVGNVFDP
+1308 
-1317 ARATSGPMAFFTDSK
+1317 K
-1332 EIAEGYARDK
+1332 
-1342 QDTSMSYDPKYESF
+1342 
-1356 TSRHRFV
+1356 
-1363 PREGADDMS
+1363 
-1372 ITSAWF
+1372 
-1378 SLPLDVKNEIIEKS
+1378 VKNEN
-1392 KHVTEQDGVIVYDPE
+1392 QDTMDYEAYAKAFDKKKESEVY
-1407 AKYGLGD
+1407 
-1414 FDDYTLKVNRG
+1414 
-1425 NAIRALIESWLES
+1425 
-1438 GKLFREDEARFR
+1438 
-1450 EVLKLAG
+1450 
-1457 VTDAIKDKYGSDI
+1457 
-1470 TYYDPYARHEAV
+1470 
-1482 YGVYL
+1482 
-1487 NIRKPF
+1487 
-1493 DTSTMVD
+1493 
-1500 DKFVTRLENW
+1500 
-1510 FKRQPKWK
+1510 
-1518 YQNESMDADLWD
+1518 
-1530 KNSVSID
+1530 
-1537 KFAERLRHDIETGET
+1537 
-1552 LSWTS
+1552 
-1557 IPDFVTDYL
+1557 
-1566 KYKGFDGIRDTGGK
+1566 
-1580 QGGQKH
+1580 
-1586 TVWIPFESTQVKSAT
+1586 
-1601 DNIGTYDPANPDI
+1601 
-1614 RFQTAFHGSFNN
+1614 FQTAFHGSFND

-1659 YANTYGDKLYKAELP
+1659 YANTYGDKVYKAELP

-1840 ILMGNNAMASR
+1840 ILLGNNAMANM

-1868 PRPEYTLSEKN
+1868 PKPEYALTDKN
-1879 KKLIDRW
+1879 KRSINTW
-1886 LKSIGTESS
+1886 LKSIGSNIS
-1895 LDQYYKHQY
+1895 LDNYYKHQY
-1904 SDPEEISSKLSVKD
+1904 LDPGNISSLLSHQED
-1918 DVKKAYIRQNG
+1918 IKKAYLSQKG
-1929 IEIEIPYKYNAEQ
+1929 IEIETPYKYNAEQ

-2076 SQGKV
+2076 SQGNV
-2081 GGAENTALTFSQGLT
+2081 GAAENTALTFSQGLT

-2103 LSTRAQMATEERM
+2103 LSTRAQMATEERL

-2124 EKVNALYDKYHELAT
+2124 EKVNSLYDKYHELAT

-2146 AWEALDESGRALA
+2146 TWEALNDSGRALA
-2159 DYLKSD
+2159 EYLKSED
-2165 NRDYKLME
+2165 RSYKLME
-2173 NALKKRNFTP
+2173 RALKKRDFTP
-2183 LDTLVETAIE
+2183 VDTLVNTAME
-2193 LADAIDGMSREYFE
+2193 LADAIDSMSREYFE
-2207 AKPDR
+2207 AKPSH
-2212 IMQLSEFSVALVPS
+2212 IMKLSDFSVALIP
-2226 DASEETLSILRKA
+2226 DNATEETVSILNKA
-2239 GLQTSTYDKAK
+2239 GLQTSVYDRSK

-2261 NEYMKSQI
+2261 DEYMKSQI

-2274 DELTDFFDGLDN
+2274 DELTDFFDGISD
-2286 IDEAIELTDSIGGP
+2286 IDDAIDLTESIGGP
-2300 DYELSADDMGENW
+2300 DYELSADDMGGNW
-2313 DWEIPQDWSSI
+2313 DWEIPQDWNAI

-2331 EEDYIQAQAP
+2331 EEEYMQEQAP
-2341 TTKAGDKEKLE
+2341 TVEAGDKTILAPVLN
-2352 TKYESN
+2352 SD
-2358 GVLAIEGTQDLELD
+2358 GVLYIEGTQDLELD

-2441 TVKRI
+2441 TVKRT

-2492 KVIKEMGNNARFY
+2492 KVIKEMGSNARFY

-2553 NEEARKKILSGD
+2553 NEEARRKILSGD
-2565 LRFGSDADETQL
+2565 LRFGSDTDETQL

-2693 TQEYMSEMRGMYPE
+2693 TQEYMSELRGMYPE
-2707 LFTTLDKDGN
+2707 LFTTLGKDGN

-2726 RTSDDKQIRLN
+2726 RTSDDKQIRLK
-2737 IEAER
+2737 IETER
-2742 VRLQEELKEIRLDL
+2742 VRLQEELKEIRLGL

-2854 EKSKENLQRQKQAL
+2854 EKSRENLQRQKQAL

-2888 LQQIRKEKAKIAAA
+2888 LQQLRKEKAKIAAA

-2952 MTIEEAKNYLDTL
+2952 MSIEEAKNYLDTL

-2975 YMPQDLIERLTEQK
+2975 YMPQDLVERLTEQK

-3057 GRSLSRRFHSATFA
+3057 GRSISRRFHSATFA

-3087 NRGAAYR
+3087 NKGAAYR

-3121 LTEEVISQ
+3121 LTKEVISQ

-3148 QLGYILLS
+3148 QLGYIMLS

-3190 TGEVKDVSVFLSR
+3190 TGEVKDVSEFLSR

-3212 ELKRVGME
+3212 ELKRVGLE
-3220 RYDIVL
+3220 RYDTVL
-3226 RIAEKEIQK
+3226 RVAKEEIQK
-3235 RGLSDLVKAIGDDFS
+3235 RGLTDLVEAIGDDFS

-3321 PRHQKNIDLSLVG
+3321 PRHQKNIDMSLVG

-3420 WKLSGLVLQAITSPA
+3420 WKLSGIVLQAITSPA

-3526 QRTLNEQL
+3526 QRTLKEQL
-3534 KAGSDSVY
+3534 QAGSDSVY

-3630 GYDDDDKTKDK
+3630 GYDDDDETKNK

-3671 VTGESTWAT
+3671 VTGESSWAT

>member
-1 MPSMWHHS
+1 MDSTYSQRRQSEACKYGEVLRVSVRNDGMPSMWHHS
-9 IMAALTGDIYNMLQ
+9 VMAALTGDIYNMLQ

-55 SEIRSQQDGSND
+55 SEIRNQQDGSND

-146 QTAYANLDQISEYWN
+146 QAAYANLDEISEYWN

-203 AAALEAEILKME
+203 AAALEAKIFKME

-253 ASISTTA
+253 ASVSTTA
-260 LGSALVGAMALNP
+260 IGSALVGAMALNP

-327 EFGGRLVG
+327 EFGGRVVG

-413 NDIEDTKTF
+413 NDIENTKTF

-447 VPKAMIKNKTL
+447 VPKAMIKNKAL
-458 SLALRSTANDSHSFS
+458 SLALRSTANDSKSFS
-473 EFIQRTNSMEKP
+473 EFIQKTNSMEKP

-511 VRGTVVESES
+511 VKGTVVESES

-526 LFSTFNPETGEDTAP
+526 LFSTYNPETGEDTAP
-541 QPDGKI
+541 QPNGKI

-668 KDMIKAAV
+668 KDMIKSAV
-676 PGVSDSEAMLAAK
+676 PGISDSEAMLAAK

-698 GTISYGN
+698 ETISYDN
-705 TADMSEAQLQ
+705 AANMSEAQLQ

-763 STKISEAFDNEV
+763 STKINEAFENEV

-883 NTDFSDVSESEYSN
+883 NTDFSDVSKSEYSN
-897 SEVESHPVAFQLVED
+897 SEVKTDKKLMYQESQDSRYLAAVERGDMETAQRMVDAKAAQKGYVTREDYRDTHVAPGANIGRED
-912 KELLDKLESEKTV
+912 FTNLDKLRELRDDSFDLNLYAIANGITNQPEDYFTPIGLRYYGTNDPMADRQSFYAIMDAIRKVKDMKDGDPIPEITV
-925 KAYRA
+925 YRA
-930 MQLIDGKLY
+930 VPRDIKGKQLESDG
-939 PPMAA
+939 
-944 VVAGERVQASEI
+944 Q
-956 GKWYRA
+956 W
-962 DENPDLA
+962 
-969 IPDIDSKTGEQKTD
+969 
-983 SEGNPKYKFTLDKG
+983 
-997 GKDPKTG
+997 
-1004 KSLTKVNA
+1004 
-1012 AYNPYWHSSR
+1012 
-1022 SPLNDQFSSAYKR
+1022 
-1035 NNLVTVEV
+1035 
-1043 EIPESELTS
+1043 
-1052 GYKAEKAKD
+1052 
-1061 AVGEVEWKSGPVS
+1061 
-1074 SKLAKLG
+1074 
-1081 NPRKVILSRYNKI
+1081 
-1094 VRVIPDSEV
+1094 
-1103 ASNIAAILEGTGI
+1103 
-1116 TIPSNTVT
+1116 VT
-1124 PSLRAELENI
+1124 PSRYYAKLHGEGRFEGKYRIIEQSVPVTELWWDGNDANEWGFDDGSPSVYKNI
-1134 GVSVTDSVLF
+1134 PNNRKLTDAVTYDDDGNVIPL
-1144 QSTNK
+1144 
-1149 KLQDRVTGDRLLDA
+1149 
-1163 QDLIDEVESVGGEVD
+1163 
-1178 ENGYIHVFHRTSKE
+1178 SKRFTQNNP
-1192 AADRI
+1192 DI
-1197 RSTNRMIAKEDGLF
+1197 R
-1211 FSTKP
+1211 
-1216 DGQIVGYGDEVVD
+1216 Y
-1229 FWIPAER
+1229 
-1236 LVLDDIF
+1236 
-1243 SDEAHLRLPLPNKN
+1243 
-1257 TITTMM
+1257 
-1263 FQDNDPET
+1263 QDNDPET

-1332 EIAEGYARDK
+1332 EVAEGYARDK

-1659 YANTYGDKLYKAELP
+1659 YANTYGDKIYKAELP

-1799 TLVISHELSQAKLKD
+1799 TLVISHELSQEKLKN
-1814 VDALGGM
+1814 VDSLGGM

-1840 ILMGNNAMASR
+1840 ILLGNNAMANM

-1868 PRPEYTLSEKN
+1868 PKPEYSLTDKN
-1879 KKLIDRW
+1879 KRSINTW
-1886 LKSIGTESS
+1886 LKSIGSYIS
-1895 LDQYYKHQY
+1895 LDNYYKHQY
-1904 SDPEEISSKLSVKD
+1904 LDPRNISSLLSHQED
-1918 DVKKAYIRQNG
+1918 IKKAYLSQKG
-1929 IEIEIPYKYNAEQ
+1929 IEIETPYKYNAEQ

-1949 KALEYVKDN
+1949 KALEYVKNN

-1973 EYIRPEVEKLIDAQ
+1973 EYIRPEVEKLIDMQ

-2024 LALSKLID
+2024 LALSRLID

-2059 GNRKYEYNL
+2059 DNRKYEYNL

-2076 SQGKV
+2076 SQGNV
-2081 GGAENTALTFSQGLT
+2081 GAAENTALTFSQGLT

-2103 LSTRAQMATEERM
+2103 LSTRAQMATEERL

-2124 EKVNALYDKYHELAT
+2124 EKVNSLYDKYHELAT
-2139 KNYKWSD
+2139 KSYKWSD
-2146 AWEALDESGRALA
+2146 TLEALNDSGRALA
-2159 DYLKSD
+2159 EYLKSD
-2165 NRDYKLME
+2165 DRSYKLME
-2173 NALKKRNFTP
+2173 KALKKRDFTP
-2183 LDTLVETAIE
+2183 VDTLVNTAME
-2193 LADAIDGMSREYFE
+2193 LADAIDSMSREYFE
-2207 AKPDR
+2207 AKPSH
-2212 IMQLSEFSVALVPS
+2212 IMKLSDFSVALIP
-2226 DASEETLSILRKA
+2226 DNATEETVSILNKA
-2239 GLQTSTYDKAK
+2239 GLQTSVYDRSK

-2261 NEYMKSQI
+2261 DEYMKSQI

-2274 DELTDFFDGLDN
+2274 DELTDFFDGISD
-2286 IDEAIELTDSIGGP
+2286 IDEAIDLTESIGGP
-2300 DYELSADDMGENW
+2300 DYELSADDMGGNW
-2313 DWEIPQDWSSI
+2313 DWEIPQDWNAI

-2331 EEDYIQAQAP
+2331 EEEYIQEQAP
-2341 TTKAGDKEKLE
+2341 TVEAGDKTILAPVLN
-2352 TKYESN
+2352 SD
-2358 GVLAIEGTQDLELD
+2358 GVLYIEGTQDLELD

-2441 TVKRI
+2441 TVKRT

-2472 KAVAYALDSKE
+2472 KAIAYALDSKE

-2492 KVIKEMGNNARFY
+2492 KVIKEMGSNARFY

-2545 ADLASKAR
+2545 AELASKAR
-2553 NEEARKKILSGD
+2553 NEEARRRILSGD

-2592 DAEAKIKQL
+2592 DAEAKIKEL

-2606 VLDEGIN
+2606 TLDEGIN

-2693 TQEYMSEMRGMYPE
+2693 TQEYMSELRGMYPE

-2888 LQQIRKEKAKIAAA
+2888 LQQLRKEKAKIAAA

-2952 MTIEEAKNYLDTL
+2952 MSIEEAKEYLSTL

-2975 YMPQDLIERLTEQK
+2975 YMPQDLVERLTEQK

-3087 NRGAAYR
+3087 NKGAAYR

-3121 LTEEVISQ
+3121 LTEEVINQ

-3148 QLGYILLS
+3148 QLGYIMLS

-3190 TGEVKDVSVFLSR
+3190 TGEVKDVAEFLSR

-3212 ELKRVGME
+3212 ELKRVGLE
-3220 RYDIVL
+3220 RYDTVL
-3226 RIAEKEIQK
+3226 RVAKEEIQK

-3321 PRHQKNIDLSLVG
+3321 PRHQKNIDMSLVG

-3396 RPRRNSSDEIF
+3396 RPKRNSSDEIF

-3599 IGMARQKK
+3599 VGMARQKK
-3607 FSQIIGTFVGYAV
+3607 FSQIIGTFMGYAV
-3620 AGLVLGMVQD
+3620 AGLVLGMVQN
-3630 GYDDDDKTKDK
+3630 GYDDDDETKDK

-3671 VTGESTWAT
+3671 VTGESSWAT

>member
-9 IMAALTGDIYNMLQ
+9 VMAALTGDIYNMLQ
-23 TRSNNRSAASSL
+23 TRGNNRSAASSL

-55 SEIRSQQDGSND
+55 SEIRSQQDGSNN

-125 ADAVSR
+125 VDAVSR

-237 LENLGYTFAP
+237 LENLGYTFVP

-253 ASISTTA
+253 ASVSTTA
-260 LGSALVGAMALNP
+260 LGSTLVGAMALNP

-311 MHNYDKKDK
+311 MHNYDNKDK

-365 ARINNKGALSNMA
+365 ARINNKGALNNIA
-378 NAVLEWVT
+378 AATIDWVT

-422 KERFAEAKEQVW
+422 KERLAEAKEQVW

-447 VPKAMIKNKTL
+447 VPMTMIQNKTL
-458 SLALRSTANDSHSFS
+458 SLELRRTANTSQSFS
-473 EFIQRTNSMEKP
+473 EFIQKTNSMEKP
-485 EGVSQADWDDAR
+485 EGISQADWDDAR

-511 VRGTVVESES
+511 VKGTVVESES

-526 LFSTFNPETGEDTAP
+526 LFSTFNPETGEDNAP
-541 QPDGKI
+541 QPNGKI
-547 YRSEEGKLYSVVRS
+547 YRSEEGKLYSEVRS

-656 RSKSSDAYLSST
+656 RSKASDAYLSST
-668 KDMIKAAV
+668 KDMIKSAV
-676 PGVSDSEAMLAAK
+676 PGISDSEAMLAAK

-715 GRRLEEIR
+715 GRTLEEIR

-763 STKISEAFDNEV
+763 STKINEAFGNEV

-790 WGKDAD
+790 WGKDAN

-808 SGMPTWTISQEEN
+808 SGKPTWTISQEEN

-883 NTDFSDVSESEYSN
+883 NTDFSDVSKSEYSN
-897 SEVESHPVAFQLVED
+897 SEVKTDKKLMYQESQDSRYLAAVERGDMETAQRMVDAKAAQKGYVTREDYRDTHVAPGANIGRKDFTN
-912 KELLDKLESEKTV
+912 LDKLRELRDDSFDLNLYAIANGITNQPEDYFTPIGLRYYGTNDPMADRQSFYAIMDAIRKVKDMKDGDPIPEITV
-925 KAYRA
+925 YRA
-930 MQLIDGKLY
+930 VPRDIKGKQLESDG
-939 PPMAA
+939 
-944 VVAGERVQASEI
+944 Q
-956 GKWYRA
+956 W
-962 DENPDLA
+962 
-969 IPDIDSKTGEQKTD
+969 
-983 SEGNPKYKFTLDKG
+983 
-997 GKDPKTG
+997 
-1004 KSLTKVNA
+1004 
-1012 AYNPYWHSSR
+1012 
-1022 SPLNDQFSSAYKR
+1022 
-1035 NNLVTVEV
+1035 
-1043 EIPESELTS
+1043 
-1052 GYKAEKAKD
+1052 
-1061 AVGEVEWKSGPVS
+1061 
-1074 SKLAKLG
+1074 
-1081 NPRKVILSRYNKI
+1081 
-1094 VRVIPDSEV
+1094 
-1103 ASNIAAILEGTGI
+1103 
-1116 TIPSNTVT
+1116 VT
-1124 PSLRAELENI
+1124 PSRYYAKLHGEGRFEGKYRIIEQSVPVTELWWDGNDANEWGFDDGSPSVYKNI
-1134 GVSVTDSVLF
+1134 PNNRKLTDAVTYDDDGNVIPL
-1144 QSTNK
+1144 
-1149 KLQDRVTGDRLLDA
+1149 
-1163 QDLIDEVESVGGEVD
+1163 
-1178 ENGYIHVFHRTSKE
+1178 SKRFTQNNP
-1192 AADRI
+1192 DI
-1197 RSTNRMIAKEDGLF
+1197 R
-1211 FSTKP
+1211 
-1216 DGQIVGYGDEVVD
+1216 Y
-1229 FWIPAER
+1229 
-1236 LVLDDIF
+1236 
-1243 SDEAHLRLPLPNKN
+1243 
-1257 TITTMM
+1257 
-1263 FQDNDPET
+1263 QDNDPET

-1277 FGDYENDPE
+1277 FGDWENDSR
-1286 NASKVVDSEGKPLQ
+1286 NASK
-1300 VYHGTGRA
+1300 
-1308 DRVGNVFDP
+1308 
-1317 ARATSGPMAFFTDSK
+1317 
-1332 EIAEGYARDK
+1332 
-1342 QDTSMSYDPKYESF
+1342 
-1356 TSRHRFV
+1356 
-1363 PREGADDMS
+1363 
-1372 ITSAWF
+1372 
-1378 SLPLDVKNEIIEKS
+1378 
-1392 KHVTEQDGVIVYDPE
+1392 
-1407 AKYGLGD
+1407 
-1414 FDDYTLKVNRG
+1414 
-1425 NAIRALIESWLES
+1425 
-1438 GKLFREDEARFR
+1438 
-1450 EVLKLAG
+1450 
-1457 VTDAIKDKYGSDI
+1457 
-1470 TYYDPYARHEAV
+1470 
-1482 YGVYL
+1482 
-1487 NIRKPF
+1487 
-1493 DTSTMVD
+1493 MVD
-1500 DKFVTRLENW
+1500 
-1510 FKRQPKWK
+1510 
-1518 YQNESMDADLWD
+1518 
-1530 KNSVSID
+1530 KNGRPLVC
-1537 KFAERLRHDIETGET
+1537 
-1552 LSWTS
+1552 
-1557 IPDFVTDYL
+1557 
-1566 KYKGFDGIRDTGGK
+1566 
-1580 QGGQKH
+1580 
-1586 TVWIPFESTQVKSAT
+1586 
-1601 DNIGTYDPANPDI
+1601 
-1614 RFQTAFHGSFNN
+1614 FHGSYAN
-1626 FSRFSAEYIGQATEN
+1626 FDTFEMKYHLNDDG
-1641 KSGSLLY
+1641 Y
-1648 GKGYYFSLDED
+1648 FGKGYYFTFSEDPSISKAEAKFYGPVMYSCYLNIRNPFDFSQLYIMEGKGRDVDVALYNLYRMFPEMSTKVKILCNGKEIGLKEYASLYENTASRMYLDQMSDGEYVWRLKLDHEPKNEFEED
-1659 YANTYGDKLYKAELP
+1659 YYSWLRYTTKEDAENGRIDNLKLFLKDKMNINFHQFSYYITQ
-1674 DDGYLYEFEK
+1674 DS
-1684 VQERYWQALAEEIS
+1684 ALFSSLIK
-1698 DVTGYDIDEINE
+1698 DKGYDGILQSKN
-1710 EISMTAK
+1710 
-1717 QGRDFITYAEDMLGE
+1717 G
-1732 DEAIEW
+1732 DEAVVFEPNQIKSATNNNGE
-1738 FGSMGI
+1738 FSASSNNI
-1744 NGLIYSSN
+1744 YFQTSSNNGLI
-1752 GYSGK
+1752 
-1757 TTNLVIFDDSNIKHL
+1757 T
-1772 AKRDDDTFEYDNILY
+1772 
-1787 QSNDDAIVEKNG
+1787 EKNG
-1799 TLVISHELSQAKLKD
+1799 TLVLTHELSQSKLKE

-1840 ILMGNNAMASR
+1840 ILLGNNAMANM

-1868 PRPEYTLSEKN
+1868 PKPEYSLTDKN
-1879 KKLIDRW
+1879 KRSINTW
-1886 LKSIGTESS
+1886 LRSIGSYIS
-1895 LDQYYKHQY
+1895 LDNYYKHQY
-1904 SDPEEISSKLSVKD
+1904 LDPGNISSLLSHQED
-1918 DVKKAYIRQNG
+1918 IKKAYLSQKG
-1929 IEIEIPYKYNAEQ
+1929 IEIETPYRNNAEQ

-1973 EYIRPEVEKLIDAQ
+1973 DYIRPEVEKLIDMQ

-2024 LALSKLID
+2024 LALSRLID

-2059 GNRKYEYNL
+2059 DNRKYEYNL

-2076 SQGKV
+2076 SQGNV
-2081 GGAENTALTFSQGLT
+2081 GAAENTALTFSQGLT

-2103 LSTRAQMATEERM
+2103 LSTRAQMATEERL

-2124 EKVNALYDKYHELAT
+2124 EKVNSLYDKYHELAT
-2139 KNYKWSD
+2139 KSYKWSD
-2146 AWEALDESGRALA
+2146 TWEALNDSGRALA
-2159 DYLKSD
+2159 EYLKSD
-2165 NRDYKLME
+2165 DRSYKLME
-2173 NALKKRNFTP
+2173 KALKKRDFTP
-2183 LDTLVETAIE
+2183 VDTLVNTAME
-2193 LADAIDGMSREYFE
+2193 LADAIDSMSREYFE
-2207 AKPDR
+2207 AKPSH
-2212 IMQLSEFSVALVPS
+2212 IMKLSDFSVALIP
-2226 DASEETLSILRKA
+2226 DNATEETVSILNKA
-2239 GLQTSTYDKAK
+2239 GLQTSVYDRSK

-2261 NEYMKSQI
+2261 DEYMKSQI

-2274 DELTDFFDGLDN
+2274 DELTDFFDGISD
-2286 IDEAIELTDSIGGP
+2286 IDEAIDLTESIGGP
-2300 DYELSADDMGENW
+2300 DYELSADDMGGNW
-2313 DWEIPQDWSSI
+2313 DWEIPQDWNAI

-2331 EEDYIQAQAP
+2331 EEEYIQEQAP
-2341 TTKAGDKEKLE
+2341 TVEAGDKTIL
-2352 TKYESN
+2352 TPVLNSD
-2358 GVLAIEGTQDLELD
+2358 GVLYIEGTQDLELD
-2372 WKSFVDKNKPEIEYT
+2372 WKSFVDKNKPEIEYV

-2441 TVKRI
+2441 TVKRT

-2492 KVIKEMGNNARFY
+2492 KVIKEMGSNARFY

-2510 PLISDKDMLPEV
+2510 PLISDKNMLPEV

-2553 NEEARKKILSGD
+2553 NEEARRRILSGD

-2592 DAEAKIKQL
+2592 DAEAKIKEL

-2686 RIGARLG
+2686 RMGARLG
-2693 TQEYMSEMRGMYPE
+2693 TQEYMSELRGMYPE

-2726 RTSDDKQIRLN
+2726 RTSDDKQIKLN

-2803 LQRQISRSYRMIE
+2803 LQKQISRSYRMIE

-2839 TAAASRADSRTEFIK
+2839 TAAASRADSRTEYVK
-2854 EKSKENLQRQKQAL
+2854 TKSKENLQRQKQAL

-2888 LQQIRKEKAKIAAA
+2888 LQQLRKEKAKIAAA

-2952 MTIEEAKNYLDTL
+2952 MTIDEAKNYLDTL

-3087 NRGAAYR
+3087 NKGAAYR

-3121 LTEEVISQ
+3121 LTEEVVNQ

-3148 QLGYILLS
+3148 QLGYIMLS

-3190 TGEVKDVSVFLSR
+3190 TGEVKDVSEFLSR

-3212 ELKRVGME
+3212 ELKRVGLE

-3226 RIAEKEIQK
+3226 RVAKEEIQK
-3235 RGLSDLVKAIGDDFS
+3235 RGLTNLVEAIGDDFS

-3321 PRHQKNIDLSLVG
+3321 PRHQKNIDMSLVG

-3373 MRYTSA
+3373 IRYTSA

-3607 FSQIIGTFVGYAV
+3607 FSQIIGTFLGYAV

-3630 GYDDDDKTKDK
+3630 GYDDDDETKDK

-3671 VTGESTWAT
+3671 VTGESSWAT

>member
-9 IMAALTGDIYNMLQ
+9 VMAALTGDIYNMLQ
-23 TRSNNRSAASSL
+23 SRSNNRSAASSL

-55 SEIRSQQDGSND
+55 SEIRSQQDGSDD

-237 LENLGYTFAP
+237 LENLGYTFVP

-253 ASISTTA
+253 ASVSTTA

-327 EFGGRLVG
+327 EFGGRIVG

-473 EFIQRTNSMEKP
+473 EFIQRTNNMEKP

-511 VRGTVVESES
+511 VKGTVVESES

-526 LFSTFNPETGEDTAP
+526 LFSTFNPETGEDNAP

-547 YRSEEGKLYSVVRS
+547 YRSEEGKLYSEVRS

-567 VYFGDKDTGA
+567 VYFGNKDTGA

-668 KDMIKAAV
+668 KDMIKSAV
-676 PGVSDSEAMLAAK
+676 PGISDSEAMLAAK

-705 TADMSEAQLQ
+705 TADMSEGQLQ

-763 STKISEAFDNEV
+763 STKINEAFGNEV

-836 SQNLSSGIRAVLR
+836 SQNLPSGIRAVLR

-883 NTDFSDVSESEYSN
+883 DTDFSDVSESEYSN
-897 SEVESHPVAFQLVED
+897 SE
-912 KELLDKLESEKTV
+912 K
-925 KAYRA
+925 
-930 MQLIDGKLY
+930 
-939 PPMAA
+939 
-944 VVAGERVQASEI
+944 
-956 GKWYRA
+956 
-962 DENPDLA
+962 
-969 IPDIDSKTGEQKTD
+969 SKTG
-983 SEGNPKYKFTLDKG
+983 
-997 GKDPKTG
+997 
-1004 KSLTKVNA
+1004 
-1012 AYNPYWHSSR
+1012 
-1022 SPLNDQFSSAYKR
+1022 
-1035 NNLVTVEV
+1035 NN
-1043 EIPESELTS
+1043 
-1052 GYKAEKAKD
+1052 
-1061 AVGEVEWKSGPVS
+1061 
-1074 SKLAKLG
+1074 
-1081 NPRKVILSRYNKI
+1081 
-1094 VRVIPDSEV
+1094 
-1103 ASNIAAILEGTGI
+1103 
-1116 TIPSNTVT
+1116 SNTVYMQDINQIQG
-1124 PSLRAELENI
+1124 LESWSREDLKEAIQGDIRNI
-1134 GVSVTDSVLF
+1134 LDEAGFDDVQIVGLEIHGSRNRGQARTDSDLDVVVEYAGDAREDDLFNVLNDDHIVIDGIQVDVNPITASATGTLADYMNRSKAYDMEKLANAKEVVYQDNDLDIRF

-1163 QDLIDEVESVGGEVD
+1163 QDLIDEVKSVGGEVD

-1243 SDEAHLRLPLPNKN
+1243 SNEAHLRLPLLNKN
-1257 TITTMM
+1257 IITTMM
-1263 FQDNDPET
+1263 FQDTIEKLSEKYRNHFTESAFGKQYATSEEIAAIKDIVYDYPKAKVADGVLMLEGLKNDKHDMPMKKEFLT
-1271 SAFKNW
+1271 AQIASKLLDQDIILLPRFMDRMLNEIAGYQRFDNYSLADGISGIASDGRTIEFKMCSYRRVGSKISNALQKADVAVIVTHARNGLKNINKDDFSGEGQIFIVNTFSENGIDIMQKNNLSDNWRDFRSDTKSQLRTDNSVPILSIIQELQKVKNENQDTMDYEAYAKAFDKKKESNSIYSDAFKNW
-1277 FGDYENDPE
+1277 FGDWENDSR
-1286 NASKVVDSEGKPLQ
+1286 NASK
-1300 VYHGTGRA
+1300 
-1308 DRVGNVFDP
+1308 
-1317 ARATSGPMAFFTDSK
+1317 
-1332 EIAEGYARDK
+1332 
-1342 QDTSMSYDPKYESF
+1342 
-1356 TSRHRFV
+1356 
-1363 PREGADDMS
+1363 
-1372 ITSAWF
+1372 
-1378 SLPLDVKNEIIEKS
+1378 
-1392 KHVTEQDGVIVYDPE
+1392 
-1407 AKYGLGD
+1407 
-1414 FDDYTLKVNRG
+1414 
-1425 NAIRALIESWLES
+1425 
-1438 GKLFREDEARFR
+1438 
-1450 EVLKLAG
+1450 
-1457 VTDAIKDKYGSDI
+1457 
-1470 TYYDPYARHEAV
+1470 
-1482 YGVYL
+1482 
-1487 NIRKPF
+1487 
-1493 DTSTMVD
+1493 MVD
-1500 DKFVTRLENW
+1500 
-1510 FKRQPKWK
+1510 
-1518 YQNESMDADLWD
+1518 
-1530 KNSVSID
+1530 KNGRPLVC
-1537 KFAERLRHDIETGET
+1537 
-1552 LSWTS
+1552 
-1557 IPDFVTDYL
+1557 
-1566 KYKGFDGIRDTGGK
+1566 
-1580 QGGQKH
+1580 
-1586 TVWIPFESTQVKSAT
+1586 
-1601 DNIGTYDPANPDI
+1601 
-1614 RFQTAFHGSFNN
+1614 FHGSYAN
-1626 FSRFSAEYIGQATEN
+1626 FDTFEMKYHLNDDG
-1641 KSGSLLY
+1641 Y
-1648 GKGYYFSLDED
+1648 FGKGYYFTFSEDPSISKAEAKFYGPVMYSCYLNIRNPFDFSQLYIMEGKGRDVDVALYNLYRMFPEMSTKVKILCNGKEIGLKEYASLYENTASRMYLDQMSDGEYVWRLKLDHEPKNEFEED
-1659 YANTYGDKLYKAELP
+1659 YYSWLRYTTKEDAENGRIDNLKLFLKDKMNINFHQFSYYITQ
-1674 DDGYLYEFEK
+1674 DS
-1684 VQERYWQALAEEIS
+1684 ALFSSLIK
-1698 DVTGYDIDEINE
+1698 DKGYDGILQSKN
-1710 EISMTAK
+1710 
-1717 QGRDFITYAEDMLGE
+1717 G
-1732 DEAIEW
+1732 DEAVVFEPNQIKSATNNNGE
-1738 FGSMGI
+1738 FSASSNNI
-1744 NGLIYSSN
+1744 YFQTSSNNGLI
-1752 GYSGK
+1752 
-1757 TTNLVIFDDSNIKHL
+1757 T
-1772 AKRDDDTFEYDNILY
+1772 
-1787 QSNDDAIVEKNG
+1787 EKNG
-1799 TLVISHELSQAKLKD
+1799 TLVLTHELSQSKLKE

-3057 GRSLSRRFHSATFA
+3057 GRSLSRRFHSASFA

-3087 NRGAAYR
+3087 NKGAAYR

-3190 TGEVKDVSVFLSR
+3190 TGEVKDVSEFLSR

-3212 ELKRVGME
+3212 ELKRVGLE
-3220 RYDIVL
+3220 RYDTVL
-3226 RIAEKEIQK
+3226 KVAKEEIQK
-3235 RGLSDLVKAIGDDFS
+3235 RGLTDLVEAIGDDFS

-3321 PRHQKNIDLSLVG
+3321 PRHQKNIDMSLVG

-3607 FSQIIGTFVGYAV
+3607 FSQIIGTFLGYAV

-3630 GYDDDDKTKDK
+3630 GYDDDDETKDK

-3694 QGLNAVMKKDWQ
+3694 QGLNAVIKKDWQ

>member
-9 IMAALTGDIYNMLQ
+9 VMAALTGDIYNMLQ

-45 KKQNPEIIKP
+45 KRQNPEIIKP

-113 ALHALVINSEDP
+113 ALHTLVINSEDP

-203 AAALEAEILKME
+203 AAALEAKIFKME

-253 ASISTTA
+253 ASVSTTA
-260 LGSALVGAMALNP
+260 IGSALVGAMALNP

-327 EFGGRLVG
+327 EFGGRVVG

-413 NDIEDTKTF
+413 NDIENTKTF
-422 KERFAEAKEQVW
+422 KERLAEAKEQVW

-447 VPKAMIKNKTL
+447 VPATMIQNKTL
-458 SLALRSTANDSHSFS
+458 SLELRRTANTSQSFS
-473 EFIQRTNSMEKP
+473 EFIQKTNSMEKP

-497 RKVYETSVQQRNEL
+497 RKVYETSVKQRNEL
-511 VRGTVVESES
+511 VKGTVVESES

-526 LFSTFNPETGEDTAP
+526 LFSTFNPETGEDNAP
-541 QPDGKI
+541 QPNGKI
-547 YRSEEGKLYSVVRS
+547 YRSEEGKLYSEVRS

-577 IYGAVEIVSD
+577 IYGAVEIISD

-668 KDMIKAAV
+668 KDMIKSAV
-676 PGVSDSEAMLAAK
+676 PGISDSEAMLAAK

-698 GTISYGN
+698 GTISYSN

-763 STKISEAFDNEV
+763 STKINEAFGNEV

-883 NTDFSDVSESEYSN
+883 NTDFSDISKSEYSN
-897 SEVESHPVAFQLVED
+897 S
-912 KELLDKLESEKTV
+912 KE
-925 KAYRA
+925 
-930 MQLIDGKLY
+930 
-939 PPMAA
+939 
-944 VVAGERVQASEI
+944 
-956 GKWYRA
+956 
-962 DENPDLA
+962 
-969 IPDIDSKTGEQKTD
+969 SKTD
-983 SEGNPKYKFTLDKG
+983 
-997 GKDPKTG
+997 
-1004 KSLTKVNA
+1004 
-1012 AYNPYWHSSR
+1012 
-1022 SPLNDQFSSAYKR
+1022 
-1035 NNLVTVEV
+1035 NN
-1043 EIPESELTS
+1043 
-1052 GYKAEKAKD
+1052 
-1061 AVGEVEWKSGPVS
+1061 
-1074 SKLAKLG
+1074 
-1081 NPRKVILSRYNKI
+1081 
-1094 VRVIPDSEV
+1094 
-1103 ASNIAAILEGTGI
+1103 
-1116 TIPSNTVT
+1116 SNTVFMQDINQIQG
-1124 PSLRAELENI
+1124 LESWSREDLKEAIQGDIRNI
-1134 GVSVTDSVLF
+1134 LDEAGFDDVQIVGLEIHGSRNRGQARTDSDLDVVVEYAGDAREDDLFNVLNDDHIVIDGIQVDVNPITASVTGTLADYMNRSKAYDMEKLANAKEVVYQDNDLDIRF

-1163 QDLIDEVESVGGEVD
+1163 QYLIDEVKSVGGEVD

-1243 SDEAHLRLPLPNKN
+1243 SDEAHLRLPLSNKN
-1257 TITTMM
+1257 IITTMM
-1263 FQDNDPET
+1263 FQDTIEKLSEKYRDYFTENAFGKQYATSKEIAAIKDIVYEYPKAKVADGVLMLEGLKNDKHDMPMKKEFLT
-1271 SAFKNW
+1271 AQIASKLLDQDIILLPRFMDRMLNEIAGYQRFDNYSLADGISGIASDGRTIEFKMCSYRRVGSKISNALQKADVAVIVTHARNGLKNINKDDFSGEGQIFIVNTFSENGIDIMQKNNLSDNWRDFRSDTKSQLRTDNSVPILSIIQELQKVKNENQDTMDYEAYAKAFDKKKESNSIYSDSFKNW
-1277 FGDYENDPE
+1277 FGDWENDSR
-1286 NASKVVDSEGKPLQ
+1286 NASK
-1300 VYHGTGRA
+1300 
-1308 DRVGNVFDP
+1308 
-1317 ARATSGPMAFFTDSK
+1317 
-1332 EIAEGYARDK
+1332 
-1342 QDTSMSYDPKYESF
+1342 
-1356 TSRHRFV
+1356 
-1363 PREGADDMS
+1363 
-1372 ITSAWF
+1372 
-1378 SLPLDVKNEIIEKS
+1378 
-1392 KHVTEQDGVIVYDPE
+1392 
-1407 AKYGLGD
+1407 
-1414 FDDYTLKVNRG
+1414 
-1425 NAIRALIESWLES
+1425 
-1438 GKLFREDEARFR
+1438 
-1450 EVLKLAG
+1450 
-1457 VTDAIKDKYGSDI
+1457 
-1470 TYYDPYARHEAV
+1470 
-1482 YGVYL
+1482 
-1487 NIRKPF
+1487 
-1493 DTSTMVD
+1493 MVD
-1500 DKFVTRLENW
+1500 
-1510 FKRQPKWK
+1510 
-1518 YQNESMDADLWD
+1518 
-1530 KNSVSID
+1530 KNGRPLVC
-1537 KFAERLRHDIETGET
+1537 
-1552 LSWTS
+1552 
-1557 IPDFVTDYL
+1557 
-1566 KYKGFDGIRDTGGK
+1566 
-1580 QGGQKH
+1580 
-1586 TVWIPFESTQVKSAT
+1586 
-1601 DNIGTYDPANPDI
+1601 
-1614 RFQTAFHGSFNN
+1614 FHGSYAN
-1626 FSRFSAEYIGQATEN
+1626 FDTFEMKYHLNDDG
-1641 KSGSLLY
+1641 Y
-1648 GKGYYFSLDED
+1648 FGKGYYFTFSEDPSISKAEAKFYGPVMYSCYLNIRNPFDFSQLYIMEGKGRDVDVALYNLYRMFPEMSTKVKILCNGKEIGLKEYASLYENTASRMYLDQMSDGEYVWRLKLDHEPKNEFEED
-1659 YANTYGDKLYKAELP
+1659 YYSWLRYTTKEDAENGRIDNLKLFLKDKMNINFHQFSYYITQ
-1674 DDGYLYEFEK
+1674 DS
-1684 VQERYWQALAEEIS
+1684 ALFSSLIK
-1698 DVTGYDIDEINE
+1698 DKGYDGILQSKN
-1710 EISMTAK
+1710 
-1717 QGRDFITYAEDMLGE
+1717 G
-1732 DEAIEW
+1732 DEAVVFEPNQIKSATNNNGE
-1738 FGSMGI
+1738 FSASSNNI
-1744 NGLIYSSN
+1744 YFQTSSNNGLI
-1752 GYSGK
+1752 
-1757 TTNLVIFDDSNIKHL
+1757 T
-1772 AKRDDDTFEYDNILY
+1772 
-1787 QSNDDAIVEKNG
+1787 EKNG
-1799 TLVISHELSQAKLKD
+1799 TLVLTHELSQSKLKE

-1840 ILMGNNAMASR
+1840 ILLGNNAMANM

-1868 PRPEYTLSEKN
+1868 PKPEYSLTDKN
-1879 KKLIDRW
+1879 KRSINTW
-1886 LKSIGTESS
+1886 LRSIGSNIS
-1895 LDQYYKHQY
+1895 LDNYYKHQY
-1904 SDPEEISSKLSVKD
+1904 MDPRNISSLLSSQENI
-1918 DVKKAYIRQNG
+1918 KKAYLSQKG

-2024 LALSKLID
+2024 LALSRLID
-2032 EKAPEKDVQDWIY
+2032 EKAPEKDVEEWIY

-2076 SQGKV
+2076 SQGNV
-2081 GGAENTALTFSQGLT
+2081 GAAENTALTFNQGLT

-2103 LSTRAQMATEERM
+2103 LSTRAQMATEERL

-2124 EKVNALYDKYHELAT
+2124 EKVNSLYDKYHELAT

-2146 AWEALDESGRALA
+2146 TWEALNDSGRALA
-2159 DYLKSD
+2159 EYLKSD
-2165 NRDYKLME
+2165 DRSYKLME
-2173 NALKKRNFTP
+2173 KALKKRDFTP
-2183 LDTLVETAIE
+2183 VDTLVNTAME
-2193 LADAIDGMSREYFE
+2193 LADAIDSMSREYFE
-2207 AKPDR
+2207 AKPSH
-2212 IMQLSEFSVALVPS
+2212 IIKLSDFSVALIP
-2226 DASEETLSILRKA
+2226 DNATEETVSILNKA
-2239 GLQTSTYDKAK
+2239 GLQTSVYDRSK

-2261 NEYMKSQI
+2261 DEYMKSQI

-2274 DELTDFFDGLDN
+2274 DELTDFFDGISD
-2286 IDEAIELTDSIGGP
+2286 IDDAIDLTESIGGP
-2300 DYELSADDMGENW
+2300 DYELSADDMGGNW
-2313 DWEIPQDWSSI
+2313 DWEIPQDWNAI

-2331 EEDYIQAQAP
+2331 EEEYIQEQAP
-2341 TTKAGDKEKLE
+2341 TVEAGDKTNLAPVLN
-2352 TKYESN
+2352 SD
-2358 GVLAIEGTQDLELD
+2358 GVLYIEGTQDLELD

-2441 TVKRI
+2441 TVKRT

-2492 KVIKEMGNNARFY
+2492 KVIKEMGSNARFY

-2553 NEEARKKILSGD
+2553 NEEARRRILSGD

-2693 TQEYMSEMRGMYPE
+2693 TQEYMSELRGMYPE

-2742 VRLQEELKEIRLDL
+2742 VRLQEELKEIRLGL

-2854 EKSKENLQRQKQAL
+2854 QKSKENLQRQKQAL

-2888 LQQIRKEKAKIAAA
+2888 LQQIKKEKAKIAAA

-2952 MTIEEAKNYLDTL
+2952 MTIEEAKEYLSTL

-3057 GRSLSRRFHSATFA
+3057 GRSLSRRFHSASFA

-3087 NRGAAYR
+3087 NKGAAYR

-3121 LTEEVISQ
+3121 LTEEVIRQ

-3148 QLGYILLS
+3148 QLGYIMLS

-3190 TGEVKDVSVFLSR
+3190 TGEVKDVSEFLSR

-3212 ELKRVGME
+3212 ELKRVGLE

-3226 RIAEKEIQK
+3226 RVAKEEIQK
-3235 RGLSDLVKAIGDDFS
+3235 RGLTNLVEAIGDDFS

-3321 PRHQKNIDLSLVG
+3321 PRHQKNIDMSLVG

-3507 MGLTMVDRY
+3507 LGLTMVDRY

-3526 QRTLNEQL
+3526 QRTLKEQL
-3534 KAGSDSVY
+3534 QAGSDSVY

-3630 GYDDDDKTKDK
+3630 GYDDDDETKDK

-3671 VTGESTWAT
+3671 VTGESSWAT

>member
-9 IMAALTGDIYNMLQ
+9 VMAALTGDIYNMLQ

-35 GKVQLSSEET
+35 GKVQLSSDEQQKE
-45 KKQNPEIIKP
+45 NPEIIKP

-146 QTAYANLDQISEYWN
+146 QTAYANLDEISEYWN

-203 AAALEAEILKME
+203 AAALEAKIFKME

-253 ASISTTA
+253 ASVSTTA
-260 LGSALVGAMALNP
+260 IGSALVGAMALNP

-311 MHNYDKKDK
+311 MHNYDNKDK

-327 EFGGRLVG
+327 EFGGRVVG

-413 NDIEDTKTF
+413 NDIENTKTF

-447 VPKAMIKNKTL
+447 VPKAMIKNKAL
-458 SLALRSTANDSHSFS
+458 SLALRSTANDSKSFS
-473 EFIQRTNSMEKP
+473 EFIQKTNSMEKP

-511 VRGTVVESES
+511 VKGTVVESES

-526 LFSTFNPETGEDTAP
+526 LFSTYNPETGEDTAP
-541 QPDGKI
+541 QPNGKI

-656 RSKSSDAYLSST
+656 RSKASDAYLSST
-668 KDMIKAAV
+668 KDMIKSAV
-676 PGVSDSEAMLAAK
+676 PGISDSEAMLAAK

-698 GTISYGN
+698 GTISYDN
-705 TADMSEAQLQ
+705 ASNMSEAQLQ

-763 STKISEAFDNEV
+763 STKINEAFENEV

-883 NTDFSDVSESEYSN
+883 NTDFSDVSKSEYSN
-897 SEVESHPVAFQLVED
+897 SEVKTDKKLMYQESQDSRYLAAVERGDMETAQRMVDAKAAQKGYVTREDYRDTHVAPGANIGRED
-912 KELLDKLESEKTV
+912 FTNLDKLRELRDDSFDLNLYAIANGITNQPEDYFTPIGLRYYGTNDPMADRQSFYAIMDAIRKVKDMKDGDPIPEITV
-925 KAYRA
+925 YRA
-930 MQLIDGKLY
+930 VPRDIKGKQLESDG
-939 PPMAA
+939 
-944 VVAGERVQASEI
+944 Q
-956 GKWYRA
+956 W
-962 DENPDLA
+962 
-969 IPDIDSKTGEQKTD
+969 
-983 SEGNPKYKFTLDKG
+983 
-997 GKDPKTG
+997 
-1004 KSLTKVNA
+1004 
-1012 AYNPYWHSSR
+1012 
-1022 SPLNDQFSSAYKR
+1022 
-1035 NNLVTVEV
+1035 
-1043 EIPESELTS
+1043 
-1052 GYKAEKAKD
+1052 
-1061 AVGEVEWKSGPVS
+1061 
-1074 SKLAKLG
+1074 
-1081 NPRKVILSRYNKI
+1081 
-1094 VRVIPDSEV
+1094 
-1103 ASNIAAILEGTGI
+1103 
-1116 TIPSNTVT
+1116 VT
-1124 PSLRAELENI
+1124 PSRYYAKLHGEGRFEGKYRIIEQSVPVTELWWDGNDANEW
-1134 GVSVTDSVLF
+1134 GFDDGRHSVYKNVPNNRKLTDA
-1144 QSTNK
+1144 
-1149 KLQDRVTGDRLLDA
+1149 VTYDDDGNVIPL
-1163 QDLIDEVESVGGEVD
+1163 
-1178 ENGYIHVFHRTSKE
+1178 SKRFTQNNP
-1192 AADRI
+1192 DI
-1197 RSTNRMIAKEDGLF
+1197 R
-1211 FSTKP
+1211 
-1216 DGQIVGYGDEVVD
+1216 Y
-1229 FWIPAER
+1229 
-1236 LVLDDIF
+1236 
-1243 SDEAHLRLPLPNKN
+1243 
-1257 TITTMM
+1257 
-1263 FQDNDPET
+1263 QDNDPET

-1332 EIAEGYARDK
+1332 EVAEGYARDK

-1363 PREGADDMS
+1363 PREGADDMP

-1641 KSGSLLY
+1641 KSGNLLY

-1659 YANTYGDKLYKAELP
+1659 YANTYGDKVYKAELP

-1698 DVTGYDIDEINE
+1698 NVTGYDIDEINE

-1717 QGRDFITYAEDMLGE
+1717 QGRDFIAYAEDMLGE

-1840 ILMGNNAMASR
+1840 ILLGNNAMANM

-1868 PRPEYTLSEKN
+1868 PKPEYSLTDKN
-1879 KKLIDRW
+1879 KRSINTW
-1886 LKSIGTESS
+1886 LKSIGSYIS
-1895 LDQYYKHQY
+1895 LDNYYKHQY
-1904 SDPEEISSKLSVKD
+1904 LDPRNISSLLSHQED
-1918 DVKKAYIRQNG
+1918 IKKAYLSQKG

-1949 KALEYVKDN
+1949 KALEYVKKN

-1973 EYIRPEVEKLIDAQ
+1973 EYIRPEVEKLIDMQ

-2059 GNRKYEYNL
+2059 GNKKYEYNL

-2076 SQGKV
+2076 SQGNV
-2081 GGAENTALTFSQGLT
+2081 GSAENTALTFSQGLT

-2103 LSTRAQMATEERM
+2103 LSTRAQMATEERL

-2124 EKVNALYDKYHELAT
+2124 EKVNSLYDKYHELAT

-2146 AWEALDESGRALA
+2146 TWEALNDSGRALA
-2159 DYLKSD
+2159 EYLKSD
-2165 NRDYKLME
+2165 DRSYKLME
-2173 NALKKRNFTP
+2173 RALKKRDFTP
-2183 LDTLVETAIE
+2183 VDTLVNTAME
-2193 LADAIDGMSREYFE
+2193 LADAIDSMSREYFE
-2207 AKPDR
+2207 AKPSH
-2212 IMQLSEFSVALVPS
+2212 IMKLSDFSVALIP
-2226 DASEETLSILRKA
+2226 DNATEETVSILNKA
-2239 GLQTSTYDKAK
+2239 GLQTSVYDRSK

-2261 NEYMKSQI
+2261 DEYMKSQI

-2274 DELTDFFDGLDN
+2274 DELTDFFDGISD
-2286 IDEAIELTDSIGGP
+2286 IDDAIDLTESIGGP
-2300 DYELSADDMGENW
+2300 DYELSADDMGGNW
-2313 DWEIPQDWSSI
+2313 DWEIPQDWNAI

-2331 EEDYIQAQAP
+2331 EEEYIQEQAP
-2341 TTKAGDKEKLE
+2341 TVEAGDKTILAPVLN
-2352 TKYESN
+2352 SD
-2358 GVLAIEGTQDLELD
+2358 GVPYIEGTQDLELD

-2441 TVKRI
+2441 TVKRT

-2492 KVIKEMGNNARFY
+2492 KVIKEMGSNARFY

-2553 NEEARKKILSGD
+2553 NEEARRRILSGD

-2668 EGEWQKRSTAKGA
+2668 EGDWQKRSTAKGA
-2681 RDKGK
+2681 RNKGK

-2693 TQEYMSEMRGMYPE
+2693 TQEYMSELRGMYPE

-2873 EEKKQMKENLAKRKA
+2873 EEKRQMKENLAKRKA

-2975 YMPQDLIERLTEQK
+2975 YMPQDLVERLTEQK

-3087 NRGAAYR
+3087 NKGAAYR

-3148 QLGYILLS
+3148 QLGYIMLS

-3190 TGEVKDVSVFLSR
+3190 TGEVKDVSEFLSR

-3212 ELKRVGME
+3212 ELKRVGLE

-3226 RIAEKEIQK
+3226 RVAKEEIQK
-3235 RGLSDLVKAIGDDFS
+3235 RGLTDLVEAIGDDFS
-3250 SKENSDRLDRASI
+3250 SRENSDRLDRASI

-3321 PRHQKNIDLSLVG
+3321 PRHQKNIDMSLVG

-3507 MGLTMVDRY
+3507 LGLTMVDRY

-3526 QRTLNEQL
+3526 QRTLKEQL
-3534 KAGSDSVY
+3534 QAGSDSVY

-3607 FSQIIGTFVGYAV
+3607 FSQIIGTFAGYAV
-3620 AGLVLGMVQD
+3620 AGLVLGMVQN
-3630 GYDDDDKTKDK
+3630 GYDDDDETKDK

-3671 VTGESTWAT
+3671 VTGESSWAT

-3730 IEAAQ
+3730 IDAAQ

>member
-9 IMAALTGDIYNMLQ
+9 VMAALTGDIYNMLQ

-35 GKVQLSSEET
+35 GKVQLSSDEQQKE
-45 KKQNPEIIKP
+45 NPEIIKP

-82 RNESASAIETALNS
+82 RNESALAIETALNS

-237 LENLGYTFAP
+237 LENLGYTFVP

-253 ASISTTA
+253 ASVSTTA

-359 VGLNAI
+359 IGLNAI

-511 VRGTVVESES
+511 VKGTVVESES

-526 LFSTFNPETGEDTAP
+526 LFSTFNPETGEDNAP

-561 EAGSDV
+561 ESGSDV

-656 RSKSSDAYLSST
+656 RSKASDAYLSST
-668 KDMIKAAV
+668 KDMIKSAV
-676 PGVSDSEAMLAAK
+676 PGISDSEAMLAAK

-715 GRRLEEIR
+715 GRTLEEIR

-763 STKISEAFDNEV
+763 STKINEAFENEV

-808 SGMPTWTISQEEN
+808 SGKPTWTISQEEN

-863 QSSSLN
+863 QSSNLN

-969 IPDIDSKTGEQKTD
+969 IPDIDNKTGEQKTD

-1103 ASNIAAILEGTGI
+1103 ASDIAAILKGTGI

-1134 GVSVTDSVLF
+1134 GVPVTESAKTVITQDSR
-1144 QSTNK
+1144 K

-1163 QDLIDEVESVGGEVD
+1163 QYLIDEVKSVGGEVD

-1197 RSTNRMIAKEDGLF
+1197 RSTNKMIAKEDGLF

-1263 FQDNDPET
+1263 FQDTIEKLSEKYRDYFTE
-1271 SAFKNW
+1271 SAF
-1277 FGDYENDPE
+1277 
-1286 NASKVVDSEGKPLQ
+1286 GKQ
-1300 VYHGTGRA
+1300 Y
-1308 DRVGNVFDP
+1308 
-1317 ARATSGPMAFFTDSK
+1317 ATSE
-1332 EIAEGYARDK
+1332 EI
-1342 QDTSMSYDPKYESF
+1342 
-1356 TSRHRFV
+1356 
-1363 PREGADDMS
+1363 
-1372 ITSAWF
+1372 
-1378 SLPLDVKNEIIEKS
+1378 
-1392 KHVTEQDGVIVYDPE
+1392 
-1407 AKYGLGD
+1407 
-1414 FDDYTLKVNRG
+1414 
-1425 NAIRALIESWLES
+1425 
-1438 GKLFREDEARFR
+1438 
-1450 EVLKLAG
+1450 
-1457 VTDAIKDKYGSDI
+1457 DAIKDIVYEYPKAKVADGVLMLEGLKNDKHDMPMKKEFLTAQIASKLLDQDIILLPRFMDRMLNEIAGYQRFDNYSLADGISGIASDGRTLEFKTCFFTNVQKKASEALRKADIAVII
-1470 TYYDPYARHEAV
+1470 THAEKGLGKV
-1482 YGVYL
+1482 YKKNIVGDGEVYIVNTFTENGL
-1487 NIRKPF
+1487 DIIKKITSNEWRGF
-1493 DTSTMVD
+1493 RSDTKSQLRTD
-1500 DKFVTRLENW
+1500 
-1510 FKRQPKWK
+1510 
-1518 YQNESMDADLWD
+1518 
-1530 KNSVSID
+1530 NSVPILSIIQELQKVKNENQDTMDYEAYAKAFD
-1537 KFAERLRHDIETGET
+1537 K
-1552 LSWTS
+1552 
-1557 IPDFVTDYL
+1557 
-1566 KYKGFDGIRDTGGK
+1566 KK
-1580 QGGQKH
+1580 
-1586 TVWIPFESTQVKSAT
+1586 ESEV
-1601 DNIGTYDPANPDI
+1601 Y
-1614 RFQTAFHGSFNN
+1614 FQTAFHGSFNN

-1659 YANTYGDKLYKAELP
+1659 YANTYGDKVYKAELP

-1757 TTNLVIFDDSNIKHL
+1757 TSNLVVFDDSNIKHL
-1772 AKRDDDTFEYDNILY
+1772 AKRNDDTFEYDNILY

-1840 ILMGNNAMASR
+1840 ILLGNNAMANM

-1868 PRPEYTLSEKN
+1868 PKPEYSLTDKN
-1879 KKLIDRW
+1879 KRSINTW
-1886 LKSIGTESS
+1886 LKSIGSNIS
-1895 LDQYYKHQY
+1895 LDNYYKHQY
-1904 SDPEEISSKLSVKD
+1904 LDPGNISSLLSHQED
-1918 DVKKAYIRQNG
+1918 IKKAYLSQKG
-1929 IEIEIPYKYNAEQ
+1929 IEIETPYRNNAEQ

-2051 YSAPYITI
+2051 YSTPYITI

-2076 SQGKV
+2076 SQGNV
-2081 GGAENTALTFSQGLT
+2081 GAAENTALTFSQGLT

-2103 LSTRAQMATEERM
+2103 LSTRAQMATEERL

-2124 EKVNALYDKYHELAT
+2124 EKVNSLYDKYHELAT

-2146 AWEALDESGRALA
+2146 TWEALNDSGRALA
-2159 DYLKSD
+2159 EYLKSD
-2165 NRDYKLME
+2165 DRSYKLME
-2173 NALKKRNFTP
+2173 KALKKRDFTP
-2183 LDTLVETAIE
+2183 VDTLVNTAME

-2207 AKPDR
+2207 AKPSH
-2212 IMQLSEFSVALVPS
+2212 IMKLSDFSVALIP
-2226 DASEETLSILRKA
+2226 DNATEETVSILNKA
-2239 GLQTSTYDKAK
+2239 GLQTSVYDRSK

-2261 NEYMKSQI
+2261 DEYMKSQI

-2274 DELTDFFDGLDN
+2274 DELTDFFDGISD
-2286 IDEAIELTDSIGGP
+2286 IDEAIDLTESIGGP
-2300 DYELSADDMGENW
+2300 DYELSADDMGGNW
-2313 DWEIPQDWSSI
+2313 DWEIPQDWNAI
-2324 YDMDAVE
+2324 YDMDAVDE
-2331 EEDYIQAQAP
+2331 EEYIQEQAP
-2341 TTKAGDKEKLE
+2341 TVEAGDKTILAPVLN
-2352 TKYESN
+2352 SD
-2358 GVLAIEGTQDLELD
+2358 GVLYIEGTQDLELD
-2372 WKSFVDKNKPEIEYT
+2372 WKSFVDKNRPEIEYT

-2441 TVKRI
+2441 TVKRT

-2492 KVIKEMGNNARFY
+2492 KVIKEMGSNARFY

-2553 NEEARKKILSGD
+2553 NEEARRKILSGD

-2592 DAEAKIKQL
+2592 DAEAKIKEL

-2686 RIGARLG
+2686 RMGARLG
-2693 TQEYMSEMRGMYPE
+2693 TQEYMSELRGMYPE

-2742 VRLQEELKEIRLDL
+2742 VRLQEELKEIRLGL

-2888 LQQIRKEKAKIAAA
+2888 LQQLRKEKAKIAAA

-2929 PQFRRDW
+2929 PQFRRNW

-2952 MTIEEAKNYLDTL
+2952 MTIEEAKEYLSTL

-2975 YMPQDLIERLTEQK
+2975 YMPQDLVERLTEQK

-3087 NRGAAYR
+3087 NKGAAYR

-3148 QLGYILLS
+3148 QLGYIMLS

-3166 AYGALLSESE
+3166 AFGALLSESE

-3190 TGEVKDVSVFLSR
+3190 TGEVKDVSEFLSR

-3212 ELKRVGME
+3212 ELKRVGLE
-3220 RYDIVL
+3220 RYDTVL
-3226 RIAEKEIQK
+3226 RVAKEEIQK
-3235 RGLSDLVKAIGDDFS
+3235 RGLTDLVEAIGDDFS

-3321 PRHQKNIDLSLVG
+3321 PRHQKNIDMSLVG

-3507 MGLTMVDRY
+3507 LGLAMVDRY

-3526 QRTLNEQL
+3526 QRTLKEQL
-3534 KAGSDSVY
+3534 QAGSDSVY

-3630 GYDDDDKTKDK
+3630 GYDDDDETKDK

-3671 VTGESTWAT
+3671 VTGESSWAT

-3694 QGLNAVMKKDWQ
+3694 QGLNAVIKKDWQ

-3730 IEAAQ
+3730 IDAAQ

>member
-1 MPSMWHHS
+1 MRVSVRNDGMPSMWHHS
-9 IMAALTGDIYNMLQ
+9 VMAALTGDIYNMLQ

-55 SEIRSQQDGSND
+55 SEIRNQQDGSND
-67 NMVSREVTDTGTGGR
+67 NMVSREVTDTETGGR
-82 RNESASAIETALNS
+82 RNESASAIDTALNS

-113 ALHALVINSEDP
+113 ALHTLVINSEDP

-146 QTAYANLDQISEYWN
+146 QTAYANLDEISEYWN

-203 AAALEAEILKME
+203 AAALEAKIFKME

-253 ASISTTA
+253 ASVSTTA
-260 LGSALVGAMALNP
+260 IGSALVGAMALNP

-327 EFGGRLVG
+327 EFGGRIVG

-365 ARINNKGALSNMA
+365 ARINNKGALNNIA
-378 NAVLEWVT
+378 AAAIDWVT

-422 KERFAEAKEQVW
+422 KERLAEAKEQVW

-447 VPKAMIKNKTL
+447 VPMTMIQNKTL
-458 SLALRSTANDSHSFS
+458 SLELRRTANTSQSFS
-473 EFIQRTNSMEKP
+473 EFIQKTNSMEKP

-511 VRGTVVESES
+511 VKGTVVESES

-526 LFSTFNPETGEDTAP
+526 LFSTYNPETGEDTAP
-541 QPDGKI
+541 QPNGKI
-547 YRSEEGKLYSVVRS
+547 YRSEEGKLYSEVRS

-577 IYGAVEIVSD
+577 IYGAVEIISD

-656 RSKSSDAYLSST
+656 RSKASDAYLSST
-668 KDMIKAAV
+668 KDMIKSAV
-676 PGVSDSEAMLAAK
+676 PGISDSEAMLAAK

-763 STKISEAFDNEV
+763 STKINEAFGNEV

-883 NTDFSDVSESEYSN
+883 NTDFSDISKSEYSN
-897 SEVESHPVAFQLVED
+897 S
-912 KELLDKLESEKTV
+912 KE
-925 KAYRA
+925 
-930 MQLIDGKLY
+930 
-939 PPMAA
+939 
-944 VVAGERVQASEI
+944 
-956 GKWYRA
+956 
-962 DENPDLA
+962 
-969 IPDIDSKTGEQKTD
+969 SKTD
-983 SEGNPKYKFTLDKG
+983 
-997 GKDPKTG
+997 
-1004 KSLTKVNA
+1004 
-1012 AYNPYWHSSR
+1012 
-1022 SPLNDQFSSAYKR
+1022 
-1035 NNLVTVEV
+1035 NN
-1043 EIPESELTS
+1043 
-1052 GYKAEKAKD
+1052 
-1061 AVGEVEWKSGPVS
+1061 
-1074 SKLAKLG
+1074 
-1081 NPRKVILSRYNKI
+1081 
-1094 VRVIPDSEV
+1094 
-1103 ASNIAAILEGTGI
+1103 
-1116 TIPSNTVT
+1116 SNTVFMQDINQIQG
-1124 PSLRAELENI
+1124 LESWSREDLKEAIQGDIRNI
-1134 GVSVTDSVLF
+1134 LDEAGFDDVQIVGLEIHGSRNRGQARTDSDLDVVVEYAGDAREDDLFNVLNDDHIVIDGIQVDVNPITASVTGTLADYMNRSKAYDMEKLANAKEVVYQDNDLDIRF

-1163 QDLIDEVESVGGEVD
+1163 QYLIDEVKSVGGEVD

-1243 SDEAHLRLPLPNKN
+1243 SDEAHLRLPLSNKN
-1257 TITTMM
+1257 IITTMM
-1263 FQDNDPET
+1263 FQDTIEKLSEKYRDYFTENAFGKQYATSEEIAAIKDIVYEYPKAKVADGVLMLEGLKNDKHDMPMKKEFLT
-1271 SAFKNW
+1271 AQIASKLLDQDIILLPRFMDRMLNEIAGYQRFDNYSLADGISGIASDGRTIEFKMCSYRRVGSKISNALQKADVAVIVTHARNGLKNINKDDFSGEGQIFIVNTFSENGIDIMQKNNLSDNWRDFRSDTKSQLRTDNSVPILSIIQELQKVKNENQDTMDYEAYAKAFDKKKESNSIYSDAFKNW
-1277 FGDYENDPE
+1277 FGDWENDSR
-1286 NASKVVDSEGKPLQ
+1286 NASK
-1300 VYHGTGRA
+1300 
-1308 DRVGNVFDP
+1308 
-1317 ARATSGPMAFFTDSK
+1317 
-1332 EIAEGYARDK
+1332 
-1342 QDTSMSYDPKYESF
+1342 
-1356 TSRHRFV
+1356 
-1363 PREGADDMS
+1363 
-1372 ITSAWF
+1372 
-1378 SLPLDVKNEIIEKS
+1378 
-1392 KHVTEQDGVIVYDPE
+1392 
-1407 AKYGLGD
+1407 
-1414 FDDYTLKVNRG
+1414 
-1425 NAIRALIESWLES
+1425 
-1438 GKLFREDEARFR
+1438 
-1450 EVLKLAG
+1450 
-1457 VTDAIKDKYGSDI
+1457 
-1470 TYYDPYARHEAV
+1470 
-1482 YGVYL
+1482 
-1487 NIRKPF
+1487 
-1493 DTSTMVD
+1493 MVD
-1500 DKFVTRLENW
+1500 
-1510 FKRQPKWK
+1510 
-1518 YQNESMDADLWD
+1518 
-1530 KNSVSID
+1530 KNGRPLVC
-1537 KFAERLRHDIETGET
+1537 
-1552 LSWTS
+1552 
-1557 IPDFVTDYL
+1557 
-1566 KYKGFDGIRDTGGK
+1566 
-1580 QGGQKH
+1580 
-1586 TVWIPFESTQVKSAT
+1586 
-1601 DNIGTYDPANPDI
+1601 
-1614 RFQTAFHGSFNN
+1614 FHGSYAN
-1626 FSRFSAEYIGQATEN
+1626 FDTFEMKYHLNDDG
-1641 KSGSLLY
+1641 Y
-1648 GKGYYFSLDED
+1648 FGKGYYFTFSEDPSISKAEAKFYGPVMYSCYLNIRNPFDFSQLYIMEGKGRDVDVALYNLYRMFPEMSTKVKILCNGKEIGLKEYASLYENTASRMYLDQMSDGEYVWRLKLDHEPKNEFEED
-1659 YANTYGDKLYKAELP
+1659 YYSWLRYTTKEDAENGRIDNLKLFLKDKMNINFHQFSYYITQ
-1674 DDGYLYEFEK
+1674 DS
-1684 VQERYWQALAEEIS
+1684 ALFSSLIK
-1698 DVTGYDIDEINE
+1698 DKGYDGILQSKN
-1710 EISMTAK
+1710 
-1717 QGRDFITYAEDMLGE
+1717 G
-1732 DEAIEW
+1732 DEAVVFEPNQIKSATNNNGE
-1738 FGSMGI
+1738 FSASSNNI
-1744 NGLIYSSN
+1744 YFQTSSNNGLI
-1752 GYSGK
+1752 
-1757 TTNLVIFDDSNIKHL
+1757 T
-1772 AKRDDDTFEYDNILY
+1772 
-1787 QSNDDAIVEKNG
+1787 EKNG
-1799 TLVISHELSQAKLKD
+1799 TLVLTHELSQSKLKE

-1840 ILMGNNAMASR
+1840 ILLGNNAMANM
-1851 VIDGGYVWN
+1851 VIAGGYVWN

-1868 PRPEYTLSEKN
+1868 PKPEYSLTDKN
-1879 KKLIDRW
+1879 KRSINTW
-1886 LKSIGTESS
+1886 LRSIGSYIS
-1895 LDQYYKHQY
+1895 LDNYYKHQY
-1904 SDPEEISSKLSVKD
+1904 LDPRNISSLLSNKED
-1918 DVKKAYIRQNG
+1918 IKKAYLSQKG

-2024 LALSKLID
+2024 LSLSKLID

-2076 SQGKV
+2076 SQGNV
-2081 GGAENTALTFSQGLT
+2081 GAAENTALTFSQGLT
-2096 NSYAARR
+2096 NSYAARK
-2103 LSTRAQMATEERM
+2103 LSTRAQMATEERL

-2124 EKVNALYDKYHELAT
+2124 EKVNSIYDKYHEIAV

-2146 AWEALDESGRALA
+2146 VWEALNDSGRALA
-2159 DYLKSD
+2159 EYLKSD
-2165 NRDYKLME
+2165 DRSYKLME
-2173 NALKKRNFTP
+2173 RALKKRDFTP
-2183 LDTLVETAIE
+2183 VDTLVNTAME
-2193 LADAIDGMSREYFE
+2193 LADAIDSMSREYFE
-2207 AKPDR
+2207 AKPSH
-2212 IMQLSEFSVALVPS
+2212 IMKLSDFSVALIP
-2226 DASEETLSILRKA
+2226 DNATEETVSILNKA
-2239 GLQTSTYDKAK
+2239 GLQTSVYDRSK

-2261 NEYMKSQI
+2261 DEYMKSQI

-2274 DELTDFFDGLDN
+2274 DELTDFFDGISD
-2286 IDEAIELTDSIGGP
+2286 IDDAIDLTESIGGP
-2300 DYELSADDMGENW
+2300 DYELSAEDMGGNW

-2324 YDMDAVE
+2324 YDMDAVD

-2372 WKSFVDKNKPEIEYT
+2372 WKSFVDLNKPEIEYA

-2392 KDAIFRKAIE
+2392 KDEIFRKAIE

-2430 ESYNHAYDRYE
+2430 ESYNHTYDRYE
-2441 TVKRI
+2441 TVKRT

-2492 KVIKEMGNNARFY
+2492 KVIKEMGSNARFY

-2553 NEEARKKILSGD
+2553 NEEARRRILSGD
-2565 LRFGSDADETQL
+2565 LRFGSDTDETQL

-2640 SGTNP
+2640 SETNP

-2654 RYAKAMAKLNDLNS
+2654 RYAKALAKLNDLNS
-2668 EGEWQKRSTAKGA
+2668 EGEWQKRSTAKGS

-2686 RIGARLG
+2686 RVGARLG
-2693 TQEYMSEMRGMYPE
+2693 TQEYMSELRGIYPE

-2742 VRLQEELKEIRLDL
+2742 VRLQEELKEIRLGL

-2952 MTIEEAKNYLDTL
+2952 MSIEEAKNYLDTL
-2965 DDAQKTDLFS
+2965 DDAQKTDLFL

-3057 GRSLSRRFHSATFA
+3057 GRSLSRRFHSATYA

-3087 NRGAAYR
+3087 NKGAAYR

-3148 QLGYILLS
+3148 QLGYIMLS

-3190 TGEVKDVSVFLSR
+3190 TGEVKDVSEFLSR

-3212 ELKRVGME
+3212 ELKRVGLE
-3220 RYDIVL
+3220 RYDTVL
-3226 RIAEKEIQK
+3226 RIAKEEIQK
-3235 RGLSDLVKAIGDDFS
+3235 RGLTDLVEAIGDDFS

-3321 PRHQKNIDLSLVG
+3321 PRHQKNIDMSLVG

-3507 MGLTMVDRY
+3507 LGLTMVDRY

-3526 QRTLNEQL
+3526 QRTLKEQL
-3534 KAGSDSVY
+3534 QAGSDSVY

-3671 VTGESTWAT
+3671 VTGESSWAT

>member
-1 MPSMWHHS
+1 MDSTYSQRRQSEACKYGEVLRVSVRNDGMPSMWHHS
-9 IMAALTGDIYNMLQ
+9 VMAALTGDIYNMLQ

-35 GKVQLSSEET
+35 GKVQLSSDEQQKE
-45 KKQNPEIIKP
+45 NPVIKP
-55 SEIRSQQDGSND
+55 SEIRNQQDGSND

-138 NALTGMDI
+138 NALTGLDL
-146 QTAYANLDQISEYWN
+146 QTAYANLDEISEYWN

-230 DKFSTWA
+230 DKISTLA
-237 LENLGYTFAP
+237 LENLGYSFAP
-247 AVKGGL
+247 AMKGGL
-253 ASISTTA
+253 ASITTQA
-260 LGSALVGAMALNP
+260 IGSALIGAMALNP

-280 GIVTATSVMA
+280 GIVTATSIIA
-290 GTVVSMDEMTRYER
+290 GKVVSMDEITQYER

-320 PLAYVMS
+320 ALAYTLS
-327 EFGGRLVG
+327 ESGGRMVG

-344 SSRALGLATGGLTSS
+344 SSRALNLATGGLTSS
-359 VGLNAI
+359 IGLNSI
-365 ARINNKGALSNMA
+365 ARINNKGTLSNIV

-393 LNELPEYFLAEAMD
+393 LNDLPEYFLAEGMD
-407 ALYMNA
+407 AIYMNA

-434 SGFVVGMIYGTFN
+434 SGFVVGMIYGTLA

-473 EFIQRTNSMEKP
+473 EFIQKTNSMEKP

-497 RKVYETSVQQRNEL
+497 RKVYETSVKQRNEL
-511 VRGTVVESES
+511 VKGTVVESES

-526 LFSTFNPETGEDTAP
+526 LFSTFNPETGEDNAP

-643 NPAGKEAGLRYEF
+643 NPSGKEAGLRYEF

-668 KDMIKAAV
+668 KDMIKSAV
-676 PGVSDSEAMLAAK
+676 PGISDSEAMLAAK

-705 TADMSEAQLQ
+705 TAGMSEAQLQ

-808 SGMPTWTISQEEN
+808 SGKPTWTISQEEN

-883 NTDFSDVSESEYSN
+883 DTDFSDVSKSEYSN
-897 SEVESHPVAFQLVED
+897 SEVKTNDKLRYQESQDSRYLAAVERGDMEAAQRMVDAKAAQKGYITREDYRDTHVAPGANIGRED
-912 KELLDKLESEKTV
+912 FTNLDKLRELRDDSFDLNLYAIANGITSQPEDYFTPIGLRYYGFNDPMADRQSFYAIMDAIRKVKDMKDGDPIPEITV
-925 KAYRA
+925 YRA
-930 MQLIDGKLY
+930 VPRDIKGKQLESDG
-939 PPMAA
+939 
-944 VVAGERVQASEI
+944 Q
-956 GKWYRA
+956 W
-962 DENPDLA
+962 
-969 IPDIDSKTGEQKTD
+969 
-983 SEGNPKYKFTLDKG
+983 
-997 GKDPKTG
+997 
-1004 KSLTKVNA
+1004 
-1012 AYNPYWHSSR
+1012 
-1022 SPLNDQFSSAYKR
+1022 
-1035 NNLVTVEV
+1035 
-1043 EIPESELTS
+1043 
-1052 GYKAEKAKD
+1052 
-1061 AVGEVEWKSGPVS
+1061 
-1074 SKLAKLG
+1074 
-1081 NPRKVILSRYNKI
+1081 
-1094 VRVIPDSEV
+1094 
-1103 ASNIAAILEGTGI
+1103 
-1116 TIPSNTVT
+1116 VT
-1124 PSLRAELENI
+1124 PSRYYAKLHGEGRLEGKYRIIEQSVPVTELWWDGNDANEWGFDDGRHSVYKNVPNNRKLTDAVTYDDDGNI
-1134 GVSVTDSVLF
+1134 IPL
-1144 QSTNK
+1144 
-1149 KLQDRVTGDRLLDA
+1149 
-1163 QDLIDEVESVGGEVD
+1163 
-1178 ENGYIHVFHRTSKE
+1178 SKRFTQNNP
-1192 AADRI
+1192 DI
-1197 RSTNRMIAKEDGLF
+1197 R
-1211 FSTKP
+1211 
-1216 DGQIVGYGDEVVD
+1216 Y
-1229 FWIPAER
+1229 
-1236 LVLDDIF
+1236 
-1243 SDEAHLRLPLPNKN
+1243 
-1257 TITTMM
+1257 
-1263 FQDNDPET
+1263 QDNDPET

-1744 NGLIYSSN
+1744 NGLVYSTN

-1757 TTNLVIFDDSNIKHL
+1757 TTNLVIFDDNNIKHL
-1772 AKRDDDTFEYDNILY
+1772 AKRDEDTFEYDNILY

-1799 TLVISHELSQAKLKD
+1799 TLVISHELSQEKLKN

-1840 ILMGNNAMASR
+1840 ILLGNNAMANM

-1868 PRPEYTLSEKN
+1868 PKPEYSLTDKN
-1879 KKLIDRW
+1879 KRSINTW
-1886 LKSIGTESS
+1886 LKSIGSYIS
-1895 LDQYYKHQY
+1895 LDNYYKHQY
-1904 SDPEEISSKLSVKD
+1904 LDPRNISSLLSHQED
-1918 DVKKAYIRQNG
+1918 IKKAYLSQKG

-1958 PVDYDNYDEYMNAVS
+1958 PVDYDNYNEYMNAVS

-2024 LALSKLID
+2024 LALSRLID

-2076 SQGKV
+2076 SQGDV
-2081 GGAENTALTFSQGLT
+2081 GAAENTALTFSQGLT

-2103 LSTRAQMATEERM
+2103 LSTRAQMATEERL

-2124 EKVNALYDKYHELAT
+2124 EKVNSLYDKYHELAT

-2146 AWEALDESGRALA
+2146 TWEALNDSGRALA
-2159 DYLKSD
+2159 EYLKSD
-2165 NRDYKLME
+2165 DRSYKLME
-2173 NALKKRNFTP
+2173 KALKKRDFTP
-2183 LDTLVETAIE
+2183 VDTLVNTAME

-2207 AKPDR
+2207 AKPSH
-2212 IMQLSEFSVALVPS
+2212 IMKLSDFSVALIP
-2226 DASEETLSILRKA
+2226 DNATEETVSILNKA
-2239 GLQTSTYDKAK
+2239 GLQTSVYDRSK

-2261 NEYMKSQI
+2261 DEYMKSQI

-2274 DELTDFFDGLDN
+2274 DELTDFFDGISD
-2286 IDEAIELTDSIGGP
+2286 IDEAIDLTESIGGP
-2300 DYELSADDMGENW
+2300 DYELSADDMGGNW
-2313 DWEIPQDWSSI
+2313 DWEIPQDWNAI

-2331 EEDYIQAQAP
+2331 EEEYIQEQAP
-2341 TTKAGDKEKLE
+2341 TVEAGDKTILAPVLN
-2352 TKYESN
+2352 SD
-2358 GVLAIEGTQDLELD
+2358 GVLYIEGTQDLELD

-2402 DEVVLRRYLAIMG
+2402 DDVVLRRYLAIMG

-2441 TVKRI
+2441 TVKRT

-2492 KVIKEMGNNARFY
+2492 KVIKEMGSNARFY

-2553 NEEARKKILSGD
+2553 NEEARRRILSGD
-2565 LRFGSDADETQL
+2565 LRFGSDVDETQL

-2693 TQEYMSEMRGMYPE
+2693 TQEYMSELRGMYPE

-2839 TAAASRADSRTEFIK
+2839 TAAASRADSKTEFIK

-2888 LQQIRKEKAKIAAA
+2888 LQQLRKEKTKIAAA

-2923 IQALID
+2923 IQALVD

-2952 MTIEEAKNYLDTL
+2952 MSIEEAKEYLSTL

-2975 YMPQDLIERLTEQK
+2975 YMPQDLVERLTEQK

-3041 QDSDESLPGSI
+3041 QNPDESLPGSI

-3087 NRGAAYR
+3087 NKGAAYR

-3121 LTEEVISQ
+3121 LTEEVINQ

-3148 QLGYILLS
+3148 QLGYIMLS

-3190 TGEVKDVSVFLSR
+3190 TGEVKDVSEFLSR

-3212 ELKRVGME
+3212 ELKRVGLE
-3220 RYDIVL
+3220 RYDTVL
-3226 RIAEKEIQK
+3226 RVAKKEIQK
-3235 RGLSDLVKAIGDDFS
+3235 RGLTDLVEAIGDDFS

-3321 PRHQKNIDLSLVG
+3321 PRHQKNIDMSLVG

-3446 FSAYASIGMHPLESI
+3446 FAAYASIGMHPLESI

-3526 QRTLNEQL
+3526 QRTLKEQL
-3534 KAGSDSVY
+3534 QAGSDSVY

-3599 IGMARQKK
+3599 VGMARQKK
-3607 FSQIIGTFVGYAV
+3607 FSQIIGTFLGYAV
-3620 AGLVLGMVQD
+3620 AGLVLGMLQD
-3630 GYDDDDKTKDK
+3630 GYDDDDETKEK

-3671 VTGESTWAT
+3671 VTGESSWAT

>member
-1 MPSMWHHS
+1 
-9 IMAALTGDIYNMLQ
+9 MAALTGDIYNMLQ
-23 TRSNNRSAASSL
+23 TRSNSKSAASSI
-35 GKVQLSSEET
+35 GKVQFSSDS
-45 KKQNPEIIKP
+45 QNDAQQKPEIIKP

-104 YQFTKREAD
+104 YQFTRKEAD
-113 ALHALVINSEDP
+113 ALHALVINSDDP

-131 FVSAKGI
+131 FVASKAI
-138 NALTGMDI
+138 NAMTGLDMD
-146 QTAYANLDQISEYWN
+146 TAYSNLDTISEYWN
-161 GSKFEAKD
+161 GSRFESKD
-169 ISFAQKIHNGFARL
+169 ITLAQKFKNGFVRL

-197 EGKTDE
+197 EGRKEE
-203 AAALEAEILKME
+203 ADALEQQILQME
-215 QELGDVSSA
+215 KELGDVSMS

-247 AVKGGL
+247 AAKGGL
-253 ASISTTA
+253 VSSLTLAGGT
-260 LGSALVGAMALNP
+260 ALVGALSMNP
-273 IAAASAM
+273 IAAAAAM
-280 GIVTATSVMA
+280 GIVTATSAFSGAVTSA
-290 GTVVSMDEMTRYER
+290 EELTRYER

-311 MHNYDKKDK
+311 MHNYDKNDRN
-320 PLAYVMS
+320 LAYVMS
-327 EFGGRLVG
+327 EFGGRVVSL
-335 IIETLLDGV
+335 IETFLDGV
-344 SSRALGLATGGLTSS
+344 SAKALGLATGGLTSS

-365 ARINNKGALSNMA
+365 TKINKKGTLANVA
-378 NAVLEWVT
+378 NAALEWVT

-393 LNELPEYFLAEAMD
+393 LNELPEYLLAEAMD

-413 NDIEDTKTF
+413 NDIENDKS
-422 KERFAEAKEQVW
+422 FAQRYEEAKEQVW

-447 VPKAMIKNKTL
+447 VPVSMIQNKSL
-458 SLALRSTANDSHSFS
+458 SLELRRTANRSNSFT
-473 EFIQRTNSMEKP
+473 EFIQNTNSIEKP
-485 EGVSQADWDDAR
+485 ENVSQQDWDDAR
-497 RKVYETSVQQRNEL
+497 KKVYETSVKQKSEM
-511 VRGTVVESES
+511 VKGTVVENES

-526 LFSTFNPETGEDTAP
+526 LFSTYNPDTGEDTAP
-541 QPDGKI
+541 QPDGKV
-547 YRSEEGKLYSVVRS
+547 YRTDKGSLYSEVRS
-561 EAGSDV
+561 EAGNEV
-567 VYFGDKDTGA
+567 VYFGDKDSGA
-577 IYGAVEIVSD
+577 VYGAVEISSD
-587 GNTQTVQQV
+587 GNVQTVQQV
-596 RVRPGYEGIRS
+596 RVRPGYEGIRA
-607 EMVLDAIDSTQ
+607 EMVLDALDSTQ
-618 TSETEI
+618 TSETDV

-656 RSKSSDAYLSST
+656 RTKATDVTLASTRDAIKSA
-668 KDMIKAAV
+668 I
-676 PGVSDSEAMLAAK
+676 PGISDSEAMLAAK

-698 GTISYGN
+698 GNIKYDSVLN
-705 TADMSEAQLQ
+705 MSDEQKQ
-715 GRRLEEIR
+715 GRTLEEYR
-723 GATDKARS
+723 GATDKAKS

-737 NSDFSTFIH
+737 HSDFSTFMH

-753 SQRLQESKEL
+753 SQRVQESREL
-763 STKISEAFDNEV
+763 STSIYQAFQDEV
-775 SKNQLRQF
+775 SRNQLKKF
-783 IADRIQI
+783 IEDRKQI
-790 WGKDAD
+790 WGADAD
-796 VDSIMQNLSTIE
+796 VDAIMQNLSTIE
-808 SGMPTWTISQEEN
+808 SGKPTWTISQEEN

-836 SQNLSSGIRAVLR
+836 GQNLSSGIKAVLR

-856 SIYQTLR
+856 SIYQTLK
-863 QSSSLN
+863 QSSTLN

-883 NTDFSDVSESEYSN
+883 DGNENLNVRISSGVEQMANARKQIKTIDELYSSGKSDIEYGKKLIDYMVDETEPLTSYMRKDLKGRARAEQKINNDYGGNPQKLKDVFGGTLVFNTKEEVEKAYSKLTSDGRLPVSSNKMTELDSGYRDAKINFYSPN
-897 SEVESHPVAFQLVED
+897 GTISEVILIEEYIDTIKNGVMKDGKRISDGIGHQMYEIIRQIEIPEKDID
-912 KELLDKLESEKTV
+912 KYTKSQRELLDIVRNIFVKASKEIYSNNQFDGNLLLESIRNAFSLSRSEEASGVLLPIGNELISLSDFMSNESLSLLEDSLFQAV
-925 KAYRA
+925 KY
-930 MQLIDGKLY
+930 
-939 PPMAA
+939 
-944 VVAGERVQASEI
+944 ASESSKFQI
-956 GKWYRA
+956 SNLTNELKSSSFINSSVKPEGK
-962 DENPDLA
+962 
-969 IPDIDSKTGEQKTD
+969 DSKTWIDVYNSVAGKT
-983 SEGNPKYKFTLDKG
+983 
-997 GKDPKTG
+997 
-1004 KSLTKVNA
+1004 
-1012 AYNPYWHSSR
+1012 
-1022 SPLNDQFSSAYKR
+1022 
-1035 NNLVTVEV
+1035 
-1043 EIPESELTS
+1043 
-1052 GYKAEKAKD
+1052 
-1061 AVGEVEWKSGPVS
+1061 
-1074 SKLAKLG
+1074 
-1081 NPRKVILSRYNKI
+1081 
-1094 VRVIPDSEV
+1094 
-1103 ASNIAAILEGTGI
+1103 
-1116 TIPSNTVT
+1116 
-1124 PSLRAELENI
+1124 
-1134 GVSVTDSVLF
+1134 LF
-1144 QSTNK
+1144 Q
-1149 KLQDRVTGDRLLDA
+1149 
-1163 QDLIDEVESVGGEVD
+1163 ES
-1178 ENGYIHVFHRTSKE
+1178 NPIY
-1192 AADRI
+1192 
-1197 RSTNRMIAKEDGLF
+1197 
-1211 FSTKP
+1211 
-1216 DGQIVGYGDEVVD
+1216 
-1229 FWIPAER
+1229 
-1236 LVLDDIF
+1236 
-1243 SDEAHLRLPLPNKN
+1243 SD
-1257 TITTMM
+1257 
-1263 FQDNDPET
+1263 
-1271 SAFKNW
+1271 AFKNW
-1277 FGDYENDPE
+1277 FGDWENDSE
-1286 NASKVVDSEGKPLQ
+1286 NASKVVDKNGKPLT

-1308 DRVGNVFDP
+1308 DRVGSVFDP
-1317 ARATSGPMAFFTDSK
+1317 ARATSGPMAYFTDSK
-1332 EIAEGYARDK
+1332 EIAEGYAK
-1342 QDTSMSYDPKYESF
+1342 NKKDTSIDYDPKFKSF
-1356 TSRHRFV
+1356 TSRHRYV
-1363 PREGADDMS
+1363 PYKGADDIS
-1372 ITSAWF
+1372 IISAWF
-1378 SLPLDVKNEIIEKS
+1378 GIPYEVKQKIIENA
-1392 KHVTEQDGVIVYDPE
+1392 KHVTIDENTGKIVYSPE
-1407 AKYGLGD
+1407 AKRGLGD
-1414 FDDYTLKVNRG
+1414 FDEYLLKENRG
-1425 NAIRALIESWLES
+1425 NAINALIESWLES
-1438 GKLFREDEARFR
+1438 GQLFLEDEAKFD
-1450 EVLKLAG
+1450 EVLRLSG
-1457 VTDAIKDKYGSDI
+1457 VTDAIKNRYGSDI
-1470 TYYDPYARHEAV
+1470 AYYDPYANNEAV
-1482 YGVYL
+1482 YEVYL

-1493 DTSTMVD
+1493 DTSSMVNEQ
-1500 DKFVTRLENW
+1500 FVTRLGNW
-1510 FKRQPKWK
+1510 FKRQPKSK
-1518 YQNESMDADLWD
+1518 YKTDSMSNNIWD
-1530 KNSVSID
+1530 KNDISID
-1537 KFAERLRHDIETGET
+1537 IFSEKLRHDIEDGSTI
-1552 LSWTS
+1552 SWTS

-1566 KYKGFDGIRDTGGK
+1566 RYKGFDGIKDTGGK
-1580 QGGQKH
+1580 LGGRTH
-1586 TVWIPFESTQVKSAT
+1586 TVWIPFVSNQVKSAT
-1601 DNIGTYDPANPDI
+1601 FNNGDFSKSNNDI
-1614 RFQTAFHGSFNN
+1614 YFQTAFHGSYND
-1626 FSRFSAEYIGQATEN
+1626 FSRFSAEYIGQATES

-1659 YANTYGDKLYKAELP
+1659 YANTYGDKVYKAELP
-1674 DDGYLYEFEK
+1674 DNGYIYEFEK
-1684 VQERYWQALAEEIS
+1684 VNDSYWEALAEAIS
-1698 DVTGYDIDEINE
+1698 DSTGYEIDDILE

-1717 QGRDFITYAEDMLGE
+1717 EGRDFVEYAKEQLGE
-1732 DEAIEW
+1732 DEAVN
-1738 FGSMGI
+1738 FFDYMGI
-1744 NGLIYSSN
+1744 NGLMYTSN

-1757 TTNLVIFDDSNIKHL
+1757 ATNLVIFNQDNIKHL
-1772 AKRDDDTFEYDNILY
+1772 AKRDEDSYEYDSILY
-1787 QSNDDAIVEKNG
+1787 QTNDGAIAEKNG
-1799 TLVISHELSQAKLKD
+1799 TLVLTHELSQEKLKQ

-1831 ELDSGFGDV
+1831 EIDSGFGDV
-1840 ILMGNNAMASR
+1840 ILLGNNAMASR

-1886 LKSIGTESS
+1886 LKSVGTESS

-1929 IEIEIPYKYNAEQ
+1929 IEIETPYKSNADL
-1942 FPETIRN
+1942 FPEPIRN
-1949 KALEYVKDN
+1949 KAVKYVNSN
-1958 PVDYDNYDEYMNAVS
+1958 PVDYEDYEGYRNKLAEH
-1973 EYIRPEVEKLIDAQ
+1973 IRPEVEKLIDA
-1987 ERAFRKRM
+1987 ENRAFRKRM

-2001 DEKSKISS
+2001 DEKSRIDS
-2009 LIAYAENPEEKVVDS
+2009 LIAYAENPEEKVVDRA
-2024 LALSKLID
+2024 ALSKLID
-2032 EKAPEKDVQDWIY
+2032 EKAPEENVRDWIY
-2045 ENIVKY
+2045 ENISKY

-2059 GNRKYEYNL
+2059 GNRKYDYNL

-2081 GGAENTALTFSQGLT
+2081 GGAEDTVLTFSQGLT

-2103 LSTRAQMATEERM
+2103 LENRAQMATEERM
-2116 LSAEKESG
+2116 LSAEKERG

-2165 NRDYKLME
+2165 NRSYNLME

-2183 LDTLVETAIE
+2183 LDTLVKTAME

-2269 LFQDQ
+2269 LFQEQ

-2313 DWEIPQDWSSI
+2313 DWEIPQDWSSL
-2324 YDMDAVE
+2324 YDMDAVDSE
-2331 EEDYIQAQAP
+2331 EYIQAQAP
-2341 TTKAGDKEKLE
+2341 ISEAGDKTKLAA
-2352 TKYESN
+2352 TFNSN
-2358 GVLAIEGTQDLELD
+2358 GILEIEGAQDLELD
-2372 WKSFVDKNKPEIEYT
+2372 WKSFVDLNKPEIEYA

-2392 KDAIFRKAIE
+2392 KDEIFRKAIE

-2415 EALLHNTYSTNAFNE
+2415 EALLHNTYSTNAFDE
-2430 ESYNHAYDRYE
+2430 EFYNHMYDRYE
-2441 TVKRI
+2441 TTKRVA
-2446 EPFVDEAYRTSLMQR
+2446 PFVDETYRTSLMER

-2483 WPKTTNLKK
+2483 WPKTTGLKK
-2492 KVIKEMGNNARFY
+2492 KVIKEMGSNARFY

-2510 PLISDKDMLPEV
+2510 PLISDKNMLPEV

-2538 ILDTRAL
+2538 LLDTRAL

-2553 NEEARKKILSGD
+2553 NEEARRRILSGD
-2565 LRFGSDADETQL
+2565 LRFGSDVDENQL
-2577 KMVADTIKDQ
+2577 KMVSDTIKDQ
-2587 AQRIK
+2587 NKRIK
-2592 DAEAKIKQL
+2592 DAEAKIKEL

-2606 VLDEGIN
+2606 LLDEGIN
-2613 SLSEAI
+2613 NLSEAV
-2619 KERDGAIADA
+2619 KERDEAIADA
-2629 EKILSD
+2629 EKMLSD
-2635 LSAVL
+2635 LSAAISGKPLTSARTELQERYSKAL
-2640 SGTNP
+2640 S
-2645 SSTRKELND
+2645 
-2654 RYAKAMAKLNDLNS
+2654 KLNDLNS
-2668 EGEWQKRSTAKGA
+2668 EGEWQKRATAKGA

-2686 RIGARLG
+2686 RIGFRNG
-2693 TQEYMSEMRGMYPE
+2693 TQMYMSELNGMYPE
-2707 LFTTLDKDGN
+2707 LFMTKDENGN
-2717 ETYLSWTGK
+2717 ETLLSWTGK
-2726 RTSDDKQIRLN
+2726 RTSEDKQIRLN
-2737 IEAER
+2737 IEAEK
-2742 VRLQEELKEIRLDL
+2742 VRLQEELKQIRLDL
-2756 LRSATRIIGANS
+2756 FRSATRQIGANS
-2768 AKMTTALKDIRNI
+2768 AKMSMALKDIRSI
-2781 SSGDSTVI
+2781 VSGDSTVM
-2789 PTSDYEKLYEGEKS
+2789 PTSDFEKLYDSEKS
-2803 LQRQISRSYRMIE
+2803 LQKQIGRASRMIE

-2821 ISDLNKEITEL
+2821 IADMNAEITAL
-2832 RRSLRSA
+2832 RRELRSA
-2839 TAAASRADSRTEFIK
+2839 TAAASRAESKTEYVK
-2854 EKSKENLQRQKQAL
+2854 TKSKENLQKQKEAL
-2868 LEASS
+2868 IESS
-2873 EEKKQMKENLAKRKA
+2873 KEEKKQMRDNLAQKKA
-2888 LQQIRKEKAKIAAA
+2888 LQALRKEKAKIAAA
-2902 IMAPVNLATTDYD
+2902 IMAPVNLSTTDYD
-2915 TAAGPVAA
+2915 TAVGPISA

-2936 VYDISEN
+2936 VYDISED
-2943 PMQATGFKT
+2943 PMQQTGFTT
-2952 MTIEEAKNYLDTL
+2952 MTIDQAKEYLSTL
-2965 DDAQKTDLFS
+2965 DDAQRVDLFS

-2995 TLEELKEMA
+2995 TLEELQTMA
-3004 LAVEAL
+3004 QSVEAI

-3019 AKKDARKAQAVAIQR
+3019 AKKEARKAQAVAIQR
-3034 AILKAVG
+3034 AILNAVG
-3041 QDSDESLPGSI
+3041 QPSDSSLPGSI
-3052 ERMSE
+3052 ERMAE
-3057 GRSLSRRFHSATFA
+3057 GRSLSKRFHSASYS

-3077 LAQLLDGGYG
+3077 LSQLLDGGYG
-3087 NRGAAYR
+3087 NKGAAYR

-3108 RAIEKRQMKINPL
+3108 RAIEKRQMKVNPY
-3121 LTEEVISQ
+3121 LTEDVINQ
-3129 LSDTVEVDFGSFKR
+3129 LSQTVEIDFGSFKR
-3143 KFTVD
+3143 SFTVD

-3156 QGDEQNKNAV
+3156 QGDEQNKQAV
-3166 AYGALLSESE
+3166 AFGALLTEGE

-3181 NHKEMMDVL
+3181 NHKAMMDAL
-3190 TGEVKDVSVFLSR
+3190 TGEVKDVAEYLSQT
-3203 SKDLIADDN
+3203 KDLIADDE
-3212 ELKRVGME
+3212 ELKRVGLE
-3220 RYDIVL
+3220 RYSRAVEVA
-3226 RIAEKEIQK
+3226 RKEIES
-3235 RGLSDLVKAIGDDFS
+3235 RGLSDLFDAISEDFS
-3250 SKENSDRLDRASI
+3250 SRENADRLDRASI
-3263 EWFNTPLDKRDVYLP
+3263 EWFNMPLDRREKYLP

-3420 WKLSGLVLQAITSPA
+3420 WKLSGIVLQAITSPA

-3474 TMNPIIDEVVRR
+3474 TMNPIIDEVIKR
-3486 KNEWGQTKGQRIYS
+3486 KNEWGQNKGQRAYS
-3500 KFMDVGQ
+3500 KFLEVGQ
-3507 MGLTMVDRY
+3507 LGLTMVDRY
-3516 AVAGSWMAMY
+3516 AVAGSWLAMY
-3526 QRTLNEQL
+3526 QRTLKEQL
-3534 KAGSDSVY
+3534 DAGSDTVY
-3542 AEAAAIQKADE
+3542 AETAAIQKADE

-3599 IGMARQKK
+3599 VGMARQKK
-3607 FSQIIGTFVGYAV
+3607 YAQVIGTFAGYAI

-3630 GYDDDDKTKDK
+3630 GYDDDDETKDK

-3671 VTGESTWAT
+3671 VTGESSWAT

-3730 IEAAQ
+3730 IDAAQ

>member
-9 IMAALTGDIYNMLQ
+9 VMAALTGDIYNMLQ

-55 SEIRSQQDGSND
+55 SEIRSQQDDSND

-146 QTAYANLDQISEYWN
+146 QAAYANLDEISEYWN

-203 AAALEAEILKME
+203 AAALESKILKME

-327 EFGGRLVG
+327 EFGGRVVG

-413 NDIEDTKTF
+413 NDIENTKTF

-511 VRGTVVESES
+511 VKGTVVESES

-547 YRSEEGKLYSVVRS
+547 YRSEEGKLYSEVRS

-668 KDMIKAAV
+668 KDMIKSAV
-676 PGVSDSEAMLAAK
+676 PGISDSEAMLAAK

-705 TADMSEAQLQ
+705 TADMSEGQLQ

-763 STKISEAFDNEV
+763 STRISEAFDNEV

-790 WGKDAD
+790 WGKDAN

-808 SGMPTWTISQEEN
+808 SGKPTWTISQEEN

-883 NTDFSDVSESEYSN
+883 DTDFSDVSKSEYSN
-897 SEVESHPVAFQLVED
+897 S
-912 KELLDKLESEKTV
+912 KE
-925 KAYRA
+925 
-930 MQLIDGKLY
+930 
-939 PPMAA
+939 
-944 VVAGERVQASEI
+944 
-956 GKWYRA
+956 
-962 DENPDLA
+962 
-969 IPDIDSKTGEQKTD
+969 SKTD
-983 SEGNPKYKFTLDKG
+983 
-997 GKDPKTG
+997 
-1004 KSLTKVNA
+1004 
-1012 AYNPYWHSSR
+1012 
-1022 SPLNDQFSSAYKR
+1022 
-1035 NNLVTVEV
+1035 NN
-1043 EIPESELTS
+1043 
-1052 GYKAEKAKD
+1052 
-1061 AVGEVEWKSGPVS
+1061 
-1074 SKLAKLG
+1074 
-1081 NPRKVILSRYNKI
+1081 
-1094 VRVIPDSEV
+1094 
-1103 ASNIAAILEGTGI
+1103 
-1116 TIPSNTVT
+1116 SNTV
-1124 PSLRAELENI
+1124 SMQDINQIQGLESWSREDLKEAIQGDIRNI
-1134 GVSVTDSVLF
+1134 LDEAGFDDVQIVGLEIHGSRNRGQARTDSDLDVVVEYAGDAREDDLFNVLNDDHIVIDGIQVDVNPITASVTGTLADYMNRSKAYDMEKLANAKEVVYQDNDLDIRF

-1163 QDLIDEVESVGGEVD
+1163 QYLIDEVKSVGGEVD

-1197 RSTNRMIAKEDGLF
+1197 RSTNKMIAKEDGLF

-1236 LVLDDIF
+1236 LLLDDIF
-1243 SDEAHLRLPLPNKN
+1243 SDEVHLRFPLPNKN
-1257 TITTMM
+1257 IITTMM
-1263 FQDNDPET
+1263 FQDNNPET

-1342 QDTSMSYDPKYESF
+1342 QDTSMSYDPKYKSF

-1414 FDDYTLKVNRG
+1414 FDDYTLKINRG

-1438 GKLFREDEARFR
+1438 GKLFREDEARFK

-1659 YANTYGDKLYKAELP
+1659 YANTYGDKIYKAELP

-1840 ILMGNNAMASR
+1840 ILLGNNAMANM

-1868 PRPEYTLSEKN
+1868 PKPEYSLTDKN
-1879 KKLIDRW
+1879 KRSINTW
-1886 LKSIGTESS
+1886 LKSIGSYIS
-1895 LDQYYKHQY
+1895 LDNYYKHQY
-1904 SDPEEISSKLSVKD
+1904 LDPRNISSLLSHQED
-1918 DVKKAYIRQNG
+1918 IKKAYLSQKG
-1929 IEIEIPYKYNAEQ
+1929 IEIETPYRNNAEQ

-1973 EYIRPEVEKLIDAQ
+1973 EYIRPEVEKLIDMQ

-2024 LALSKLID
+2024 LALSRLID

-2076 SQGKV
+2076 SQGNV
-2081 GGAENTALTFSQGLT
+2081 GAAENTALTFSQGLT

-2103 LSTRAQMATEERM
+2103 LSTRAQMATEERL
-2116 LSAEKESG
+2116 LSAEKENG
-2124 EKVNALYDKYHELAT
+2124 EKVNSLYDKYHELAT

-2146 AWEALDESGRALA
+2146 TWEALNDSGRALA
-2159 DYLKSD
+2159 EYLKSD
-2165 NRDYKLME
+2165 DRSYKLME
-2173 NALKKRNFTP
+2173 KALKKRDFTP
-2183 LDTLVETAIE
+2183 VDTLVNTAME
-2193 LADAIDGMSREYFE
+2193 LADAIDVMSRKYFE
-2207 AKPDR
+2207 AKPSH
-2212 IMQLSEFSVALVPS
+2212 IMKLSDFSVALIP
-2226 DASEETLSILRKA
+2226 DNATEETVSILSRA
-2239 GLQTSTYDKAK
+2239 GLQTSVYDRSK

-2261 NEYMKSQI
+2261 DEYMKSQI

-2274 DELTDFFDGLDN
+2274 DELTDFFDGISD
-2286 IDEAIELTDSIGGP
+2286 IDEAIDLTESIGGP
-2300 DYELSADDMGENW
+2300 DYELSADDMGGNW
-2313 DWEIPQDWSSI
+2313 DWEIPQDWNAI

-2331 EEDYIQAQAP
+2331 EEEYIQEQAP
-2341 TTKAGDKEKLE
+2341 TVEAGDKTILAPVLN
-2352 TKYESN
+2352 SD
-2358 GVLAIEGTQDLELD
+2358 GVLYIEGTQDLELD

-2441 TVKRI
+2441 TVKRT

-2492 KVIKEMGNNARFY
+2492 KVIKEMGSNARFY

-2553 NEEARKKILSGD
+2553 NEEARRRILSGD
-2565 LRFGSDADETQL
+2565 LRFGSDTDETQL

-2693 TQEYMSEMRGMYPE
+2693 TQEYMSELRGMYPE

-2803 LQRQISRSYRMIE
+2803 LQKQISRSYRMIE

-2839 TAAASRADSRTEFIK
+2839 TAAASRADSRTEYVK
-2854 EKSKENLQRQKQAL
+2854 TKSKENLQRQKQAL

-2888 LQQIRKEKAKIAAA
+2888 LQQLRKEKAKIAAA

-2943 PMQATGFKT
+2943 PMQAAGFKT
-2952 MTIEEAKNYLDTL
+2952 MTIEEAKEYLSTL

-3087 NRGAAYR
+3087 NKGAAYR

-3121 LTEEVISQ
+3121 LTEEVINQ

-3148 QLGYILLS
+3148 QLGYIMLS
-3156 QGDEQNKNAV
+3156 QRDEQNKNAV

-3190 TGEVKDVSVFLSR
+3190 TGEVKDVSEFLSR

-3212 ELKRVGME
+3212 ELKRVGLE
-3220 RYDIVL
+3220 RYDTVL
-3226 RIAEKEIQK
+3226 RVAKEEIQK
-3235 RGLSDLVKAIGDDFS
+3235 RGLTNLVEAIGDDFS

-3321 PRHQKNIDLSLVG
+3321 PRHQKNIDMSLVG

-3486 KNEWGQTKGQRIYS
+3486 KNQWGQTKGQRIYS

-3526 QRTLNEQL
+3526 QRTLKEQL
-3534 KAGSDSVY
+3534 QAGSDSVY
-3542 AEAAAIQKADE
+3542 AETAAIQKADE

-3630 GYDDDDKTKDK
+3630 GYDDDDETKDK

-3671 VTGESTWAT
+3671 VTGESSWST

>member
-1 MPSMWHHS
+1 MDSTYSQRRQSEACKYGEVLRVSVRNDGMPSMWHHS
-9 IMAALTGDIYNMLQ
+9 VMAALTGDIYNMLQ

-138 NALTGMDI
+138 NALTGMNI
-146 QTAYANLDQISEYWN
+146 QTAYANLDEISEYWN

-197 EGKTDE
+197 EGKTEE
-203 AAALEAEILKME
+203 AAALEAKILKME

-290 GTVVSMDEMTRYER
+290 GTVVSMDEMTKYER

-327 EFGGRLVG
+327 EFGGRIVG

-447 VPKAMIKNKTL
+447 VPRTMIKNKAL
-458 SLALRSTANDSHSFS
+458 SLALRSTANDSKSFS

-485 EGVSQADWDDAR
+485 EDVSQADWDDAR
-497 RKVYETSVQQRNEL
+497 RKVYETSVKQRNEL
-511 VRGTVVESES
+511 VKGTVVESES

-526 LFSTFNPETGEDTAP
+526 LFSTFNPETSEDTAP

-668 KDMIKAAV
+668 KDMIKSAV
-676 PGVSDSEAMLAAK
+676 PGISDSEAMLAAK

-763 STKISEAFDNEV
+763 STRISEAFDNEV

-808 SGMPTWTISQEEN
+808 PGKPTWTISQEEN

-883 NTDFSDVSESEYSN
+883 NTDFSDVSKSEYSN
-897 SEVESHPVAFQLVED
+897 SEVKTNDKLRYQESQDSRYLAAVERGDMEVAQRMVDAKAAQKGYVTRED
-912 KELLDKLESEKTV
+912 YRDTHVAPGANIGREDFTNLDKLRELRDDSFDLNLYAIANGITSQPEDYFTPIGLRYYGTNDPMADRQSFYAIMDAIRKVRDMKDGDPIPEITV
-925 KAYRA
+925 YRA
-930 MQLIDGKLY
+930 VPRDIKGKQLESDG
-939 PPMAA
+939 
-944 VVAGERVQASEI
+944 Q
-956 GKWYRA
+956 W
-962 DENPDLA
+962 
-969 IPDIDSKTGEQKTD
+969 
-983 SEGNPKYKFTLDKG
+983 
-997 GKDPKTG
+997 
-1004 KSLTKVNA
+1004 
-1012 AYNPYWHSSR
+1012 
-1022 SPLNDQFSSAYKR
+1022 
-1035 NNLVTVEV
+1035 
-1043 EIPESELTS
+1043 
-1052 GYKAEKAKD
+1052 
-1061 AVGEVEWKSGPVS
+1061 
-1074 SKLAKLG
+1074 
-1081 NPRKVILSRYNKI
+1081 
-1094 VRVIPDSEV
+1094 
-1103 ASNIAAILEGTGI
+1103 
-1116 TIPSNTVT
+1116 VT
-1124 PSLRAELENI
+1124 PSRYYAKLHGEGRLEGKYRIIEQSVPVTELWWDGNDANEW
-1134 GVSVTDSVLF
+1134 GFDDGRHSVYKNVPNNRKLTDA
-1144 QSTNK
+1144 
-1149 KLQDRVTGDRLLDA
+1149 VTYDDDGNVIPL
-1163 QDLIDEVESVGGEVD
+1163 
-1178 ENGYIHVFHRTSKE
+1178 SKRFTQNNP
-1192 AADRI
+1192 DI
-1197 RSTNRMIAKEDGLF
+1197 R
-1211 FSTKP
+1211 
-1216 DGQIVGYGDEVVD
+1216 Y
-1229 FWIPAER
+1229 
-1236 LVLDDIF
+1236 
-1243 SDEAHLRLPLPNKN
+1243 
-1257 TITTMM
+1257 
-1263 FQDNDPET
+1263 QDNDPET

-1392 KHVTEQDGVIVYDPE
+1392 KHVIEQDGVIVYDPE

-1659 YANTYGDKLYKAELP
+1659 YANTYGDKIYKAELP

-1738 FGSMGI
+1738 FSSMGI

-1772 AKRDDDTFEYDNILY
+1772 AKRDDDTFEYDNVLY
-1787 QSNDDAIVEKNG
+1787 QSNDNAIVEKNG
-1799 TLVISHELSQAKLKD
+1799 TLVISHELSQEKLKN

-1840 ILMGNNAMASR
+1840 ILLGNNAMASR

-1868 PRPEYTLSEKN
+1868 PKPEYSLTDKN
-1879 KKLIDRW
+1879 KRSINTW
-1886 LKSIGTESS
+1886 LKSIGSYIS
-1895 LDQYYKHQY
+1895 LDNYYKHQY
-1904 SDPEEISSKLSVKD
+1904 LDPRNISSLLSHQED
-1918 DVKKAYIRQNG
+1918 IKKAYLSQKV
-1929 IEIEIPYKYNAEQ
+1929 IEIETPYKNNAEQ

-1958 PVDYDNYDEYMNAVS
+1958 PVDYDNYDEYMNAIS
-1973 EYIRPEVEKLIDAQ
+1973 EYIRPEVEKLIDMQ

-2001 DEKSKISS
+2001 DEKSRISS

-2032 EKAPEKDVQDWIY
+2032 EKAPEKDVEDWIY

-2076 SQGKV
+2076 SQGDV
-2081 GGAENTALTFSQGLT
+2081 GAAENTALTFSQGLT

-2103 LSTRAQMATEERM
+2103 LSTRAQMATEERL

-2146 AWEALDESGRALA
+2146 TWEALNDSGRALA
-2159 DYLKSD
+2159 EYLKSD
-2165 NRDYKLME
+2165 DKSYKLME
-2173 NALKKRNFTP
+2173 KALKKRDFTP
-2183 LDTLVETAIE
+2183 VDTLVNTAME
-2193 LADAIDGMSREYFE
+2193 LADAIDGMSRKYFE
-2207 AKPDR
+2207 AKPSH
-2212 IMQLSEFSVALVPS
+2212 IMKLSDFSVALIP
-2226 DASEETLSILRKA
+2226 DNATEETVSILSRA
-2239 GLQTSTYDKAK
+2239 GLQTSVYDRSK

-2261 NEYMKSQI
+2261 DEYMKSQI

-2274 DELTDFFDGLDN
+2274 DELTDFFDGISD
-2286 IDEAIELTDSIGGP
+2286 IDDAIDLTESIGGP
-2300 DYELSADDMGENW
+2300 DYELSADDMGGNW
-2313 DWEIPQDWSSI
+2313 DWEIPQDWNAI

-2331 EEDYIQAQAP
+2331 EEEYIQEQAP
-2341 TTKAGDKEKLE
+2341 TVEAGDKTILAPVLN
-2352 TKYESN
+2352 SD
-2358 GVLAIEGTQDLELD
+2358 GVLYIEGTQDLELD
-2372 WKSFVDKNKPEIEYT
+2372 WKSFVDKNRPEIEYI

-2430 ESYNHAYDRYE
+2430 ESYNHTYDRYE
-2441 TVKRI
+2441 TVKRT

-2461 LMKQVVDSDVR
+2461 LMKQVVDADVR

-2553 NEEARKKILSGD
+2553 NEEARRRILSGD

-2592 DAEAKIKQL
+2592 DAETKIKQL

-2654 RYAKAMAKLNDLNS
+2654 RYANAMAKLNDLNS
-2668 EGEWQKRSTAKGA
+2668 EGEWQKRSTAKGS

-2693 TQEYMSEMRGMYPE
+2693 TQEYMSELRGMYPE

-2742 VRLQEELKEIRLDL
+2742 VRLQEELKEIRLGL

-2952 MTIEEAKNYLDTL
+2952 MTIEEAKEYLSTL

-2975 YMPQDLIERLTEQK
+2975 YMPQDLVERLTEQK

-3057 GRSLSRRFHSATFA
+3057 GRSISRRFHSATYA

-3087 NRGAAYR
+3087 NKGAAYR

-3148 QLGYILLS
+3148 QLGYIMLS

-3181 NHKEMMDVL
+3181 SHKEMMDVL
-3190 TGEVKDVSVFLSR
+3190 TGEVKDVSEFLSR

-3212 ELKRVGME
+3212 ELKRVGLE
-3220 RYDIVL
+3220 RYDTVL
-3226 RIAEKEIQK
+3226 RVAKEEIQK
-3235 RGLSDLVKAIGDDFS
+3235 RGLTNLVEAIGDDFS

-3321 PRHQKNIDLSLVG
+3321 PRHQKNIDMSLVG

-3507 MGLTMVDRY
+3507 LGLTMVDRY

-3526 QRTLNEQL
+3526 QRTLKEQL
-3534 KAGSDSVY
+3534 QAGSDSVY

-3599 IGMARQKK
+3599 VGMARQKK
-3607 FSQIIGTFVGYAV
+3607 FSQIIGTFLGYAV
-3620 AGLVLGMVQD
+3620 AGLVLGMVQN
-3630 GYDDDDKTKDK
+3630 GYDDDDETKDK

>member
-9 IMAALTGDIYNMLQ
+9 VMAALTGDIYNMLQ

-55 SEIRSQQDGSND
+55 SEIRNQQDGSND

-82 RNESASAIETALNS
+82 RNESASAIDTALNS

-125 ADAVSR
+125 VDAVSR

-203 AAALEAEILKME
+203 AAALESKILKME
-215 QELGDVSSA
+215 EELGDVSMA

-253 ASISTTA
+253 ASVSTTA

-327 EFGGRLVG
+327 EFGGRVVG

-413 NDIEDTKTF
+413 NDIENTKTF

-447 VPKAMIKNKTL
+447 VPKAMIKNKAL
-458 SLALRSTANDSHSFS
+458 SLALRSTANDSKSFS
-473 EFIQRTNSMEKP
+473 EFIQKTNSMEKP

-511 VRGTVVESES
+511 VKGTVVESES

-526 LFSTFNPETGEDTAP
+526 LFSTYNPETGEDTAP
-541 QPDGKI
+541 QPNGKI

-656 RSKSSDAYLSST
+656 RSKASDAYLSST
-668 KDMIKAAV
+668 KDMIKSAV
-676 PGVSDSEAMLAAK
+676 PGISDSEAMLAAK

-698 GTISYGN
+698 GTISYDN
-705 TADMSEAQLQ
+705 ASNMSEAQLQ

-763 STKISEAFDNEV
+763 STKINEAFGNEV

-883 NTDFSDVSESEYSN
+883 DTDFSDVSKSEYSN
-897 SEVESHPVAFQLVED
+897 S
-912 KELLDKLESEKTV
+912 KE
-925 KAYRA
+925 
-930 MQLIDGKLY
+930 
-939 PPMAA
+939 
-944 VVAGERVQASEI
+944 
-956 GKWYRA
+956 
-962 DENPDLA
+962 
-969 IPDIDSKTGEQKTD
+969 SKTD
-983 SEGNPKYKFTLDKG
+983 
-997 GKDPKTG
+997 
-1004 KSLTKVNA
+1004 
-1012 AYNPYWHSSR
+1012 
-1022 SPLNDQFSSAYKR
+1022 
-1035 NNLVTVEV
+1035 NN
-1043 EIPESELTS
+1043 
-1052 GYKAEKAKD
+1052 
-1061 AVGEVEWKSGPVS
+1061 
-1074 SKLAKLG
+1074 
-1081 NPRKVILSRYNKI
+1081 
-1094 VRVIPDSEV
+1094 
-1103 ASNIAAILEGTGI
+1103 
-1116 TIPSNTVT
+1116 SNTVFMQDINQIQG
-1124 PSLRAELENI
+1124 LESWSREDLKEAIQGDIRNI
-1134 GVSVTDSVLF
+1134 LDEAGFDDVQIVGLEIHGSRNRGQARTDSDLDVVVEYAGDAREDDLFNVLNDDHIVIDGIQVDVNPITASVTGTLADYMNRSKAYDMEKLANAKEVVYQDNDLDIRF

-1163 QDLIDEVESVGGEVD
+1163 QYLIDEVKSVGGEVD

-1263 FQDNDPET
+1263 FQDTIEKLSEKYRDYFTENAFGKQYATSEEIAAIKDIVYEYPKAKVADGVLMLEGLKNDKHDMPMKKEFLT
-1271 SAFKNW
+1271 AQIASKLLDQDIILLPRFMDRMLNEIAGYQRFDNYSLADGISGIASDGRTIEFKMCSYRRVGSKISNALQKADVAVIVTHARNGLKNINKDDFSGEGQIFIVNTFSENGIDIMQKNNLSDNWRDFRSDTKSQLRTDNSVPILSIIQELQKVKNENQDTMDYEAYAKAFDKKKESNSIYSDSFKNW
-1277 FGDYENDPE
+1277 FGDWENDSR
-1286 NASKVVDSEGKPLQ
+1286 NASK
-1300 VYHGTGRA
+1300 
-1308 DRVGNVFDP
+1308 
-1317 ARATSGPMAFFTDSK
+1317 
-1332 EIAEGYARDK
+1332 
-1342 QDTSMSYDPKYESF
+1342 
-1356 TSRHRFV
+1356 
-1363 PREGADDMS
+1363 
-1372 ITSAWF
+1372 
-1378 SLPLDVKNEIIEKS
+1378 
-1392 KHVTEQDGVIVYDPE
+1392 
-1407 AKYGLGD
+1407 
-1414 FDDYTLKVNRG
+1414 
-1425 NAIRALIESWLES
+1425 
-1438 GKLFREDEARFR
+1438 
-1450 EVLKLAG
+1450 
-1457 VTDAIKDKYGSDI
+1457 
-1470 TYYDPYARHEAV
+1470 
-1482 YGVYL
+1482 
-1487 NIRKPF
+1487 
-1493 DTSTMVD
+1493 MVD
-1500 DKFVTRLENW
+1500 
-1510 FKRQPKWK
+1510 
-1518 YQNESMDADLWD
+1518 
-1530 KNSVSID
+1530 KNGRPLVC
-1537 KFAERLRHDIETGET
+1537 
-1552 LSWTS
+1552 
-1557 IPDFVTDYL
+1557 
-1566 KYKGFDGIRDTGGK
+1566 
-1580 QGGQKH
+1580 
-1586 TVWIPFESTQVKSAT
+1586 
-1601 DNIGTYDPANPDI
+1601 
-1614 RFQTAFHGSFNN
+1614 FHGSYAN
-1626 FSRFSAEYIGQATEN
+1626 FDTFEMKYHLNDDG
-1641 KSGSLLY
+1641 Y
-1648 GKGYYFSLDED
+1648 FGKGYYFTFSEDPSISKAEAKFYGPVMYSCYLNIRNPFDFSQLYIMEGKGRDVDVALYNLYRMFPEMSTKVKILCNGKEIGLKEYASLYENTASRMYLDQMSDGEYVWRLKLDHEPKNEFEED
-1659 YANTYGDKLYKAELP
+1659 YYSWLRYTTKEDAENGRIDNLKLFLKDKMNINFHQFSYYITQ
-1674 DDGYLYEFEK
+1674 DS
-1684 VQERYWQALAEEIS
+1684 ALFSSLIK
-1698 DVTGYDIDEINE
+1698 DKGYDGILQSKN
-1710 EISMTAK
+1710 
-1717 QGRDFITYAEDMLGE
+1717 G
-1732 DEAIEW
+1732 DEAVVFEPNQIKSATNNNGE
-1738 FGSMGI
+1738 FSASSNNI
-1744 NGLIYSSN
+1744 YFQTSSNNGLI
-1752 GYSGK
+1752 
-1757 TTNLVIFDDSNIKHL
+1757 T
-1772 AKRDDDTFEYDNILY
+1772 
-1787 QSNDDAIVEKNG
+1787 EKNG
-1799 TLVISHELSQAKLKD
+1799 TLVLTHELSQSKLKE

-1840 ILMGNNAMASR
+1840 ILLGNNAMANM
-1851 VIDGGYVWN
+1851 VIAGGYVWN

-1868 PRPEYTLSEKN
+1868 PKPEYSLTDKN
-1879 KKLIDRW
+1879 KRSINTW
-1886 LKSIGTESS
+1886 LRSIGSNIS
-1895 LDQYYKHQY
+1895 LDNYYKHQY
-1904 SDPEEISSKLSVKD
+1904 MDPRNISSLLSSQENI
-1918 DVKKAYIRQNG
+1918 KKAYLSQKG

-2076 SQGKV
+2076 SQGNV
-2081 GGAENTALTFSQGLT
+2081 GAAENTALTFSQGLT

-2103 LSTRAQMATEERM
+2103 LSTRAQMATEERL

-2124 EKVNALYDKYHELAT
+2124 EKVNSLYEKYHELAT

-2146 AWEALDESGRALA
+2146 TWEALNDSGRALA
-2159 DYLKSD
+2159 EYLKSD
-2165 NRDYKLME
+2165 DRSYKLME
-2173 NALKKRNFTP
+2173 KALKKRDFTP
-2183 LDTLVETAIE
+2183 VDTLVNTAME

-2207 AKPDR
+2207 AKPSH
-2212 IMQLSEFSVALVPS
+2212 IMKLSDFSVALIP
-2226 DASEETLSILRKA
+2226 DNATEETVSILNKA
-2239 GLQTSTYDKAK
+2239 GLQTSVYDRSK

-2261 NEYMKSQI
+2261 DEYMKSQI

-2274 DELTDFFDGLDN
+2274 DELTDFFDGISD
-2286 IDEAIELTDSIGGP
+2286 IDDAIDLTESIGGP
-2300 DYELSADDMGENW
+2300 DYELSADDMGGNW
-2313 DWEIPQDWSSI
+2313 DWEIPQDWNAI

-2331 EEDYIQAQAP
+2331 EEEYIQEQAP
-2341 TTKAGDKEKLE
+2341 TVEAGDKTILAPVLN
-2352 TKYESN
+2352 SD
-2358 GVLAIEGTQDLELD
+2358 GVLYIEGTQDLELD
-2372 WKSFVDKNKPEIEYT
+2372 WKSFADKNKPEIEYT

-2441 TVKRI
+2441 TVKRT

-2492 KVIKEMGNNARFY
+2492 KVIKEMGSNARFY

-2553 NEEARKKILSGD
+2553 NEEARRKILSGD

-2613 SLSEAI
+2613 NLSEAI
-2619 KERDGAIADA
+2619 KERDEAIADA

-2668 EGEWQKRSTAKGA
+2668 EGEWQNRSTAKGA

-2686 RIGARLG
+2686 RVGARLG
-2693 TQEYMSEMRGMYPE
+2693 TQEYMSELRGMYPE

-2742 VRLQEELKEIRLDL
+2742 VRLQEELKEIRLGL

-2768 AKMTTALKDIRNI
+2768 VKMTTALKDIRNI

-2888 LQQIRKEKAKIAAA
+2888 LQQIKKEKAKIAAA

-2952 MTIEEAKNYLDTL
+2952 MTIEEAKEYLSTL

-3057 GRSLSRRFHSATFA
+3057 GRSLSRRFHSASFA

-3087 NRGAAYR
+3087 NKGAAYR

-3148 QLGYILLS
+3148 QLGYIMLS

-3190 TGEVKDVSVFLSR
+3190 TGEVKDVSEFLSR

-3212 ELKRVGME
+3212 ELKRVGLE
-3220 RYDIVL
+3220 RYDTVL
-3226 RIAEKEIQK
+3226 RIAKEEIQK

-3321 PRHQKNIDLSLVG
+3321 PRHQKNIDMSLVG

-3507 MGLTMVDRY
+3507 LGLTMVDRY

-3526 QRTLNEQL
+3526 QRTLKEQL
-3534 KAGSDSVY
+3534 QAGSDSVY

-3599 IGMARQKK
+3599 VGMARQKK
-3607 FSQIIGTFVGYAV
+3607 YSQIIGTFVGYAV

-3630 GYDDDDKTKDK
+3630 GYDDDDETKDK

-3671 VTGESTWAT
+3671 VTGESSWAT

>member
-9 IMAALTGDIYNMLQ
+9 VMAALTGDIYNMLQ

-55 SEIRSQQDGSND
+55 SEIRNQQDGSND

-146 QTAYANLDQISEYWN
+146 QAAYANLDEISEYWN

-197 EGKTDE
+197 EGKTEE
-203 AAALEAEILKME
+203 AAALEAKILKME

-253 ASISTTA
+253 ASVSTTA
-260 LGSALVGAMALNP
+260 IGSALVGAMALNP

-327 EFGGRLVG
+327 EFGGRVVG

-378 NAVLEWVT
+378 NAVLEWIT

-511 VRGTVVESES
+511 VKGTVVESES

-526 LFSTFNPETGEDTAP
+526 LFSTFNPETGEDNAP
-541 QPDGKI
+541 QPNGKI
-547 YRSEEGKLYSVVRS
+547 YRSEKGKLYSVVRS

-587 GNTQTVQQV
+587 GNVQTVQQV
-596 RVRPGYEGIRS
+596 RVRPGYEGIRA
-607 EMVLDAIDSTQ
+607 EMVLDALDSTQ
-618 TSETEI
+618 TSETD
-624 VWNPKT
+624 VAWNPKT

-656 RSKSSDAYLSST
+656 RSKSSDAYISST
-668 KDMIKAAV
+668 KDMIKSAV
-676 PGVSDSEAMLAAK
+676 PGISDSEAMLAAK

-698 GTISYGN
+698 ETISYGN

-723 GATDKARS
+723 GATDKAKS

-763 STKISEAFDNEV
+763 STKINEAFGNEV

-808 SGMPTWTISQEEN
+808 SGKPTWTISQEEN

-883 NTDFSDVSESEYSN
+883 DTDFSDVSKSEYSS

-912 KELLDKLESEKTV
+912 KELLDKLESEKTI

-969 IPDIDSKTGEQKTD
+969 IPDIDSKTGKQKTD

-1116 TIPSNTVT
+1116 TVPSNTVT

-1163 QDLIDEVESVGGEVD
+1163 QDLIDEVKSVGGEVD

-1197 RSTNRMIAKEDGLF
+1197 RSTNKMIAKEDGLF

-1236 LVLDDIF
+1236 LLLDDIF
-1243 SDEAHLRLPLPNKN
+1243 SDEVHLRLPLPNKN

-1263 FQDNDPET
+1263 FQESDPIYSDT
-1271 SAFKNW
+1271 FKNW
-1277 FGDYENDPE
+1277 FGDWENDSR
-1286 NASKVVDSEGKPLQ
+1286 NASK
-1300 VYHGTGRA
+1300 
-1308 DRVGNVFDP
+1308 
-1317 ARATSGPMAFFTDSK
+1317 
-1332 EIAEGYARDK
+1332 
-1342 QDTSMSYDPKYESF
+1342 
-1356 TSRHRFV
+1356 
-1363 PREGADDMS
+1363 
-1372 ITSAWF
+1372 
-1378 SLPLDVKNEIIEKS
+1378 
-1392 KHVTEQDGVIVYDPE
+1392 
-1407 AKYGLGD
+1407 
-1414 FDDYTLKVNRG
+1414 
-1425 NAIRALIESWLES
+1425 
-1438 GKLFREDEARFR
+1438 
-1450 EVLKLAG
+1450 
-1457 VTDAIKDKYGSDI
+1457 
-1470 TYYDPYARHEAV
+1470 
-1482 YGVYL
+1482 
-1487 NIRKPF
+1487 
-1493 DTSTMVD
+1493 MVD
-1500 DKFVTRLENW
+1500 
-1510 FKRQPKWK
+1510 
-1518 YQNESMDADLWD
+1518 
-1530 KNSVSID
+1530 KNGRPLVC
-1537 KFAERLRHDIETGET
+1537 
-1552 LSWTS
+1552 
-1557 IPDFVTDYL
+1557 
-1566 KYKGFDGIRDTGGK
+1566 
-1580 QGGQKH
+1580 
-1586 TVWIPFESTQVKSAT
+1586 
-1601 DNIGTYDPANPDI
+1601 
-1614 RFQTAFHGSFNN
+1614 FHGSYSN
-1626 FSRFSAEYIGQATEN
+1626 FDTFEMKYHLNDDG
-1641 KSGSLLY
+1641 Y
-1648 GKGYYFSLDED
+1648 FGKGYYFTFSENPSISKAEAKFYGPVMYSCYLNIRNPFDFSQLYMMEGKGRDVDVALYNLYRMFPEMSSKVRILCNGKEIGLKEYASLYEDTASRMYLDQMSDGEYVWRLELDHEPKNEFEED
-1659 YANTYGDKLYKAELP
+1659 YYSWLRYATKEDAENGRIDNLKLFLKDKMNINFHQFSYYITQ
-1674 DDGYLYEFEK
+1674 DS
-1684 VQERYWQALAEEIS
+1684 ALFSSLIK
-1698 DVTGYDIDEINE
+1698 DKGYDGIIQSKN
-1710 EISMTAK
+1710 
-1717 QGRDFITYAEDMLGE
+1717 G
-1732 DEAIEW
+1732 DEAVVFEPNQIKSATNNNGE
-1738 FGSMGI
+1738 FSTSSNNI
-1744 NGLIYSSN
+1744 YFQTSSNNGLI
-1752 GYSGK
+1752 
-1757 TTNLVIFDDSNIKHL
+1757 T
-1772 AKRDDDTFEYDNILY
+1772 
-1787 QSNDDAIVEKNG
+1787 EKNG
-1799 TLVISHELSQAKLKD
+1799 TLVLTHELSQSKLKE

-1840 ILMGNNAMASR
+1840 ILLGNNAMASR

-1868 PRPEYTLSEKN
+1868 PRPEYALTEKN

-1929 IEIEIPYKYNAEQ
+1929 IEIETPYKSNADR
-1942 FPETIRN
+1942 FPEPIRN
-1949 KALEYVKDN
+1949 KAVEYVNSN
-1958 PVDYDNYDEYMNAVS
+1958 PVDYDDYEAYRNAVS
-1973 EYIRPEVEKLIDAQ
+1973 DYIRPEVERLIDA
-1987 ERAFRKRM
+1987 EPRAFKRTI
-1995 LREAYI
+1995 LRNFYL
-2001 DEKSKISS
+2001 DEKTNIDS
-2009 LIAYAENPEEKVVDS
+2009 LIAYAENPEEKVVDTQE
-2024 LALSKLID
+2024 LARLID
-2032 EKAPEKDVQDWIY
+2032 AKAPQKDVEAWIY
-2045 ENIVKY
+2045 DNIKDY
-2051 YSAPYITI
+2051 YSEPYLTI
-2059 GNRKYEYNL
+2059 NGRRQDYTL
-2068 MNIFKSMM
+2068 TNIFRSMM

-2081 GGAENTALTFSQGLT
+2081 GGAEDTALTFSQGLT

-2103 LSTRAQMATEERM
+2103 LENRAQMATEERL

-2146 AWEALDESGRALA
+2146 TWGALDESGRALA

-2165 NRDYKLME
+2165 NRNYKLME

-2183 LDTLVETAIE
+2183 LDTLVETAME

-2226 DASEETLSILRKA
+2226 DASEETLSILKKT

-2274 DELTDFFDGLDN
+2274 DELTDFFDGISD
-2286 IDEAIELTDSIGGP
+2286 IDGAIDLTESIGGP
-2300 DYELSADDMGENW
+2300 DYELSAEDMGGNW
-2313 DWEIPQDWSSI
+2313 DWEIPQDWNAI

-2331 EEDYIQAQAP
+2331 EEEYIQEHAP
-2341 TTKAGDKEKLE
+2341 TVEAGDKTILAPVLN
-2352 TKYESN
+2352 SD
-2358 GVLAIEGTQDLELD
+2358 GVPYIEGTQDLELD

-2392 KDAIFRKAIE
+2392 KDEIFRKSIQ

-2415 EALLHNTYSTNAFNE
+2415 EALLHGTYSTNATTE
-2430 ESYNHAYDRYE
+2430 ETYNSAYDRYE

-2446 EPFVDEAYRTSLMQR
+2446 VPFVDEAYRTSLMQR
-2461 LMKQVVDSDVR
+2461 LMKQVVDGDVR

-2483 WPKTTNLKK
+2483 WPKTTGLKK
-2492 KVIKEMGNNARFY
+2492 KVIKEMGSNARFY

-2510 PLISDKDMLPEV
+2510 PLISDKNMLPEV

-2538 ILDTRAL
+2538 LLDTRAL

-2553 NEEARKKILSGD
+2553 NEEARRRILSGD
-2565 LRFGSDADETQL
+2565 LRFGSDVDENQL
-2577 KMVADTIKDQ
+2577 KMVSDTIKDQ
-2587 AQRIK
+2587 NKRIK
-2592 DAEAKIKQL
+2592 DAEAKIKEL

-2606 VLDEGIN
+2606 LLDEGIN
-2613 SLSEAI
+2613 NLSEAV
-2619 KERDGAIADA
+2619 KERDEAIADA
-2629 EKILSD
+2629 EKMLSD
-2635 LSAVL
+2635 LSAAISGKPLTSARTELQERYFKAL
-2640 SGTNP
+2640 S
-2645 SSTRKELND
+2645 
-2654 RYAKAMAKLNDLNS
+2654 KLNDLNS
-2668 EGEWQKRSTAKGA
+2668 EGEWQKRSTAKGS

-2742 VRLQEELKEIRLDL
+2742 VRLQEELKEIRLGL

-2816 NRNSK
+2816 NRNIK

-2915 TAAGPVAA
+2915 TAAGPIAA

-2952 MTIEEAKNYLDTL
+2952 MTIEEAKNYLSTL

-2975 YMPQDLIERLTEQK
+2975 YMPQDLVERLTEQK

-3087 NRGAAYR
+3087 NKGAAYR

-3190 TGEVKDVSVFLSR
+3190 TGEVKDVSEFLSR

-3212 ELKRVGME
+3212 ELKRVGLE
-3220 RYDIVL
+3220 RYDTVL
-3226 RIAEKEIQK
+3226 KVAKEEIQK
-3235 RGLSDLVKAIGDDFS
+3235 RGLTDLVEAIGDDFS

-3321 PRHQKNIDLSLVG
+3321 PRHQKNIDMSLVG

-3486 KNEWGQTKGQRIYS
+3486 KNQWGQTKGQRIYS

-3526 QRTLNEQL
+3526 QRTLKEQL
-3534 KAGSDSVY
+3534 QAGSDSVY
-3542 AEAAAIQKADE
+3542 AETAAIQKADE

-3630 GYDDDDKTKDK
+3630 GYDDDDETKDK

-3655 SVPIVG
+3655 SVPIFG

-3671 VTGESTWAT
+3671 VTGESSWAT

>member
-9 IMAALTGDIYNMLQ
+9 VMAALTGDIYNMLQ

-55 SEIRSQQDGSND
+55 SEVRSQQDGSND
-67 NMVSREVTDTGTGGR
+67 NMVSHEVTDTGTGGR

-138 NALTGMDI
+138 NALTGLDL
-146 QTAYANLDQISEYWN
+146 QTAYANLDEISEYWN

-203 AAALEAEILKME
+203 AAALESKILKME

-327 EFGGRLVG
+327 EFGGRIVG

-473 EFIQRTNSMEKP
+473 EFIQRTNGMEKP

-511 VRGTVVESES
+511 VKGTVVENES

-526 LFSTFNPETGEDTAP
+526 LFSTYNPETGEDTAP
-541 QPDGKI
+541 QPNGKI

-656 RSKSSDAYLSST
+656 RTKATDATLASTRDAIKSA
-668 KDMIKAAV
+668 I
-676 PGVSDSEAMLAAK
+676 PGISDSEAMLAAK

-698 GTISYGN
+698 GNIKYDSVLN
-705 TADMSEAQLQ
+705 MSEEQKQ
-715 GRRLEEIR
+715 GRTLEEYR
-723 GATDKARS
+723 GATDKAKS

-737 NSDFSTFIH
+737 HSDFSTFMH

-753 SQRLQESKEL
+753 SQRVQESKEL
-763 STKISEAFDNEV
+763 STSIYQAFQDEV
-775 SKNQLRQF
+775 SKNQLRKF
-783 IADRIQI
+783 IEDRKQI
-790 WGKDAD
+790 WGADAD

-808 SGMPTWTISQEEN
+808 SGKPTWTISQEEN

-836 SQNLSSGIRAVLR
+836 SQNLSSGIKAVLR

-856 SIYQTLR
+856 SIYQTLK
-863 QSSSLN
+863 QSSTLN

-883 NTDFSDVSESEYSN
+883 DTDFSDVSESEYSN
-897 SEVESHPVAFQLVED
+897 GEVKTNDKLRYQESQDSRYLAAVERGDMEAAQRMVDAKAAQKGYITREDYRDTHVAPGANIGRED
-912 KELLDKLESEKTV
+912 FTNLDKLRELRDDSFDLNLYAIANGITNQPEDYFTPIGLRYYGTNDPLADRQSFYAIIDAIRKVRDMKDGDPIPEITV
-925 KAYRA
+925 YRA
-930 MQLIDGKLY
+930 VPRDIKGKQLESDG
-939 PPMAA
+939 
-944 VVAGERVQASEI
+944 Q
-956 GKWYRA
+956 W
-962 DENPDLA
+962 
-969 IPDIDSKTGEQKTD
+969 
-983 SEGNPKYKFTLDKG
+983 
-997 GKDPKTG
+997 
-1004 KSLTKVNA
+1004 
-1012 AYNPYWHSSR
+1012 
-1022 SPLNDQFSSAYKR
+1022 
-1035 NNLVTVEV
+1035 
-1043 EIPESELTS
+1043 
-1052 GYKAEKAKD
+1052 
-1061 AVGEVEWKSGPVS
+1061 
-1074 SKLAKLG
+1074 
-1081 NPRKVILSRYNKI
+1081 
-1094 VRVIPDSEV
+1094 
-1103 ASNIAAILEGTGI
+1103 
-1116 TIPSNTVT
+1116 VT
-1124 PSLRAELENI
+1124 PSRYYAKLHGEGRLEGKYRIIEQSVPVTELWWDGNDANEW
-1134 GVSVTDSVLF
+1134 GFDDGRHSVYKNVP
-1144 QSTNK
+1144 NNRK
-1149 KLQDRVTGDRLLDA
+1149 
-1163 QDLIDEVESVGGEVD
+1163 LIDAVTYDDDGNV
-1178 ENGYIHVFHRTSKE
+1178 IPLSKRFTQNNP
-1192 AADRI
+1192 DI
-1197 RSTNRMIAKEDGLF
+1197 R
-1211 FSTKP
+1211 
-1216 DGQIVGYGDEVVD
+1216 Y
-1229 FWIPAER
+1229 
-1236 LVLDDIF
+1236 
-1243 SDEAHLRLPLPNKN
+1243 
-1257 TITTMM
+1257 
-1263 FQDNDPET
+1263 QDNDPET

-1414 FDDYTLKVNRG
+1414 FDDYTLKLNRG

-1659 YANTYGDKLYKAELP
+1659 YANTYGDKIYKAELP

-1840 ILMGNNAMASR
+1840 ILLGNNAMASR

-1868 PRPEYTLSEKN
+1868 PKPEYSLTDKN
-1879 KKLIDRW
+1879 KRSINTW
-1886 LKSIGTESS
+1886 LKSIGSYIS
-1895 LDQYYKHQY
+1895 LDNYYKHQY
-1904 SDPEEISSKLSVKD
+1904 LDPRNISSLLSHQED
-1918 DVKKAYIRQNG
+1918 IKKAYLSQKG
-1929 IEIEIPYKYNAEQ
+1929 IEIETPYKNNAEQ

-2024 LALSKLID
+2024 LALSRLID

-2076 SQGKV
+2076 SQGDV
-2081 GGAENTALTFSQGLT
+2081 GAAENTALTFSQGLT
-2096 NSYAARR
+2096 NSYAARK
-2103 LSTRAQMATEERM
+2103 LSTRAQMATEERL

-2124 EKVNALYDKYHELAT
+2124 EKVNSLYDKYHELAT

-2146 AWEALDESGRALA
+2146 TWEALNDSGRALA
-2159 DYLKSD
+2159 EYLKSD
-2165 NRDYKLME
+2165 DRSYKLME
-2173 NALKKRNFTP
+2173 RALKKRDFTP
-2183 LDTLVETAIE
+2183 VDTLVNTAME
-2193 LADAIDGMSREYFE
+2193 LADAIDSMSREYFE
-2207 AKPDR
+2207 AKPSH
-2212 IMQLSEFSVALVPS
+2212 IMKLSDFSVALIP
-2226 DASEETLSILRKA
+2226 DNATEETVSILNKA
-2239 GLQTSTYDKAK
+2239 GLQTSVYDRSK

-2261 NEYMKSQI
+2261 DEYMKSQI

-2274 DELTDFFDGLDN
+2274 DELTDFFDGISD
-2286 IDEAIELTDSIGGP
+2286 IDDAIDLTESIGGP
-2300 DYELSADDMGENW
+2300 DYELSADDMGGNW
-2313 DWEIPQDWSSI
+2313 DWEIPQDWNAI

-2331 EEDYIQAQAP
+2331 EEEYIQEQAP
-2341 TTKAGDKEKLE
+2341 TVEAGDKTILAPVLN
-2352 TKYESN
+2352 SD
-2358 GVLAIEGTQDLELD
+2358 GVLYIEGTQDLELD
-2372 WKSFVDKNKPEIEYT
+2372 WKSFVDKNRPEIEYV

-2441 TVKRI
+2441 TVKRT

-2461 LMKQVVDSDVR
+2461 LMKQVVDGDVR

-3057 GRSLSRRFHSATFA
+3057 GRSLSRRFHSASFA

-3087 NRGAAYR
+3087 NKGAAYR

-3190 TGEVKDVSVFLSR
+3190 TGEVKDVSEFLSR

-3212 ELKRVGME
+3212 ELKRVGLE
-3220 RYDIVL
+3220 RYDTVL
-3226 RIAEKEIQK
+3226 KVAKEEIQK
-3235 RGLSDLVKAIGDDFS
+3235 RGLTDLVEAIGDDFS

-3321 PRHQKNIDLSLVG
+3321 PRHQKNIDMSLVG

-3486 KNEWGQTKGQRIYS
+3486 KNQWGQTKGQRIYS

-3526 QRTLNEQL
+3526 QRTLKEQL
-3534 KAGSDSVY
+3534 QAGSDSVY

-3599 IGMARQKK
+3599 VGMARQKK
-3607 FSQIIGTFVGYAV
+3607 YFQIIGTFVGYGV

-3630 GYDDDDKTKDK
+3630 GYDDDDETKDK

-3671 VTGESTWAT
+3671 VTGESSWAT

-3706 TAISKTAEG
+3706 TAISKTTEG

>member
-1 MPSMWHHS
+1 MDSTYSQRRQSEACKYGEVLRVSVRNDGMPSMWHHS
-9 IMAALTGDIYNMLQ
+9 VMAALTGDIYNMLQ

-146 QTAYANLDQISEYWN
+146 QTAYANLDEISEYWN

-197 EGKTDE
+197 EGKTEE
-203 AAALEAEILKME
+203 AEALEAEILKME

-253 ASISTTA
+253 ASVSTTA
-260 LGSALVGAMALNP
+260 IGSAIVGAMALNP

-327 EFGGRLVG
+327 EFGGRIVG

-413 NDIEDTKTF
+413 NDIENTKTF

-511 VRGTVVESES
+511 VKGTVVESES

-541 QPDGKI
+541 QPNGKI
-547 YRSEEGKLYSVVRS
+547 YRSEEGKLYSEVRS

-596 RVRPGYEGIRS
+596 RVRPGYESIRS

-643 NPAGKEAGLRYEF
+643 NPSGKEARLRYEF

-668 KDMIKAAV
+668 KDMIKSAV
-676 PGVSDSEAMLAAK
+676 PGISDSEAMLAAK

-723 GATDKARS
+723 GATDKAKS

-763 STKISEAFDNEV
+763 STRISEAFDNEV

-808 SGMPTWTISQEEN
+808 SGKPTWTISQEEN

-836 SQNLSSGIRAVLR
+836 NQNLSSGIRAVLR

-856 SIYQTLR
+856 SIYQTLK

-883 NTDFSDVSESEYSN
+883 NTDFSDMSKSEYSN
-897 SEVESHPVAFQLVED
+897 S
-912 KELLDKLESEKTV
+912 KE
-925 KAYRA
+925 
-930 MQLIDGKLY
+930 
-939 PPMAA
+939 
-944 VVAGERVQASEI
+944 
-956 GKWYRA
+956 
-962 DENPDLA
+962 
-969 IPDIDSKTGEQKTD
+969 SKTD
-983 SEGNPKYKFTLDKG
+983 
-997 GKDPKTG
+997 
-1004 KSLTKVNA
+1004 
-1012 AYNPYWHSSR
+1012 
-1022 SPLNDQFSSAYKR
+1022 
-1035 NNLVTVEV
+1035 NN
-1043 EIPESELTS
+1043 
-1052 GYKAEKAKD
+1052 
-1061 AVGEVEWKSGPVS
+1061 
-1074 SKLAKLG
+1074 
-1081 NPRKVILSRYNKI
+1081 
-1094 VRVIPDSEV
+1094 
-1103 ASNIAAILEGTGI
+1103 
-1116 TIPSNTVT
+1116 SNTV
-1124 PSLRAELENI
+1124 SMQDINQIQGLESWSREDLKEAIQGDIRNI
-1134 GVSVTDSVLF
+1134 LDEAGFDDVQIVGLEIHGSRNRGQARTDSDLDVVVEYTGDAREDDLFNVLNDDHIVIDGIQVDVNPITASATGTLADYMNRSKAYDMEKLANAKEVVYQDNDPDIRF

-1163 QDLIDEVESVGGEVD
+1163 QYLIDEVKSVGGEVD

-1197 RSTNRMIAKEDGLF
+1197 RSTNKMIAKEDGLF

-1286 NASKVVDSEGKPLQ
+1286 NASKVVDSKGKPLQ

-1392 KHVTEQDGVIVYDPE
+1392 KHVTERDGVIVYDPE

-1799 TLVISHELSQAKLKD
+1799 TLVISHELSQEKLKQ

-1840 ILMGNNAMASR
+1840 ILLGNNAMANM

-1868 PRPEYTLSEKN
+1868 PKPEYALTDKN
-1879 KKLIDRW
+1879 KRSINTW
-1886 LKSIGTESS
+1886 LKSIGSYIS
-1895 LDQYYKHQY
+1895 LDNYYKHQY
-1904 SDPEEISSKLSVKD
+1904 LDPRNISSLLSHQED
-1918 DVKKAYIRQNG
+1918 IKKAYLSQKG
-1929 IEIEIPYKYNAEQ
+1929 IEIETPYRNNAEQ
-1942 FPETIRN
+1942 FPEIIRN
-1949 KALEYVKDN
+1949 KALEYVKNN

-2024 LALSKLID
+2024 LALSRLID

-2059 GNRKYEYNL
+2059 DNRKYEYNL

-2076 SQGKV
+2076 SQGNV
-2081 GGAENTALTFSQGLT
+2081 GAAENTALTFSQGLT

-2103 LSTRAQMATEERM
+2103 LSTRAQMVTEERL

-2124 EKVNALYDKYHELAT
+2124 EKVNSLYDKYHELAT

-2146 AWEALDESGRALA
+2146 AWEALNDSGRALA
-2159 DYLKSD
+2159 EYLKSD
-2165 NRDYKLME
+2165 DRSYKLME
-2173 NALKKRNFTP
+2173 RALKKRDFTP
-2183 LDTLVETAIE
+2183 VDTLVNTAME

-2207 AKPDR
+2207 AKPSH
-2212 IMQLSEFSVALVPS
+2212 IMKLSDFSVALIP
-2226 DASEETLSILRKA
+2226 DNATEETVSILNKA
-2239 GLQTSTYDKAK
+2239 GLQTSVYDRSK

-2261 NEYMKSQI
+2261 DEYMKSQI

-2274 DELTDFFDGLDN
+2274 DELTDFFDGISD
-2286 IDEAIELTDSIGGP
+2286 IDDAIDLTESIGGP
-2300 DYELSADDMGENW
+2300 DYELSADDMGGNW
-2313 DWEIPQDWSSI
+2313 DWEIPQDWNAI

-2331 EEDYIQAQAP
+2331 EEEYIQEQAP
-2341 TTKAGDKEKLE
+2341 TVEAGDKTILAPVLN
-2352 TKYESN
+2352 SD
-2358 GVLAIEGTQDLELD
+2358 GVLYIEGTQDLELD
-2372 WKSFVDKNKPEIEYT
+2372 WKSFVDKNRPEIEYT

-2441 TVKRI
+2441 TVKRT

-2492 KVIKEMGNNARFY
+2492 KVIKEMGSNARFY

-2553 NEEARKKILSGD
+2553 NEEARRKILSGD

-2592 DAEAKIKQL
+2592 DAEAKIKEL

-2693 TQEYMSEMRGMYPE
+2693 TQEYMSELRGMYPE
-2707 LFTTLDKDGN
+2707 LFTTIDKDGN

-2742 VRLQEELKEIRLDL
+2742 VRLQEELKEIRLGL

-2839 TAAASRADSRTEFIK
+2839 TAAASRANSRTEFIK

-2952 MTIEEAKNYLDTL
+2952 MTIEEAKNYLSTL

-3057 GRSLSRRFHSATFA
+3057 GRSISRRFHSATFA

-3087 NRGAAYR
+3087 NKGAAYR

-3148 QLGYILLS
+3148 QLGYIMLS

-3190 TGEVKDVSVFLSR
+3190 TGEVKDVAEFLSR

-3212 ELKRVGME
+3212 ELKRVGLE
-3220 RYDIVL
+3220 RYDTVL
-3226 RIAEKEIQK
+3226 RVAKEEIQK
-3235 RGLSDLVKAIGDDFS
+3235 RGLTDLVEAIGNDFS

-3321 PRHQKNIDLSLVG
+3321 PRHQKNIDMSLVG

-3526 QRTLNEQL
+3526 QRTLKEQL
-3534 KAGSDSVY
+3534 QAGSDSVY

-3620 AGLVLGMVQD
+3620 AGLVLGMVQN
-3630 GYDDDDKTKDK
+3630 GYDDDDETKDK

-3671 VTGESTWAT
+3671 VTGESSWAT

>member
-9 IMAALTGDIYNMLQ
+9 VMAALTGDIYNMLQ

-55 SEIRSQQDGSND
+55 SEIRNQQDGSND

-82 RNESASAIETALNS
+82 RNESASAIDTALNS

-113 ALHALVINSEDP
+113 ALHTLVINSEDP

-146 QTAYANLDQISEYWN
+146 QTAYANLDEISEYWN

-203 AAALEAEILKME
+203 AAALEAKIFKME

-253 ASISTTA
+253 ASVSTTA
-260 LGSALVGAMALNP
+260 IGSALVGAMALNP

-327 EFGGRLVG
+327 EFGGRVVG

-413 NDIEDTKTF
+413 NDIENTKTF

-447 VPKAMIKNKTL
+447 VPKAMIKNKAL
-458 SLALRSTANDSHSFS
+458 SLALRSTANDSKSFS
-473 EFIQRTNSMEKP
+473 EFIQKTNSMEKP

-511 VRGTVVESES
+511 VKGTVVESES

-526 LFSTFNPETGEDTAP
+526 LFSTYNPETGEDTAP
-541 QPDGKI
+541 QPNGKI
-547 YRSEEGKLYSVVRS
+547 YRSEEGKLYSEVRS

-656 RSKSSDAYLSST
+656 RSKASDAYLSST
-668 KDMIKAAV
+668 KDMIKSAV
-676 PGVSDSEAMLAAK
+676 PGISDSEAMLAAK

-698 GTISYGN
+698 GTISYDN
-705 TADMSEAQLQ
+705 AANMSEVQLQ

-763 STKISEAFDNEV
+763 STRISEAFDNEV

-883 NTDFSDVSESEYSN
+883 NTDFSDVSKSEYSN
-897 SEVESHPVAFQLVED
+897 SEVKTDKKLMYQESQDSRYLAAVERGDMETAQRMVDAKAAQKGYVTREDYRDTHVAPGANIGRED
-912 KELLDKLESEKTV
+912 FTNLDKLRELRDDSFDLNLYAIANGITNQPEDYFTPIGLRYYGTNDPMADRQSFYAIMDAIRKVKDMKDGDPIPEITV
-925 KAYRA
+925 YRA
-930 MQLIDGKLY
+930 VPRDIKGKQLESDG
-939 PPMAA
+939 
-944 VVAGERVQASEI
+944 Q
-956 GKWYRA
+956 W
-962 DENPDLA
+962 
-969 IPDIDSKTGEQKTD
+969 
-983 SEGNPKYKFTLDKG
+983 
-997 GKDPKTG
+997 
-1004 KSLTKVNA
+1004 
-1012 AYNPYWHSSR
+1012 
-1022 SPLNDQFSSAYKR
+1022 
-1035 NNLVTVEV
+1035 
-1043 EIPESELTS
+1043 
-1052 GYKAEKAKD
+1052 
-1061 AVGEVEWKSGPVS
+1061 
-1074 SKLAKLG
+1074 
-1081 NPRKVILSRYNKI
+1081 
-1094 VRVIPDSEV
+1094 
-1103 ASNIAAILEGTGI
+1103 
-1116 TIPSNTVT
+1116 VT
-1124 PSLRAELENI
+1124 PSRYYAKLHGEGRFEGKYRIIEQSVPVTELWWDGNDANEWGFDDGSPSVYKNI
-1134 GVSVTDSVLF
+1134 PNNRKLTDAVTYDDDGNVIPL
-1144 QSTNK
+1144 
-1149 KLQDRVTGDRLLDA
+1149 
-1163 QDLIDEVESVGGEVD
+1163 
-1178 ENGYIHVFHRTSKE
+1178 SKRFTQNNP
-1192 AADRI
+1192 DI
-1197 RSTNRMIAKEDGLF
+1197 R
-1211 FSTKP
+1211 
-1216 DGQIVGYGDEVVD
+1216 Y
-1229 FWIPAER
+1229 
-1236 LVLDDIF
+1236 
-1243 SDEAHLRLPLPNKN
+1243 
-1257 TITTMM
+1257 
-1263 FQDNDPET
+1263 QDNDPET

-1332 EIAEGYARDK
+1332 EVAEGYARDK

-1363 PREGADDMS
+1363 PREGADDMP

-1641 KSGSLLY
+1641 KSGNLLY

-1659 YANTYGDKLYKAELP
+1659 YANTYGDKVYKAELP

-1744 NGLIYSSN
+1744 NGLIYSST

-1799 TLVISHELSQAKLKD
+1799 TLVMSHELSQAKLKD

-1840 ILMGNNAMASR
+1840 ILLGNNAMADM
-1851 VIDGGYVWN
+1851 IIAGGYVWN

-1868 PRPEYTLSEKN
+1868 PKPEYSLTDKN
-1879 KKLIDRW
+1879 KRSINTW
-1886 LKSIGTESS
+1886 LRSIGSYIS
-1895 LDQYYKHQY
+1895 LDNYYKHQY
-1904 SDPEEISSKLSVKD
+1904 LDPRNISSLLSHQED
-1918 DVKKAYIRQNG
+1918 IKKAYLSQKG
-1929 IEIEIPYKYNAEQ
+1929 IEIETPYKNNAEQ

-1958 PVDYDNYDEYMNAVS
+1958 PVDYDNYDEYMNAIS
-1973 EYIRPEVEKLIDAQ
+1973 EYIRPEVEKLIDMQ

-2024 LALSKLID
+2024 LALSRLID

-2076 SQGKV
+2076 SQGNV
-2081 GGAENTALTFSQGLT
+2081 GAAENTALTFSQGLT

-2103 LSTRAQMATEERM
+2103 LSTRAQMATEERL

-2124 EKVNALYDKYHELAT
+2124 EKVNSLYDKYHELAT
-2139 KNYKWSD
+2139 KSYKWSD
-2146 AWEALDESGRALA
+2146 TWEALNDSGRALA
-2159 DYLKSD
+2159 EYLKSD
-2165 NRDYKLME
+2165 DRSYKLME
-2173 NALKKRNFTP
+2173 KALKKRDFTP
-2183 LDTLVETAIE
+2183 VDTLVNTAME
-2193 LADAIDGMSREYFE
+2193 LADAIDGMSRKYFE
-2207 AKPDR
+2207 AKPSH
-2212 IMQLSEFSVALVPS
+2212 IMKLSDFSVALIP
-2226 DASEETLSILRKA
+2226 DNATEETVSILTKA
-2239 GLQTSTYDKAK
+2239 GLQTSVYDRSK

-2261 NEYMKSQI
+2261 DEYMKSQI

-2274 DELTDFFDGLDN
+2274 DELTDFFDGISD
-2286 IDEAIELTDSIGGP
+2286 IDDAIDLTENIGGP
-2300 DYELSADDMGENW
+2300 DYELSADDMGGNW
-2313 DWEIPQDWSSI
+2313 DWEIPQDWNAI

-2331 EEDYIQAQAP
+2331 EEEYIQEQAP
-2341 TTKAGDKEKLE
+2341 TVEAGDKTILAPVLN
-2352 TKYESN
+2352 SD
-2358 GVLAIEGTQDLELD
+2358 GVLYIEGTQDLELD

-2441 TVKRI
+2441 TVKRT

-2492 KVIKEMGNNARFY
+2492 KVIKEMGSNARFY

-2553 NEEARKKILSGD
+2553 NEEARRRILSGD
-2565 LRFGSDADETQL
+2565 LRFGSDTDETQM

-2606 VLDEGIN
+2606 TLDEGIN

-2619 KERDGAIADA
+2619 KERDEAIADA

-2693 TQEYMSEMRGMYPE
+2693 TQEYMSELRGMYPE

-2742 VRLQEELKEIRLDL
+2742 VRLQEELKEIRLGL

-2888 LQQIRKEKAKIAAA
+2888 LQQLRKEKAKIAAA

-3004 LAVEAL
+3004 LAVEVL

-3057 GRSLSRRFHSATFA
+3057 GRSLSRRFHSATYS

-3087 NRGAAYR
+3087 NKGAAYR

-3148 QLGYILLS
+3148 QLGYIMLS

-3190 TGEVKDVSVFLSR
+3190 TGEVKDVAEFLSR

-3212 ELKRVGME
+3212 ELKRVGLE
-3220 RYDIVL
+3220 RYDTVL
-3226 RIAEKEIQK
+3226 RVAKEEIQK
-3235 RGLSDLVKAIGDDFS
+3235 RGLTDLVEAIGDDFS
-3250 SKENSDRLDRASI
+3250 LKENSDRLDRASI

-3321 PRHQKNIDLSLVG
+3321 PRHQKNIDMSLVG

-3507 MGLTMVDRY
+3507 LGLTMVDRY

-3607 FSQIIGTFVGYAV
+3607 FSQIIGTFLGYAV

-3630 GYDDDDKTKDK
+3630 GYDDDDETKDK

-3671 VTGESTWAT
+3671 VTGESSWAT

-3730 IEAAQ
+3730 IDAAQ

>member
-1 MPSMWHHS
+1 
-9 IMAALTGDIYNMLQ
+9 MAALTGDIYNMLQ
-23 TRSNNRSAASSL
+23 TRSNSKSAASSI
-35 GKVQLSSEET
+35 GKVQFSSDS
-45 KKQNPEIIKP
+45 QNNAQQKPEIIKP
-55 SEIRSQQDGSND
+55 SEIKKQQDNEND
-67 NMVSREVTDTGTGGR
+67 MTTSSEVTDTATGGR

-113 ALHALVINSEDP
+113 ALHALVINSDDP
-125 ADAVSR
+125 ADAISR
-131 FVSAKGI
+131 FVASKAI
-138 NALTGMDI
+138 NAMTGLDME
-146 QTAYANLDQISEYWN
+146 TAYSNLDTISEYWN
-161 GSKFEAKD
+161 GSRFESKD
-169 ISFAQKIHNGFARL
+169 ITLAQKFKNGFVRL

-197 EGKTDE
+197 EGKTEE
-203 AAALEAEILKME
+203 AQALEQKILKME
-215 QELGDVSSA
+215 KELGDVSMS

-247 AVKGGL
+247 AAKGGL
-253 ASISTTA
+253 VSSLTLAGGT
-260 LGSALVGAMALNP
+260 ALVGALSMNP
-273 IAAASAM
+273 IAAAAAM
-280 GIVTATSVMA
+280 GIVTATSAFSGAVTSA
-290 GTVVSMDEMTRYER
+290 EELTRYER

-311 MHNYDKKDK
+311 MHNYDKKNRN
-320 PLAYVMS
+320 LAYVMS
-327 EFGGRLVG
+327 EFGGRVVSL
-335 IIETLLDGV
+335 IETFLDGV
-344 SSRALGLATGGLTSS
+344 SAKALGLATGGLTSS

-365 ARINNKGALSNMA
+365 TKINKKGTLANVA
-378 NAVLEWVT
+378 NAALEWVT

-393 LNELPEYFLAEAMD
+393 LNELPEYLLAEAMD

-413 NDIEDTKTF
+413 NDIENDKSF
-422 KERFAEAKEQVW
+422 AERYEEAKEQVW

-447 VPKAMIKNKTL
+447 VPASMIQNKSL
-458 SLALRSTANDSHSFS
+458 SLELRRTANRSNSFT
-473 EFIQRTNSMEKP
+473 EFIQNTNSIEKP
-485 EGVSQADWDDAR
+485 ENVSQQDWDDAR
-497 RKVYETSVQQRNEL
+497 KKVYETSVKQKSEM
-511 VRGTVVESES
+511 VKGTVVENES

-526 LFSTFNPETGEDTAP
+526 LFSTYNPDTGEDTAP
-541 QPDGKI
+541 QPDGKV
-547 YRSEEGKLYSVVRS
+547 YRTDKGSLYSEVRS
-561 EAGSDV
+561 EAGNDI
-567 VYFGDKDTGA
+567 VYFGDKDSGA
-577 IYGAVEIVSD
+577 VYGAVEISSD
-587 GNTQTVQQV
+587 GNTQTIQQV
-596 RVRPGYEGIRS
+596 RVRPGYEGIRA
-607 EMVLDAIDSTQ
+607 EMVLDALDSTQ
-618 TSETEI
+618 TSETDV

-630 EGLTKVRDSLIEN
+630 EGLTKIKDSLIEN

-656 RSKSSDAYLSST
+656 RTKATDAALASTRDAIKS
-668 KDMIKAAV
+668 AV
-676 PGVSDSEAMLAAK
+676 PGISDSEAMLAAK

-698 GTISYGN
+698 GNIKYDSVLN
-705 TADMSEAQLQ
+705 MSDEQKQ
-715 GRRLEEIR
+715 GRTLEEYR
-723 GATDKARS
+723 GATDKAKS

-737 NSDFSTFIH
+737 HSDFSTFMH

-753 SQRLQESKEL
+753 SQRVQESREL
-763 STKISEAFDNEV
+763 STSIYQAFQDEV
-775 SKNQLRQF
+775 SRNQLKKF
-783 IADRIQI
+783 IEDRKQI

-808 SGMPTWTISQEEN
+808 SGKPTWTISQEEN

-836 SQNLSSGIRAVLR
+836 SQNLSSGIKAVLR

-856 SIYQTLR
+856 SIYQTLK
-863 QSSSLN
+863 QSSTLN

-883 NTDFSDVSESEYSN
+883 DTDFSDVSESEYSN

-969 IPDIDSKTGEQKTD
+969 IPDIDNKTGEQKTD

-1094 VRVIPDSEV
+1094 VRMIPDSEV
-1103 ASNIAAILEGTGI
+1103 ASDIAAILKGTGI

-1134 GVSVTDSVLF
+1134 GVPVAESAKADITQDSR
-1144 QSTNK
+1144 K
-1149 KLQDRVTGDRLLDA
+1149 KLQNRVTGDRLLDA
-1163 QDLIDEVESVGGEVD
+1163 QYLIDEVKSVGGEVD
-1178 ENGYIHVFHRTSKE
+1178 ENGYIHVFHRTNKE

-1197 RSTNRMIAKEDGLF
+1197 RSTNKMIAKEDGLF

-1317 ARATSGPMAFFTDSK
+1317 ARATSGPMAFFTDAK

-1356 TSRHRFV
+1356 TSRHKFV

-1450 EVLKLAG
+1450 EVLKLTG

-1537 KFAERLRHDIETGET
+1537 KFTERLRHDIETGET

-1840 ILMGNNAMASR
+1840 ILLGNNAMANM

-1904 SDPEEISSKLSVKD
+1904 SDPEEISSKLSIKD

-1929 IEIEIPYKYNAEQ
+1929 IEIETPYKSNADL
-1942 FPETIRN
+1942 FPEPIRN

-1958 PVDYDNYDEYMNAVS
+1958 PVDYDNYDEYMNSVS
-1973 EYIRPEVEKLIDAQ
+1973 EYIRPEVEKLIDMQ

-2059 GNRKYEYNL
+2059 GNKKYEYNL

-2076 SQGKV
+2076 SQGDV
-2081 GGAENTALTFSQGLT
+2081 GAAENTALTFSQGLT

-2103 LSTRAQMATEERM
+2103 LSTRAQMATEERL

-2124 EKVNALYDKYHELAT
+2124 EKVNSLYDKYHELAT

-2146 AWEALDESGRALA
+2146 TWEALDDSGRALA
-2159 DYLKSD
+2159 EYLKSD
-2165 NRDYKLME
+2165 DRSYKLME
-2173 NALKKRNFTP
+2173 KALKKRDFTP
-2183 LDTLVETAIE
+2183 VDTLVNTAME
-2193 LADAIDGMSREYFE
+2193 LADAIDSMSRKYFE
-2207 AKPDR
+2207 AKPSH
-2212 IMQLSEFSVALVPS
+2212 IMKLSDFSVALIP
-2226 DASEETLSILRKA
+2226 DNATEETVSILSKA
-2239 GLQTSTYDKAK
+2239 GLKTSTYDKAK

-2313 DWEIPQDWSSI
+2313 DWEIPQDWSSV
-2324 YDMDAVE
+2324 YDMDAVD

-2372 WKSFVDKNKPEIEYT
+2372 WKSFVDLNKPEIEYA

-2392 KDAIFRKAIE
+2392 KDEIFRKSIQ

-2415 EALLHNTYSTNAFNE
+2415 EALLHNTYSTNAFDE
-2430 ESYNHAYDRYE
+2430 EFYNHMYDRYE
-2441 TVKRI
+2441 TTKRVA
-2446 EPFVDEAYRTSLMQR
+2446 PFVDETYRTSLMER
-2461 LMKQVVDSDVR
+2461 LMKQVVDPDVR

-2483 WPKTTNLKK
+2483 WPKTTGLKK
-2492 KVIKEMGNNARFY
+2492 KVIKEMGSNARFY

-2510 PLISDKDMLPEV
+2510 PLISDKNMLPEV

-2538 ILDTRAL
+2538 LLDTRAL

-2553 NEEARKKILSGD
+2553 NEEARRRILSGD
-2565 LRFGSDADETQL
+2565 LRFGSDVDENQL
-2577 KMVADTIKDQ
+2577 KMVSDTIKDQ
-2587 AQRIK
+2587 NKRIK
-2592 DAEAKIKQL
+2592 DAEAKIKEL

-2606 VLDEGIN
+2606 LLDEGIN
-2613 SLSEAI
+2613 NLSEAV
-2619 KERDGAIADA
+2619 KERDEAIADA
-2629 EKILSD
+2629 EKMLSD
-2635 LSAVL
+2635 LSAAISGKPLTSARTELQERYSKAL
-2640 SGTNP
+2640 S
-2645 SSTRKELND
+2645 
-2654 RYAKAMAKLNDLNS
+2654 KLNDLNS
-2668 EGEWQKRSTAKGA
+2668 EGEWQKRATAKGA

-2686 RIGARLG
+2686 RIGFRNG
-2693 TQEYMSEMRGMYPE
+2693 TQMYMSELNGMYPE
-2707 LFTTLDKDGN
+2707 LFRTTDEKGN
-2717 ETYLSWTGK
+2717 DVPLAWSGK
-2726 RTSDDKQIRLN
+2726 RTAEDKQIRLN

-2742 VRLQEELKEIRLDL
+2742 VRLQEELKQIRLDL
-2756 LRSATRIIGANS
+2756 FRSATRTIGANS
-2768 AKMTTALKDIRNI
+2768 AKMSMALKDIRSI
-2781 SSGDSTVI
+2781 VSGDSTVMH
-2789 PTSDYEKLYEGEKS
+2789 TSDYEKLYDSEKS
-2803 LQRQISRSYRMIE
+2803 LQKQIARASRMIE
-2816 NRNSK
+2816 NRDGK
-2821 ISDLNKEITEL
+2821 IDEMSAEISSL
-2832 RRSLRSA
+2832 RRELRSA
-2839 TAAASRADSRTEFIK
+2839 TAAASRAESKTEYVK
-2854 EKSKENLQRQKQAL
+2854 TKSKENLRKQKEAL
-2868 LEASS
+2868 IESS
-2873 EEKKQMKENLAKRKA
+2873 KEEKKQMRDNLAQKKA
-2888 LQQIRKEKAKIAAA
+2888 LQALRKEKAKIAAA
-2902 IMAPVNLATTDYD
+2902 IMAPVNLSTTDYD
-2915 TAAGPVAA
+2915 TAVGPISA

-2936 VYDISEN
+2936 VYDISED
-2943 PMQATGFKT
+2943 PMQQTGFTT
-2952 MTIEEAKNYLDTL
+2952 MTIDQAKEYLSTL
-2965 DDAQKTDLFS
+2965 DDAQRVDLFS

-2995 TLEELKEMA
+2995 TLEELQTMA
-3004 LAVEAL
+3004 NSVEAI

-3019 AKKDARKAQAVAIQR
+3019 AKKEARKAQAVAIQR
-3034 AILKAVG
+3034 AILNAVG
-3041 QDSDESLPGSI
+3041 QPSDGSLPGSI
-3052 ERMSE
+3052 ERMAE
-3057 GRSLSRRFHSATFA
+3057 GRSLSKRFHSASYS

-3077 LAQLLDGGYG
+3077 LSQLLDGGYG
-3087 NRGAAYR
+3087 NKGAAYR

-3108 RAIEKRQMKINPL
+3108 RAIEKRQMKVNPY
-3121 LTEEVISQ
+3121 LTEDVINQ
-3129 LSDTVEVDFGSFKR
+3129 LSQTVEIDFGSFKR
-3143 KFTVD
+3143 SFTVD

-3156 QGDEQNKNAV
+3156 QGDEQNKQAV
-3166 AYGALLSESE
+3166 AFGALLTEGE

-3181 NHKEMMDVL
+3181 NHKAMMDAL
-3190 TGEVKDVSVFLSR
+3190 TGEVKDVAEYLSQT
-3203 SKDLIADDN
+3203 KDLIADDE
-3212 ELKRVGME
+3212 ELKRVGLE
-3220 RYDIVL
+3220 RYSKAVEV
-3226 RIAEKEIQK
+3226 AKKEIAD
-3235 RGLSDLVKAIGDDFS
+3235 RGLSDLVNAISEDFS
-3250 SKENSDRLDRASI
+3250 SRENADRLDRASI
-3263 EWFNTPLDKRDVYLP
+3263 EWFNMPLDRREKYLP

-3302 NKMIRNPEKGF
+3302 NRMTRNPEKGF

-3420 WKLSGLVLQAITSPA
+3420 WKLSGIVLQAITSPA

-3474 TMNPIIDEVVRR
+3474 TMNPIIDEVIKR
-3486 KNEWGQTKGQRIYS
+3486 KNEWGQSKGQRAYS
-3500 KFMDVGQ
+3500 KFLEVGQ
-3507 MGLTMVDRY
+3507 IGLTMVDRY
-3516 AVAGSWMAMY
+3516 AVAGSWLAMY
-3526 QRTLNEQL
+3526 QRTLKEQL
-3534 KAGSDSVY
+3534 DAGSDTVY
-3542 AEAAAIQKADE
+3542 AETAAIQKADE

-3599 IGMARQKK
+3599 VGMARQKK
-3607 FSQIIGTFVGYAV
+3607 YAQVIGTFAGYAI
-3620 AGLVLGMVQD
+3620 AGLVLGMVQE
-3630 GYDDDDKTKDK
+3630 GYDDDEETKTK
-3641 VLKSLY
+3641 VLKSFY

-3661 SVVDGVVQKM
+3661 SVVDGLVQKM
-3671 VTGESTWAT
+3671 VTGESSWST
-3680 SRGVSV
+3680 SRGVSI

-3694 QGLNAVMKKDWQ
+3694 QGINAAMKKDWQ
-3706 TAISKTAEG
+3706 TAASKTAEG
-3715 AGIVAGMPVSGIKQA
+3715 AGIVAGAPVSGIKQV

-3735 QKSLWPLLGRN
+3735 QKSLWPLLGRY